1 MANVF
6 STATLGLGVDTSKFI
21 KGMSGAVNVTKTG
34 LNQMRLGAEAFES
47 QWNEMTDGIKDTRRI
62 ISGILISQGFYSLMN
77 GLTFGASE
85 ALTFAQNME
94 TAAVSM
100 EYFVDGA
107 DKAAKSLAFLREMN
121 EFAAR
126 TPFSTEQALEMSKY
140 IQAVGISMNTSKAF
154 LEVVTDA
161 AAATGA
167 TEENLQ
173 RVIFALGQMQTKGR
187 VANEEI
193 RQLANANIPIY
204 QILQEELN
212 LTGDQISN
220 IGKYWIDADKAI
232 VAILRGLEKRYDGAA
247 DRISDTMSGMIDT
260 IADNSKIIAQAAGQ
274 GAYDGLKNVMTG
286 VRDMLDEYRD
296 TVTEF
301 GSAGLFNQILI
312 DIDPTGEVGTQ
323 VLTLIGDFR
332 QLGAAAIDLYHAAQP
347 LVGLF
352 GKSLYAGVGSLT
364 VGMTGLAQVAE
375 GVVGVLNELGIT
387 SGTTAEVLAQLYIT
401 YKVSRWM
408 ISLGQGAL
416 FAMQGMYNAAS
427 GVWAIVPAT
436 VTASSGV
443 MRLVGTLGILAA
455 VGTAAFALFN
465 NLDKFAGLEV
475 DTGGM
480 FPEDYNNAMDE
491 YLAAMEEYNAA
502 IEKYQQ
508 QFNAPYETID
518 DGADKAITDIE
529 DVEDAS
535 KKAAKAVQKDWVAA
549 FDEVYQVPDQKDT
562 SGGSGVELPEMPD
575 LGAFLKDLAFK
586 FPSVGETELTMP
598 EFPWEDVFSGGLL
611 DDTALSQDFWKSW
624 LPGIIS
630 MSLLSAAAMAA
641 KKRKSRMDIN
651 ADGSLTAKPTTDM
664 DPKKAQ
670 AKVQEALD
678 SQDKLLKKI
687 HSNTKEITKNLNY
700 AKNTSY
706 GIEGRP
712 TTGLSGTVEQ
722 QRLLISEYKKL
733 NDTAAKYG
741 AIVGSKVDTLA
752 AIAEDE
758 RTLRSA
764 QLLINKQRLAAIE
777 RELKASGLTQGQ
789 MADLLTEQKKLLKE
803 NTKLVQ
809 VAQGTDI
816 SGFTAAELK
825 QLMLEQSSGIVT
837 GLNDVLAKTLPRRG
851 GTGNILTSDDVKKLF
866 SAIDDFTAVGD
877 DLSKML
883 PSWASSNAT
892 QAERL
897 YNYISSQSKELASIR
912 KALLSGNVPAI
923 EALERFTAAVTD
935 IDTSS
940 ITGVN
945 VRPQYEALVEPVQD
959 AVNRLKS
966 INGYIS
972 RLTDE
977 AIALNKQNAA
987 ETAARKAASEAAA
1000 AAAAEQQR
1008 IAKETAAAA
1017 KRLAARE
1024 AAANISYYP
1033 TGRQLAGMLDGLGI
1047 RRPTEAIAL
1056 SDIIALDSRGV
1067 ISQAVSEIKAG
1078 IKSIEAS
1085 SLSDTASIKAT
1096 LRAIDA
1102 NMQLIRDNGG
1112 ELRKSLDTHVR
1123 ALARQFG
1130 VELSDATAAVVP
1142 KLNTLNA
1149 LVAGFQDILPS
1160 SGLAST
1166 AGQAVAGGNLPP
1178 SLTKLFGSIEN
1189 ATQVLLSGT
1198 TLGKATLGIGA
1209 FDGSDVDLIV
1219 KAFGD
1224 AFPGLKRLTKRDA
1237 SFAVEIAKVMGNYLE
1252 PLVAFAAQQQWQTAG
1267 GEVMRGG
1274 YKAIAD
1280 GVAQIDTTVKYN
1292 GKLLS
1297 NDIKTVSGSAAEAYK
1312 QSSKELLGAVRS
1324 LDADMLKLVRPEHFY
1339 QLGMQAAAFDDTRL
1353 GMTIFNRD
1361 FDIRDAAD
1369 ELYNV
1374 FIQKMQTFVPDGRIF
1389 SVDAVSRYDAIN
1401 AGRFGS
1407 VEELVDSYVREV
1419 LLPTLG
1425 IPADAFDA
1433 ALSGSV
1439 EELQAFADTM
1449 RKARL
1454 DVIGAATT
1462 PYMVSYS
1469 DAQIRALDVAG
1480 TSKAV
1485 KQLNELI
1492 AAVAHNDALPQF
1504 LHSYIIFNEQAG
1516 ELAGTVAAIDLNS
1529 TLRQYRRMSESAT
1542 KWAQNIL
1549 KTSEK
1554 FDAGA
1559 ISRKLMGAVDTLVN
1573 NYIYDVARLGSADA
1587 TALTQ
1592 KTAEQLRALAAEA
1605 RQHVNGA
1612 ASELFAGT
1620 SATADNMSLFA
1631 RSLETLADNL
1641 SDTGR
1646 TASLLRTVTDKI
1658 AGINAAI
1665 DAHAK
1670 VLPSMQQTFT
1680 GLGRNLEELF
1690 TLLGMSSNEAAIGVM
1705 RQIEQY
1711 TAIAKQLSGTQ
1722 YFDELF
1728 GKIELPFHVASVKE
1742 SAQYT
1747 AKVLSDAVN
1756 DGLLT
1761 VADGLTKQF
1770 TADVSALVPDA
1781 SGITIKF
1788 VGDLASEPLKIPASL
1803 FFDFETTDLITQTPG
1818 GAIMPEITQ
1827 FSLLNEKTGEI
1838 YNWLIDHGE
1847 RNAEILARM
1856 QSIDGVG
1863 EAWRAYSVLDLANGV
1878 SLNQAVQQIKG
1889 LVDSLD
1895 GTLTGYNAV
1904 NLIHAGGGFDAQLL
1918 KSLGIDLADR
1928 FSKDVMTQ
1936 ASQIMA
1942 RYTGSYTSMDLSSLY
1957 AIATG
1962 TQASG
1967 AHNAATDVQMTAA
1980 IQQAITSGRFEQ
1992 VVKNAAAEGFAGGI
2006 KNSLLAASNA
2016 ITPLTTSPDITEA
2029 VVEQFAKQS
2038 LLALPEKSL
2047 LTLAEE
2053 AARAAQEAAD
2063 AAKNVQAAADTTG
2076 EAFKTASEIGADDAA
2091 RRAAAGGADF
2101 WGFLKGLF
2109 NDIRSN
2115 GILGDLSS
2123 EVKANFNTF
2132 WQRIANAADSWSDA
2146 AKGVE
2151 GIQSI
2156 FDAWDVLVK
2165 YNVGDA
2171 SNPANLV
2178 EGMSKLR
2185 ARKAAAEWAVEMGAV
2200 TPDTDWVKQAFKAY
2214 DDALNE
2220 YSKVSKSFYKAVTEN
2235 IAGGLQGFENNRLII
2250 QAIDEL
2256 SDNAQYLAFTL
2267 DPKTGAMK
2275 LISDNLLSSKT
2286 EINRAFKQYAASFL
2300 EQADIP
2306 VGSIDDFY
2314 RELLRAAASGN
2325 LDDLSDGAKALNNAF
2340 NTFGQTAV
2348 IYDVSDDLTDAA
2360 ARIKYAGTGAADAI
2374 NSSADVVAG
2383 SFKNIGSKLINGIG
2397 GFGIL
2402 DIAAVGIE
2410 GAFQHFSDVN
2420 AGKQL
2425 QAYLSGSDSTS
2436 KIANTLA
2443 ANGFNI
2449 GEEIGD
2455 NVYNAVGQAVG
2466 QGLVV
2471 GIVGSLVASTAGAK
2485 LGSTIGGAIG
2495 SAIAPGVG
2503 TAVGVAIGAAVGTIA
2518 SFATDA
2524 VIRATGGKTATN
2536 LYLDDYIA
2544 QLNTGSVLTADM
2556 LSEAEAAL
2564 GRALTAEEKTALEE
2578 QSRQLLTFQT
2588 MAGAK
2593 GGFWE
2598 NDDINKVLYGKTS
2611 KTNDVELALRLA
2623 TALEA
2628 FDTSKI
2634 GTFTQYDDYSDTTS
2648 KYVTVSD
2655 PDVVEQLEELL
2666 GVELELKDLTGSTN
2680 KVLYDATNNRYLEGT
2695 NANLEALG
2703 EAVKLLY
2710 TQGNS
2715 SSKITSELQRIIDS
2729 NEALSD
2735 AVIESV
2741 GASTVMA
2748 AEALADYLPIY
2759 NKVSGSHL
2767 TMAEVDETA
2776 GLGAAIIEQMTQM
2789 YDAITADYLAQAEA
2803 RKTDTWN
2810 RDIAAGDTSTT
2821 IWGANLAGVTQET
2834 LDELATFGI
2843 KLSEASTTIES
2854 ELTGAIEQTYVT
2866 LQTSAD
2872 TIKENLAGW
2881 QIDASNYAK
2890 LDFSQLTVTAED
2902 AEILASAGIQIN
2914 GDGTVT
2920 FMKAENAGNTGA
2932 TRDLMLDAT
2941 SFSDSVIA
2949 ALQSQSIALDFEAKS
2964 LNFDTESLQENLTGA
2979 MFKLP
2984 DNFSAYA
2991 SEQVKEALENIG
3003 DIMDSGYFMITDQAV
3018 LNGNKT
3024 IQGYLDGMIG
3034 AENVNSKV
3042 ATALGNIDALIH
3054 QEGATVAANIA
3065 EWADGIVMPSPIP
3078 EEEMTAE
3085 IEAAFAEIGV
3095 SFEEYAGQYMMIVNQ
3110 AGEHLYDGIT
3120 YVDKEKWMSLDASLR
3135 TALEDLGVTVTEV
3148 GNQVMVDLGGTFNNG
3163 INDVVNLFIAQPD
3176 VWNQIPESVRAYLEQ
3191 AGIVSEEGWLVL
3203 KNIGEGK
3210 LTEIQGAWI
3219 TLWDGISEDTLNTQ
3233 IETIDGTKT
3242 NLATLESAVDDGLL
3256 KIAGVVDS
3264 SEIPELTENQIAV
3277 PFKNLPPEI
3286 QEALQG
3292 QEGLKGKLEGS
3303 NIILENATKTAFAG
3317 MLEELSNAADGAG
3330 GTANE
3335 MAKTI
3340 EDAVVKAMQ
3349 KIQQLAALSSE
3360 LGHTGWG
3367 FWAKDNYLGSGQEV
3381 GEVTYYPEINSKGE
3395 VVKYWYFDDNGA
3407 RRSTTT
3413 LPTAAKGGY
3422 AEGLTLTGE
3431 LGREMAVLPDGS
3443 IKMLGANGRGE
3454 LVNLPKGTRV
3464 LNNEDTEAV
3473 LKYAGPVS
3481 SISKLAE
3488 GNADLT
3494 IAKPEDAGNSTE
3506 ATLVGFVRQLLE
3518 AYQAYLVDDS
3528 GEKGAESQRDAAGVV
3543 ATAIRGAVAAITE
3556 FDEKQWTECFDALD
3570 EHFDDVLTTVEEASD
3585 NVTEAIGDLGS
3596 SISSLGSRLQS
3607 SMLSRPDQISG
3618 AGSSGTVSSGT
3629 KYPDSW
3635 YTSDGSIEFA
3645 TVVKDTGSVANAF
3658 KELGYVKN
3666 ENGAWTKPKGS
3677 AKGSLIT
3684 KDALYRA
3691 GELGL
3696 NEAIIPLEQPDVLD
3710 KVGSAIGG
3718 YVTTDTAVTKEDVDA
3733 ATQLLIEAW
3742 AVAVRGAV
3750 AAITENQANY
3760 TNELGGKIE
3769 GIIDVVDENL
3779 GKLEALEALATAVDT
3794 LSSYIQQIS
3803 SEVQQNTETTATG
3816 FAELPVGL
3824 TAEFG
3829 QWFVDSLAAAREA
3842 YGSATTEADRAAAHQ
3857 MAEDVR
3863 SLLGYSG
3870 GPDGSQYIPLNSSD
3884 DSDALTGITEQLSTK
3899 LDANAASIIAQLASI
3914 EKTGSTFYDQ
3924 LLKSDTETYNKWSA
3938 TYAAAQSNLQSI
3950 INAAAITV
3958 ANAVGSYVNWSQNTI
3973 SALQAEVAS
3982 LRAALSSTSTRS
3994 TIKGS
3999 AKGSLVTKDALYRA
4013 GELGLNEAIIPLEQ
4027 PSVMQQVGATI
4038 ASYLPT
4044 SYSSASS
4051 TSYSELFTKFDE
4063 QTEALAVAIRGAV
4076 AAVTE
4081 NQSNYTT
4088 ELFTKVEGIIDVVDE
4103 NLGELESLDELTQAV
4118 TGLGNI
4124 SEVLNSTTD
4133 KIIGTISEKLT
4144 EIDTTVT
4151 NIPGTLSAEVVT
4163 ALTAQIA
4170 QAGIDYQNASSDD
4183 ERMLAHNTAEEA
4195 RKVLG
4200 YSGGPDGSQYIP
4212 LQDSFNTNNS
4222 EALTELLTTQHTVI
4236 VECFSTLTE
4245 AVSTETKEL
4254 QTQFK
4259 SLDAS
4264 LQQLN
4269 EKTATRIGGAASDI
4283 VAAVQSGSLTVAN
4296 AVGSYVN
4303 WSQNTIASL
4312 QRQVAALQAA
4322 LAAASS
4328 KKGSAS
4334 GSLITK
4340 DALYRAGEFGLN
4352 EAIIPL
4358 ERPDVLKQVG
4368 SAIASFIPAERMQL
4382 RAVSGMVNAGVAA
4395 PRSTI
4400 QTQQDQMLAAD
4411 SLAQRILEIVLPQIA
4426 YASAPQDEEQ
4436 RRPLYVG
4443 NLIADEQGLKV
4454 LERKLYDIRRLESTR
4469 R

>member
-1 MANVF
+1 MVSKALPRY
-6 STATLGLGVDTSKFI
+6 SGTAD
-21 KGMSGAVNVTKTG
+21 
-34 LNQMRLGAEAFES
+34 
-47 QWNEMTDGIKDTRRI
+47 
-62 ISGILISQGFYSLMN
+62 
-77 GLTFGASE
+77 
-85 ALTFAQNME
+85 ALT
-94 TAAVSM
+94 S
-100 EYFVDGA
+100 A
-107 DKAAKSLAFLREMN
+107 D
-121 EFAAR
+121 
-126 TPFSTEQALEMSKY
+126 
-140 IQAVGISMNTSKAF
+140 
-154 LEVVTDA
+154 
-161 AAATGA
+161 
-167 TEENLQ
+167 
-173 RVIFALGQMQTKGR
+173 
-187 VANEEI
+187 
-193 RQLANANIPIY
+193 
-204 QILQEELN
+204 
-212 LTGDQISN
+212 
-220 IGKYWIDADKAI
+220 
-232 VAILRGLEKRYDGAA
+232 
-247 DRISDTMSGMIDT
+247 
-260 IADNSKIIAQAAGQ
+260 
-274 GAYDGLKNVMTG
+274 
-286 VRDMLDEYRD
+286 VR
-296 TVTEF
+296 
-301 GSAGLFNQILI
+301 N
-312 DIDPTGEVGTQ
+312 
-323 VLTLIGDFR
+323 
-332 QLGAAAIDLYHAAQP
+332 
-347 LVGLF
+347 
-352 GKSLYAGVGSLT
+352 
-364 VGMTGLAQVAE
+364 
-375 GVVGVLNELGIT
+375 
-387 SGTTAEVLAQLYIT
+387 
-401 YKVSRWM
+401 
-408 ISLGQGAL
+408 
-416 FAMQGMYNAAS
+416 
-427 GVWAIVPAT
+427 
-436 VTASSGV
+436 
-443 MRLVGTLGILAA
+443 
-455 VGTAAFALFN
+455 
-465 NLDKFAGLEV
+465 
-475 DTGGM
+475 
-480 FPEDYNNAMDE
+480 
-491 YLAAMEEYNAA
+491 
-502 IEKYQQ
+502 
-508 QFNAPYETID
+508 
-518 DGADKAITDIE
+518 
-529 DVEDAS
+529 
-535 KKAAKAVQKDWVAA
+535 
-549 FDEVYQVPDQKDT
+549 
-562 SGGSGVELPEMPD
+562 
-575 LGAFLKDLAFK
+575 
-586 FPSVGETELTMP
+586 
-598 EFPWEDVFSGGLL
+598 
-611 DDTALSQDFWKSW
+611 
-624 LPGIIS
+624 
-630 MSLLSAAAMAA
+630 
-641 KKRKSRMDIN
+641 
-651 ADGSLTAKPTTDM
+651 
-664 DPKKAQ
+664 
-670 AKVQEALD
+670 
-678 SQDKLLKKI
+678 
-687 HSNTKEITKNLNY
+687 
-700 AKNTSY
+700 
-706 GIEGRP
+706 
-712 TTGLSGTVEQ
+712 
-722 QRLLISEYKKL
+722 
-733 NDTAAKYG
+733 
-741 AIVGSKVDTLA
+741 
-752 AIAEDE
+752 
-758 RTLRSA
+758 
-764 QLLINKQRLAAIE
+764 
-777 RELKASGLTQGQ
+777 
-789 MADLLTEQKKLLKE
+789 
-803 NTKLVQ
+803 
-809 VAQGTDI
+809 
-816 SGFTAAELK
+816 
-825 QLMLEQSSGIVT
+825 
-837 GLNDVLAKTLPRRG
+837 
-851 GTGNILTSDDVKKLF
+851 LF
-866 SAIDDFTAVGD
+866 SAIDEFTAVGD
-877 DLSKML
+877 DLRVML
-883 PSWASSNAT
+883 PAWADSNAT
-892 QAERL
+892 QAQRL
-897 YNYISSQSKELASIR
+897 YNYLTAQSKELGSIR
-912 KALLSGNVPAI
+912 KLLLSGDMPAI
-923 EALERFTAAVTD
+923 EALERFVASIRD
-935 IDTSS
+935 IDTGAL
-940 ITGVN
+940 TGVN

-959 AVNRLKS
+959 AVKRLS
-966 INGYIS
+966 NINYYVAQ
-972 RLTDE
+972 LTDE
-977 AIALNKQNAA
+977 AITANKDRKAA
-987 ETAARKAASEAAA
+987 EAARRAASEAAA
-1000 AAAAEQQR
+1000 ANAAEQL
-1008 IAKETAAAA
+1008 
-1017 KRLAARE
+1017 RLARE
-1024 AAANISYYP
+1024 AAIEAKKATARAAAANLSYYP
-1033 TGRQLAGMLDGLGI
+1033 TGKQLAGMLDGLGI
-1047 RRPTEAIAL
+1047 KRPTEAIAL
-1056 SDIIALDSRGV
+1056 SDIVALDSRGV

-1085 SLSDTASIKAT
+1085 SLSDTAAIKST

-1112 ELRKSLDTHVR
+1112 ELRKNLDTHVR

-1160 SGLAST
+1160 SGLAAT
-1166 AGQAVAGGNLPP
+1166 AGQAVAGGKLPP
-1178 SLTKLFGSIEN
+1178 SLAKLFGSIEN
-1189 ATQVLLSGT
+1189 ATQALLSGT

-1224 AFPGLKRLTKRDA
+1224 TFPGLKQLTKRDA

-1297 NDIKTVSGSAAEAYK
+1297 NDIKTVSGSAAEQYK
-1312 QSSKELLGAVRS
+1312 QNSKELLGAVRS

-1374 FIQKMQTFVPDGRIF
+1374 FIQKMQTYVPDGRIF

-1401 AGRFGS
+1401 AGRFGN

-1462 PYMVSYS
+1462 PYMVNYT
-1469 DAQIRALDVAG
+1469 DAQIRALDIAG

-1504 LHSYIIFNEQAG
+1504 LHSYIVFNEQAG

-1646 TASLLRTVTDKI
+1646 TASLLRTVTDRI

-1690 TLLGMSSNEAAIGVM
+1690 TLLGMSTNEAAIGVM

-1742 SAQYT
+1742 SARYT

-1942 RYTGSYTSMDLSSLY
+1942 RYTGSYTAMDLSSLY

-1962 TQASG
+1962 AQASG

-2016 ITPLTTSPDITEA
+2016 ITPLNVSTDVTEA

-2063 AAKNVQAAADTTG
+2063 AAKNAQAAADTTG
-2076 EAFKTASEIGADDAA
+2076 EAFRTASEIGADDAA
-2091 RRAAAGGADF
+2091 KRAAAGGADF
-2101 WGFLKGLF
+2101 WGVLKGMFRDATSGGLF
-2109 NDIRSN
+2109 
-2115 GILGDLSS
+2115 GTLSE
-2123 EVKANFNTF
+2123 EVKANFKTF
-2132 WQRIANAADSWSDA
+2132 WQRMTNAADSWAEA
-2146 AKGVE
+2146 AKGTK
-2151 GIQSI
+2151 GIQDI
-2156 FDAWDVLVK
+2156 FDSWDTLVK
-2165 YNVGDA
+2165 YNLGSDT
-2171 SNPANLV
+2171 NPEKLI

-2185 ARKAAAEWAVEMGAV
+2185 ARKVAAEWAVEMGAA
-2200 TPDTDWVKQAFKAY
+2200 TANTDWVKQALKDY
-2214 DDALNE
+2214 DDALTE
-2220 YSKVSKSFYKAVTEN
+2220 YSKVSKAFYKAVTEN
-2235 IAGGLQGFENNRLII
+2235 IAGGLQGFENDKVII
-2250 QAIDEL
+2250 QAINDL
-2256 SDNAQYLAFTL
+2256 SDNAKYLAFTL
-2267 DPKTGAMK
+2267 DPETGAMK
-2275 LISDNLLSSKT
+2275 LISDNLLSSKD
-2286 EINRAFKQYAASFL
+2286 EIGTAFRQYAASFL
-2300 EQADIP
+2300 EQSKIP
-2306 VGSIDDFY
+2306 VESIDDFY
-2314 RELLRAAASGN
+2314 EELLRAVASGN
-2325 LDDLSDGAKALNNAF
+2325 LDDLSDGAKVLNNAF
-2340 NTFGQTAV
+2340 NAFGQTAV
-2348 IYDVSDDLTDAA
+2348 IYDISDDLTDAA

-2374 NSSADVVAG
+2374 NASADVVAG
-2383 SFKNIGSKLINGIG
+2383 SFKSIGSKLINGVG
-2397 GFGIL
+2397 GFGII
-2402 DIAAVGIE
+2402 DVAAAGLE
-2410 GAFQHFSDVN
+2410 GVFQHFSDVN

-2425 QAYLSGSDSTS
+2425 QAYLGSSDSTG
-2436 KIANTLA
+2436 KLVEALA
-2443 ANGFNI
+2443 ANGYNI
-2449 GEEIGD
+2449 GEQIGD

-2471 GIVGSLVASTAGAK
+2471 GITGSLAATAAGAK
-2485 LGSTIGGAIG
+2485 IGAAIG
-2495 SAIAPGVG
+2495 SAVAPAVG
-2503 TAVGVAIGAAVGTIA
+2503 TAIGAVAGAVIGTVV
-2518 SFATDA
+2518 SFATDT
-2524 VIRATGGKTATN
+2524 VIKATGGKTATN
-2536 LYLDDYIA
+2536 LYLDDYIK

-2556 LSEAEAAL
+2556 LAEAEEAL
-2564 GRALTAEEKTALEE
+2564 GRALTEKEKADLEE
-2578 QSRQLLTFQT
+2578 QSRQMLTFQT

-2598 NDDINKVLYGKTS
+2598 NGDINKVLYGS
-2611 KTNDVELALRLA
+2611 SNKTNDVELALRLA

-2634 GTFTQYDDYSDTTS
+2634 GTFTGYNEYSGTSS

-2655 PDVVEQLEELL
+2655 PDVLEQLEELL
-2666 GVELELKDLTGSTN
+2666 GVELELKELSGSSN
-2680 KVLYDATNNRYLEGT
+2680 KVLYDATHNRYLEGST
-2695 NANLEALG
+2695 DNLEALG

-2715 SSKITSELQRIIDS
+2715 SSKITSEIQRLVDG
-2729 NEALSD
+2729 NEALSE
-2735 AVIESV
+2735 AVIASV
-2741 GASTVMA
+2741 GESTVMA

-2759 NKVSGSHL
+2759 NEMTGSQL
-2767 TMAEVDETA
+2767 TMDYVDETM
-2776 GLGAAIIEQMTQM
+2776 GLGAALIEQMTQM

-2941 SFSDSVIA
+2941 SFSDSVVA

-2964 LNFDTESLQENLTGA
+2964 LNFDTASLQENLTGA

-3034 AENVNSKV
+3034 AENVNTKV

-3095 SFEEYAGQYMMIVNQ
+3095 SFTEYAGQYMMVVNQ

-3148 GNQVMVDLGGTFNNG
+3148 GNQVMVDLSGTFNNG

-3219 TLWDGISEDTLNTQ
+3219 TLWDGISTETLNTQ

-3303 NIILENATKTAFAG
+3303 NIILENATKSAFAG
-3317 MLEELSNAADGAG
+3317 MLDELSAAATSAE

-3335 MAKTI
+3335 MGTTI
-3340 EDAVVKAMQ
+3340 ETAVVNAMSR
-3349 KIQQLAALSSE
+3349 IQQLATLSSQ
-3360 LGHTGWG
+3360 LGSTGALW
-3367 FWAKDNYLGSGQEV
+3367 WKEDNYLGSGQTV
-3381 GEVTYYPEINSKGE
+3381 NGVVYYPEINSKGE
-3395 VVKYWYFDDNGA
+3395 IVKYWYFTPEGV
-3407 RRSTTT
+3407 RKSTTS
-3413 LPTAAKGGY
+3413 LPKAAKGGE

-3431 LGREMAVLPDGS
+3431 LGREMAILPDGS
-3443 IKMLGANGRGE
+3443 IKMLGAKGRGE

-3473 LKYAGPVS
+3473 LKYAGPIK
-3481 SISKLAE
+3481 SIDKLAD
-3488 GNADLT
+3488 GNTTIKESSLAAGIAGVASAGVTTGILPAD
-3494 IAKPEDAGNSTE
+3494 
-3506 ATLVGFVRQLLE
+3506 
-3518 AYQAYLVDDS
+3518 
-3528 GEKGAESQRDAAGVV
+3528 ESQAVDLSKQATGSFDAIISSQLTAHKEAVEV
-3543 ATAIRGAVAAITE
+3543 AIRGAVGALSEMQSSETQDLVDNIE
-3556 FDEKQWTECFDALD
+3556 ELD
-3570 EHFDDVLTTVEEASD
+3570 EGLEEYLETQTDELT
-3585 NVTEAIGDLGS
+3585 G
-3596 SISSLGSRLQS
+3596 SISSVASQVVSGLSSAIRSSAADTTAQIIAAIDAASNTIAAAVSSAVKSAAASNLPMLG
-3607 SMLSRPDQISG
+3607 SG
-3618 AGSSGTVSSGT
+3618 AGSGGGSGSGSGSDNR
-3629 KYPDSW
+3629 YPANW
-3635 YTSDGSIEFA
+3635 YTDDGVTVDFA
-3645 TVVKDTGSVANAF
+3645 EVVKDTGSVSNAFKELGYTKNENGSWTKARGSARGSLVTKDALYRAGEQGLNEAIIPLERPDVLSKVGTAIGSEMTPVTKSYFTLSDEGINQLTALVNVQMTIHKEAMEVAIRGAVGAFSEAQVDSSNKITDQLSALMTSTEDIGQELIDALDQQTSTITSAINSAASEISSAVGSIDFGFGSNLPTLGSTGGAGTGTGASDNRYPSNWYTDDGVTVDFAEVVKDTGSVSNAF

-3666 ENGAWTKPKGS
+3666 ENGSWTKPKGS
-3677 AKGSLIT
+3677 
-3684 KDALYRA
+3684 
-3691 GELGL
+3691 
-3696 NEAIIPLEQPDVLD
+3696 
-3710 KVGSAIGG
+3710 
-3718 YVTTDTAVTKEDVDA
+3718 
-3733 ATQLLIEAW
+3733 
-3742 AVAVRGAV
+3742 
-3750 AAITENQANY
+3750 
-3760 TNELGGKIE
+3760 
-3769 GIIDVVDENL
+3769 
-3779 GKLEALEALATAVDT
+3779 
-3794 LSSYIQQIS
+3794 
-3803 SEVQQNTETTATG
+3803 
-3816 FAELPVGL
+3816 
-3824 TAEFG
+3824 
-3829 QWFVDSLAAAREA
+3829 
-3842 YGSATTEADRAAAHQ
+3842 
-3857 MAEDVR
+3857 
-3863 SLLGYSG
+3863 
-3870 GPDGSQYIPLNSSD
+3870 
-3884 DSDALTGITEQLSTK
+3884 
-3899 LDANAASIIAQLASI
+3899 
-3914 EKTGSTFYDQ
+3914 
-3924 LLKSDTETYNKWSA
+3924 
-3938 TYAAAQSNLQSI
+3938 
-3950 INAAAITV
+3950 
-3958 ANAVGSYVNWSQNTI
+3958 
-3973 SALQAEVAS
+3973 
-3982 LRAALSSTSTRS
+3982 TR
-3994 TIKGS
+3994 
-3999 AKGSLVTKDALYRA
+3999 GSLV
-4013 GELGLNEAIIPLEQ
+4013 
-4027 PSVMQQVGATI
+4027 
-4038 ASYLPT
+4038 
-4044 SYSSASS
+4044 
-4051 TSYSELFTKFDE
+4051 
-4063 QTEALAVAIRGAV
+4063 
-4076 AAVTE
+4076 
-4081 NQSNYTT
+4081 
-4088 ELFTKVEGIIDVVDE
+4088 
-4103 NLGELESLDELTQAV
+4103 
-4118 TGLGNI
+4118 
-4124 SEVLNSTTD
+4124 
-4133 KIIGTISEKLT
+4133 
-4144 EIDTTVT
+4144 
-4151 NIPGTLSAEVVT
+4151 
-4163 ALTAQIA
+4163 
-4170 QAGIDYQNASSDD
+4170 
-4183 ERMLAHNTAEEA
+4183 
-4195 RKVLG
+4195 
-4200 YSGGPDGSQYIP
+4200 
-4212 LQDSFNTNNS
+4212 
-4222 EALTELLTTQHTVI
+4222 
-4236 VECFSTLTE
+4236 
-4245 AVSTETKEL
+4245 
-4254 QTQFK
+4254 
-4259 SLDAS
+4259 
-4264 LQQLN
+4264 
-4269 EKTATRIGGAASDI
+4269 
-4283 VAAVQSGSLTVAN
+4283 
-4296 AVGSYVN
+4296 
-4303 WSQNTIASL
+4303 
-4312 QRQVAALQAA
+4312 
-4322 LAAASS
+4322 
-4328 KKGSAS
+4328 
-4334 GSLITK
+4334 TK

-4358 ERPDVLKQVG
+4358 ERPDVLQEVGSAIGSEMTPVSFTYTALSDEGISQFTTLLNSQITIHKEAMEVAIRGAIGALSEVQNTGSNKVIAQLTALQDNTEEALEDMSTLMADNTDDIISAINSAASEISSAVSSIDFGFSSNLPGGGSGSGGSSGGKPGGVIGNIGSIIGGPIGGVIGGPIGGIIGGTIGGIVSGVVGGLTGKKSKSKTKGSASGSLITEDALYRAGELGLNEAIIPLERPDVLRQVG
-4368 SAIASFIPAERMQL
+4368 SAIAAFMPSDTVKLGAVRGMRNAGIG
-4382 RAVSGMVNAGVAA
+4382 AVSAPAMPAHQDATFAA
-4395 PRSTI
+4395 ESF
-4400 QTQQDQMLAAD
+4400 
-4411 SLAQRILEIVLPQIA
+4411 AQRILETVLPQIA
-4426 YASAPQDEEQ
+4426 AAQSYEEDK
-4436 RRPLYVG
+4436 RPVYVG
-4443 NLIADEQGLKV
+4443 TLIADEQGLRT
-4454 LERKLYDIRRLESTR
+4454 LERKLYEIRISESSR

>member
-47 QWNEMTDGIKDTRRI
+47 QWNDMTDGIKDTRRI

-121 EFAAR
+121 KFAAR

-140 IQAVGISMNTSKAF
+140 IQAVGISMNTSKSF

-274 GAYDGLKNVMTG
+274 GIYDGLKNVMTG

-352 GKSLYAGVGSLT
+352 GKSLYAGIGSLT

-480 FPEDYNNAMDE
+480 FPEDYNSAMDE

-508 QFNAPYETID
+508 QFNAPYESID

-529 DVEDAS
+529 DVEEAS
-535 KKAAKAVQKDWVAA
+535 KKAAKAVQHDWVAA

-562 SGGSGVELPEMPD
+562 SGGSGLELPEMPD
-575 LGAFLKDLAFK
+575 LGALLKDLAFR

-630 MSLLSAAAMAA
+630 AAIIGAAATAA
-641 KKRKSRMDIN
+641 KNRKSRMDIN
-651 ADGSLTAKPTTDM
+651 ADGAKGAKPDVDM

-670 AKVQEALD
+670 AELTKLQQQQE
-678 SQDKLLKKI
+678 KLLKRI
-687 HSNTKEITKNLNY
+687 QDNTAEITKKLGY
-700 AKNTSY
+700 ASNTSY
-706 GIEGRP
+706 GVEGRP
-712 TTGLSGTVEQ
+712 TTGLAGTVEQ
-722 QRLLISEYKKL
+722 QRLLVKEFKSL
-733 NDTAAKYG
+733 NSTAGKYG
-741 AIVGSKVDTLA
+741 AIIGSKVDNLA
-752 AIAEDE
+752 AIADDE
-758 RTLRSA
+758 RALRSA
-764 QLLINKQRLAAIE
+764 QLLLNKQRLAAIE
-777 RELKASGLTQGQ
+777 KELKAAGITQGQ
-789 MADLLTEQKKLLKE
+789 VADLLAEQKALLKE
-803 NTKLVQ
+803 NAKLVQ
-809 VAQGTDI
+809 VAQGSDI
-816 SGFTAAELK
+816 SSLTADGLK
-825 QLMLEQSSGIVT
+825 QLIEQQAKGIVD
-837 GLNDVLAKTLPRRG
+837 GLDTVVSKALPRYS
-851 GTGNILTSDDVKKLF
+851 GTADALTSADVRNLF
-866 SAIDDFTAVGD
+866 SALDEFTAVGD
-877 DLSKML
+877 DLRVML
-883 PSWASSNAT
+883 PAWADSNAT
-892 QAERL
+892 QAQRL
-897 YNYISSQSKELASIR
+897 YNYLTAQSKELGSIR
-912 KALLSGNVPAI
+912 KLLLSGDMPAI
-923 EALERFTAAVTD
+923 EALERFVASVRGV
-935 IDTSS
+935 DTSAL
-940 ITGVN
+940 TGVN
-945 VRPQYEALVEPVQD
+945 VRSQYEALVEPVQD
-959 AVNRLKS
+959 AVKRLS
-966 INGYIS
+966 NINDYVVQ
-972 RLTDE
+972 LTDE
-977 AIALNKQNAA
+977 AITANKDRKAA
-987 ETAARKAASEAAA
+987 AAARKAASEAAA
-1000 AAAAEQQR
+1000 ANAAEQQR
-1008 IAKETAAAA
+1008 
-1017 KRLAARE
+1017 LARE
-1024 AAANISYYP
+1024 AALEAKKAAARAAAANLSYYP
-1033 TGRQLAGMLDGLGI
+1033 TGKQLAGMLDGLGI
-1047 RRPTEAIAL
+1047 KRPTEALAL

-1067 ISQAVSEIKAG
+1067 ISQAVSEIKDG

-1085 SLSDTASIKAT
+1085 SLSDTAAIKST

-1112 ELRKSLDTHVR
+1112 ELRKNLDTHVR

-1130 VELSDATAAVVP
+1130 VELSDATATVVP
-1142 KLNTLNA
+1142 KLNMLNA
-1149 LVAGFQDILPS
+1149 LVAGFQDVLPG
-1160 SGLAST
+1160 SGLAAT
-1166 AGQAVAGGNLPP
+1166 AGQAVAGGKLPP
-1178 SLTKLFGSIEN
+1178 SLAKLFGNIEN
-1189 ATQVLLSGT
+1189 ATKALLSGT
-1198 TLGKATLGIGA
+1198 TLSKATLGIGA

-1224 AFPGLKRLTKRDA
+1224 TFPGLKQLTKRDA

-1252 PLVAFAAQQQWQTAG
+1252 PLVAFAAQRQWQTAG

-1280 GVAQIDTTVKYN
+1280 GVTQIDTTVKYN

-1297 NDIKTVSGSAAEAYK
+1297 NDIKTVSGSAAEQYK
-1312 QSSKELLGAVRS
+1312 QNSKELLGAVRR

-1361 FDIRDAAD
+1361 FDIRDAAG

-1401 AGRFGS
+1401 AGRFGN

-1433 ALSGSV
+1433 ALSGGV

-1462 PYMVSYS
+1462 PYMVNYT
-1469 DAQIRALDVAG
+1469 DAQIRALDIAG

-1504 LHSYIIFNEQAG
+1504 LHSYIVFNEQAG

-1690 TLLGMSSNEAAIGVM
+1690 TLLGMSTNEAAISVM

-1711 TAIAKQLSGTQ
+1711 TAITKQLSGTQ

-1728 GKIELPFHVASVKE
+1728 GKIELPFHIASVKE
-1742 SAQYT
+1742 SARYT

-1863 EAWRAYSVLDLANGV
+1863 EAWKAYSIADLANGV
-1878 SLNQAVQQIKG
+1878 SLNQAVQQIKS
-1889 LVDSLD
+1889 LVDNLD

-1942 RYTGSYTSMDLSSLY
+1942 RYTGSYTAMDLSSLY

-2016 ITPLTTSPDITEA
+2016 ITPLNVSTDVTEA
-2029 VVEQFAKQS
+2029 VVEQFAKQP

-2063 AAKNVQAAADTTG
+2063 AAKNAQAAADTTG
-2076 EAFKTASEIGADDAA
+2076 EAFRTASEIGADDAA
-2091 RRAAAGGADF
+2091 KRAAAGGADF
-2101 WGFLKGLF
+2101 WGVLKGMFRDATSGGLF
-2109 NDIRSN
+2109 
-2115 GILGDLSS
+2115 GTLSE
-2123 EVKANFNTF
+2123 EVKANFKTF
-2132 WQRIANAADSWSDA
+2132 WQRMTNAADSWAEA
-2146 AKGVE
+2146 AKGTK
-2151 GIQSI
+2151 GIQDI
-2156 FDAWDVLVK
+2156 FDSWDTLVK
-2165 YNVGDA
+2165 YNLGSDT
-2171 SNPANLV
+2171 NPEKLI

-2185 ARKAAAEWAVEMGAV
+2185 ARKVAAEWAVEMGAA
-2200 TPDTDWVKQAFKAY
+2200 TANTDWVKQALKEY
-2214 DDALNE
+2214 DDALTE
-2220 YSKVSKSFYKAVTEN
+2220 YSKVSKAFYKAVTEN
-2235 IAGGLQGFENNRLII
+2235 IAGGLQGFENDKVII
-2250 QAIDEL
+2250 QAINDL
-2256 SDNAQYLAFTL
+2256 SDNAKYLAFTL
-2267 DPKTGAMK
+2267 DPETGAMK
-2275 LISDNLLSSKT
+2275 LISDNLLSSKD
-2286 EINRAFKQYAASFL
+2286 EIGTAFRQYAASFL
-2300 EQADIP
+2300 EQSKIP
-2306 VGSIDDFY
+2306 VESIDDFY
-2314 RELLRAAASGN
+2314 EELLRAVASGN
-2325 LDDLSDGAKALNNAF
+2325 LDDLSDGAKVLNNAF

-2383 SFKNIGSKLINGIG
+2383 SFKNIGSRLINGIG
-2397 GFGIL
+2397 GFGII
-2402 DIAAVGIE
+2402 DVAAAGLE
-2410 GAFQHFSDVN
+2410 GVFQHFSDVN

-2425 QAYLSGSDSTS
+2425 QAYLGSSDSTS
-2436 KIANTLA
+2436 KIVEELA
-2443 ANGFNI
+2443 ANGVNI
-2449 GEEIGD
+2449 GEQIGD

-2471 GIVGSLVASTAGAK
+2471 GITGSLAATAGAK
-2485 LGSTIGGAIG
+2485 IGAAIG
-2495 SAIAPGVG
+2495 SAIAPAVG
-2503 TAVGVAIGAAVGTIA
+2503 TAIGAVAGAVIGTVV
-2518 SFATDA
+2518 SFAADTA
-2524 VIRATGGKTATN
+2524 IKATGGKTATN
-2536 LYLDDYIA
+2536 LYLDDYIK

-2556 LSEAEAAL
+2556 LAEAEEAL
-2564 GRALTAEEKTALEE
+2564 GRALTEKEKADLEE
-2578 QSRQLLTFQT
+2578 QARQMLTFQT

-2598 NDDINKVLYGKTS
+2598 NDDINKVLYGSFS

-2634 GTFTQYDDYSDTTS
+2634 GTFTQYDEYSDTSS

-2655 PDVVEQLEELL
+2655 PDVLDQLEELL
-2666 GVELELKDLTGSTN
+2666 GVELELKELSGSAN

-2695 NANLEALG
+2695 NDNLEALG

-2715 SSKITSELQRIIDS
+2715 SSKITSEIQRIVDG
-2729 NEALSD
+2729 NEALSE
-2735 AVIESV
+2735 AVIASIGE
-2741 GASTVMA
+2741 STVMA

-2759 NKVSGSHL
+2759 NEMTGSQL
-2767 TMAEVDETA
+2767 TMDYVDETM
-2776 GLGAAIIEQMTQM
+2776 GLGAALIEQMTQM
-2789 YDAITADYLAQAEA
+2789 YDAIIADYLAQAEA

-2843 KLSEASTTIES
+2843 KLSEASSTIES

-2941 SFSDSVIA
+2941 SFSDSVVA

-2964 LNFDTESLQENLTGA
+2964 LNFDTASLQKNLTGA

-3018 LNGNKT
+3018 LNGNRT

-3148 GNQVMVDLGGTFNNG
+3148 GNQVMVDLSGTFNNG

-3176 VWNQIPESVRAYLEQ
+3176 VWNQIPETVRAYLEQ

-3219 TLWDGISEDTLNTQ
+3219 TLWDGISTETLNTQ
-3233 IETIDGTKT
+3233 IKTIDGTTT
-3242 NLATLESAVDDGLL
+3242 NLATLEAAVDDGLL

-3303 NIILENATKTAFAG
+3303 NVILENATKSAFAG
-3317 MLEELSNAADGAG
+3317 MLEELGAAATSAE

-3335 MAKTI
+3335 MATTI
-3340 EDAVVKAMQ
+3340 ETAVVNAMTR
-3349 KIQQLAALSSE
+3349 IQQLSSLNSQLGSTGALWWKE
-3360 LGHTGWG
+3360 
-3367 FWAKDNYLGSGQEV
+3367 DNYLGSGQTV
-3381 GEVTYYPEINSKGE
+3381 SGVTYYPEINSKGE
-3395 VVKYWYFDDNGA
+3395 IVKYWYFTPEGA
-3407 RRSTTT
+3407 RKSTTT
-3413 LPTAAKGGY
+3413 LPKKAEGGY

-3431 LGREMAVLPDGS
+3431 LGREMAILPDGS

-3473 LKYAGPVS
+3473 LKYAGPIK
-3481 SISKLAE
+3481 SIDKLAD
-3488 GNADLT
+3488 GNTT
-3494 IAKPEDAGNSTE
+3494 IK
-3506 ATLVGFVRQLLE
+3506 
-3518 AYQAYLVDDS
+3518 
-3528 GEKGAESQRDAAGVV
+3528 ESSLAAGIASAGVTTGILPADKSRAV
-3543 ATAIRGAVAAITE
+3543 DLSKQATGSFDAIISSQLTAHKEAVEVAIRGAVGALSEMQRSETQELVDSLEELDKGFEEYLETQTEELDKGFEEYLETQTDELTGSISSAASQVVSSLSSAIRSNAADTTAQLIAAI
-3556 FDEKQWTECFDALD
+3556 DA
-3570 EHFDDVLTTVEEASD
+3570 AS
-3585 NVTEAIGDLGS
+3585 NTIAAAVSSAVKSAAAASKLPMLGS
-3596 SISSLGSRLQS
+3596 STGSGGGS
-3607 SMLSRPDQISG
+3607 
-3618 AGSSGTVSSGT
+3618 GSSGDSAGT
-3629 KYPDSW
+3629 GTTGTAGPN
-3635 YTSDGSIEFA
+3635 
-3645 TVVKDTGSVANAF
+3645 TGSVVGGLIGPVIGGIPGLIGSTIGAVIDR
-3658 KELGYVKN
+3658 LISGSKN
-3666 ENGAWTKPKGS
+3666 TARVRGS
-3677 AKGSLIT
+3677 AS
-3684 KDALYRA
+3684 
-3691 GELGL
+3691 
-3696 NEAIIPLEQPDVLD
+3696 
-3710 KVGSAIGG
+3710 
-3718 YVTTDTAVTKEDVDA
+3718 
-3733 ATQLLIEAW
+3733 
-3742 AVAVRGAV
+3742 
-3750 AAITENQANY
+3750 
-3760 TNELGGKIE
+3760 
-3769 GIIDVVDENL
+3769 
-3779 GKLEALEALATAVDT
+3779 
-3794 LSSYIQQIS
+3794 
-3803 SEVQQNTETTATG
+3803 
-3816 FAELPVGL
+3816 
-3824 TAEFG
+3824 
-3829 QWFVDSLAAAREA
+3829 
-3842 YGSATTEADRAAAHQ
+3842 
-3857 MAEDVR
+3857 
-3863 SLLGYSG
+3863 
-3870 GPDGSQYIPLNSSD
+3870 
-3884 DSDALTGITEQLSTK
+3884 
-3899 LDANAASIIAQLASI
+3899 
-3914 EKTGSTFYDQ
+3914 
-3924 LLKSDTETYNKWSA
+3924 
-3938 TYAAAQSNLQSI
+3938 
-3950 INAAAITV
+3950 
-3958 ANAVGSYVNWSQNTI
+3958 
-3973 SALQAEVAS
+3973 
-3982 LRAALSSTSTRS
+3982 
-3994 TIKGS
+3994 
-3999 AKGSLVTKDALYRA
+3999 GSLVTKDALYRA
-4013 GELGLNEAIIPLEQ
+4013 GELGLNEAIIPLER
-4027 PSVMQQVGATI
+4027 PDVLSKVGKAI
-4038 ASYLPT
+4038 GEEVPT
-4044 SYSSASS
+4044 AKQGNKPIRTYV
-4051 TSYSELFTKFDE
+4051 LFTDDSLRQLGGVLDTYTTVHK
-4063 QTEALAVAIRGAV
+4063 EAMEVAIRGAV
-4076 AAVTE
+4076 GALLEYQT
-4081 NQSNYTT
+4081 NDSTRIW
-4088 ELFTKVEGIIDVVDE
+4088 ELIS
-4103 NLGELESLDELTQAV
+4103 ESTNTIADELSSQTETISDTADSLSDNITKAV
-4118 TGLGNI
+4118 DSLSGDITNAA
-4124 SEVLNSTTD
+4124 NSTGSSITSA
-4133 KIIGTISEKLT
+4133 IERMS
-4144 EIDTTVT
+4144 
-4151 NIPGTLSAEVVT
+4151 GTLSSAISAAAADIT
-4163 ALTAQIA
+4163 AAVNSIEINTGFGPNLPGGI
-4170 QAGIDYQNASSDD
+4170 GIDDSSDD
-4183 ERMLAHNTAEEA
+4183 SAGTSTTGTAGPNTGSVVGGLIGPVIGGIPGLIGSTIGAVIDRLISGSKNTA
-4195 RKVLG
+4195 RV
-4200 YSGGPDGSQYIP
+4200 
-4212 LQDSFNTNNS
+4212 
-4222 EALTELLTTQHTVI
+4222 
-4236 VECFSTLTE
+4236 
-4245 AVSTETKEL
+4245 
-4254 QTQFK
+4254 
-4259 SLDAS
+4259 
-4264 LQQLN
+4264 
-4269 EKTATRIGGAASDI
+4269 R
-4283 VAAVQSGSLTVAN
+4283 
-4296 AVGSYVN
+4296 
-4303 WSQNTIASL
+4303 
-4312 QRQVAALQAA
+4312 
-4322 LAAASS
+4322 
-4328 KKGSAS
+4328 GSAS
-4334 GSLITK
+4334 GSLVTK
-4340 DALYRAGEFGLN
+4340 DALYRAGELGLN

-4358 ERPDVLKQVG
+4358 ERPDVLSKVGKAIGEEVPTAKQGNKPIRTYVLFTDDSLRQLGGVLDTYTTVHKEAMEVAIRGAVGALLEYQTNDSTRIWELISESTNTIADELSSQTETISDTADSLSGDITNAANSTGSSITSAIGRMSGTLSSAVERMSGTLSSAVERMSGTLSSAISAAAADITAAVNSIEINTGFGPNINVSAGGIGIDDSSGDSAGTSGTGTAGPNTGSVVGGLIGPVIGSIPGLIGGTIGGIISGVVGGLTGKKNKKSKIKGSAGGSLVTEDALYRAGELGLNEAIIPLERPDVLRQVG
-4368 SAIASFIPAERMQL
+4368 SAIASFMPPEREQL
-4382 RAVSGMVNAGVAA
+4382 VAVAGMRNAGVNVQPPAA
-4395 PRSTI
+4395 PV
-4400 QTQQDQMLAAD
+4400 QDPRFTAD
-4411 SLAQRILEIVLPQIA
+4411 ALAQRVLETVLPQIA
-4426 YASAPQDEEQ
+4426 FAAASNGDEENK
-4436 RRPLYVG
+4436 RPLYVG
-4443 NLIADEQGLKV
+4443 TLIADEQGLKT
-4454 LERKLYDIRRLESTR
+4454 LERRLYDIRQFEATR

>member
-34 LNQMRLGAEAFES
+34 LNQMRLGAAAFES
-47 QWNEMTDGIKDTRRI
+47 QWNDMTDGIKDTRRI

-85 ALTFAQNME
+85 ALTFARNME

-140 IQAVGISMNTSKAF
+140 IQAVGISMNTSKSF

-187 VANEEI
+187 IANEEI

-220 IGKYWIDADKAI
+220 IGNYWIDADKAI

-518 DGADKAITDIE
+518 DGADKAVTDIE
-529 DVEDAS
+529 DVEEAS
-535 KKAAKAVQKDWVAA
+535 KKAAKAVQNDWVAA

-562 SGGSGVELPEMPD
+562 SGGSGLELPEMPD
-575 LGAFLKDLAFK
+575 LGALLKDLAFK

-630 MSLLSAAAMAA
+630 TAIIGAAATAA
-641 KKRKSRMDIN
+641 KNRKARMDIN
-651 ADGSLTAKPTTDM
+651 ADGAKGAKPDVDM

-670 AKVQEALD
+670 AELTKLQQQQE
-678 SQDKLLKKI
+678 KLLKRI
-687 HSNTKEITKNLNY
+687 QDNTAEITKKLGY
-700 AKNTSY
+700 ASNTSY
-706 GIEGRP
+706 GVEGRP
-712 TTGLSGTVEQ
+712 TTGLAGTVEQ
-722 QRLLISEYKKL
+722 QRLLVKEFKSL
-733 NDTAAKYG
+733 NSTAGKYG
-741 AIVGSKVDTLA
+741 AIIGSKVDNLA
-752 AIAEDE
+752 AIADDE
-758 RTLRSA
+758 RALRSA
-764 QLLINKQRLAAIE
+764 QLLLNKQRLAAIE
-777 RELKASGLTQGQ
+777 KELKAAGITQGQ
-789 MADLLTEQKKLLKE
+789 VADLLAEQKALLKE
-803 NTKLVQ
+803 NAKLAR
-809 VAQGTDI
+809 VAQGSDV
-816 SGFTAAELK
+816 SSLTADGLK
-825 QLMLEQSSGIVT
+825 QLIEQQAKGIVD
-837 GLNDVLAKTLPRRG
+837 GLDTVVSKALPRYS
-851 GTGNILTSDDVKKLF
+851 GTADALTSADVRNLF
-866 SAIDDFTAVGD
+866 SAIDEFTAVGD
-877 DLSKML
+877 DLRVML
-883 PSWASSNAT
+883 PTWADSNAT
-892 QAERL
+892 QAQRL
-897 YNYISSQSKELASIR
+897 YNYLTAQSKELGSIR
-912 KALLSGNVPAI
+912 KLLLSGDMPAI
-923 EALERFTAAVTD
+923 EALERFVASVRD
-935 IDTSS
+935 IDASTL
-940 ITGVN
+940 TGVN
-945 VRPQYEALVEPVQD
+945 VRPQYEALAEPVQD
-959 AVNRLKS
+959 AVKRLS
-966 INGYIS
+966 NINDYVVQ
-972 RLTDE
+972 LTDE
-977 AIALNKQNAA
+977 AITANKDRKAA
-987 ETAARKAASEAAA
+987 AAARKAASEAAA
-1000 AAAAEQQR
+1000 ANAAEQL
-1008 IAKETAAAA
+1008 
-1017 KRLAARE
+1017 RLARE
-1024 AAANISYYP
+1024 AALEAKKAAARAAAANLSYYP
-1033 TGRQLAGMLDGLGI
+1033 TGKQLAGMLDGLGI
-1047 RRPTEAIAL
+1047 KRPTEAIAL
-1056 SDIIALDSRGV
+1056 SDIVALDSRGV

-1085 SLSDTASIKAT
+1085 SLSDTAAIKST

-1112 ELRKSLDTHVR
+1112 ELRKNLDTHVR

-1130 VELSDATAAVVP
+1130 VELSDATATVVP

-1160 SGLAST
+1160 SGLAAT
-1166 AGQAVAGGNLPP
+1166 AGQAVAGGKLPP
-1178 SLTKLFGSIEN
+1178 SLAKLFGSIEN
-1189 ATQVLLSGT
+1189 ATQALLSGT

-1224 AFPGLKRLTKRDA
+1224 TFPGLKQLTKRDA

-1297 NDIKTVSGSAAEAYK
+1297 NDIKTVSGSAAEQYK
-1312 QSSKELLGAVRS
+1312 QNSKELLGAVRS

-1401 AGRFGS
+1401 AGRFGN

-1462 PYMVSYS
+1462 PYMVNYT
-1469 DAQIRALDVAG
+1469 DAQIRALDIAG

-1504 LHSYIIFNEQAG
+1504 LHSYIVFNEQAG

-1559 ISRKLMGAVDTLVN
+1559 ISRKLMGTVDTLVN

-1587 TALTQ
+1587 TVLTQ

-1620 SATADNMSLFA
+1620 SATADNMRLFA

-1658 AGINAAI
+1658 AGVNAAI

-1670 VLPSMQQTFT
+1670 VLPSVQQTFT

-1742 SAQYT
+1742 SARYT

-1863 EAWRAYSVLDLANGV
+1863 EAWRAYSVMDLANGV

-1942 RYTGSYTSMDLSSLY
+1942 RYTGSYTAMDLSSLY

-1962 TQASG
+1962 AQASG

-2016 ITPLTTSPDITEA
+2016 LTPLNVSTDVTEA

-2063 AAKNVQAAADTTG
+2063 AAKNAQAAADTTG
-2076 EAFKTASEIGADDAA
+2076 EAFRTASEIGADDAA
-2091 RRAAAGGADF
+2091 KRAAAGGADF
-2101 WGFLKGLF
+2101 WGVLKGMF
-2109 NDIRSN
+2109 RDATSN
-2115 GILGDLSS
+2115 GLFGTLSD
-2123 EVKANFNTF
+2123 EVKANFKTF
-2132 WQRIANAADSWSDA
+2132 WQRMTNAADSWAEA
-2146 AKGVE
+2146 AKGTK
-2151 GIQSI
+2151 GIQDI
-2156 FDAWDVLVK
+2156 FDSWDTLVK
-2165 YNVGDA
+2165 YNLGSDT
-2171 SNPANLV
+2171 NPEKLI

-2185 ARKAAAEWAVEMGAV
+2185 ARKVAAEWAVEMGAA
-2200 TPDTDWVKQAFKAY
+2200 TANTDWVKQALKDY
-2214 DDALNE
+2214 DDALTE
-2220 YSKVSKSFYKAVTEN
+2220 YSKVSKAFYKAVTEN
-2235 IAGGLQGFENNRLII
+2235 IAGGLQGFENDKVII
-2250 QAIDEL
+2250 QAINDL
-2256 SDNAQYLAFTL
+2256 SDNAKYLAFTL
-2267 DPKTGAMK
+2267 DPETGAMK
-2275 LISDNLLSSKT
+2275 LISDNLLSSKD
-2286 EINRAFKQYAASFL
+2286 EIGTAFRQYAASFL
-2300 EQADIP
+2300 EQSKIP
-2306 VGSIDDFY
+2306 VDSIDDFY
-2314 RELLRAAASGN
+2314 EELLRAVASGN
-2325 LDDLSDGAKALNNAF
+2325 LDDLSDGAKVLNNAF
-2340 NTFGQTAV
+2340 NAFGQTAV
-2348 IYDVSDDLTDAA
+2348 IYDISDDLTDAA

-2374 NSSADVVAG
+2374 NASADVVAG
-2383 SFKNIGSKLINGIG
+2383 SFKSIGSKLINGIG
-2397 GFGIL
+2397 GFGII
-2402 DIAAVGIE
+2402 DVAAAGLE
-2410 GAFQHFSDVN
+2410 GVFQHFSDVN

-2425 QAYLSGSDSTS
+2425 QAYLGSSDSTG
-2436 KIANTLA
+2436 KLVEALA
-2443 ANGFNI
+2443 ANGYNI
-2449 GEEIGD
+2449 GEQIGD

-2471 GIVGSLVASTAGAK
+2471 GITGSLAATAAGAK
-2485 LGSTIGGAIG
+2485 IGAAIG
-2495 SAIAPGVG
+2495 SAVAPAVG
-2503 TAVGVAIGAAVGTIA
+2503 TAIGAVAGAVIGTVV
-2518 SFATDA
+2518 SFATDT
-2524 VIRATGGKTATN
+2524 VIKATGGKTATN
-2536 LYLDDYIA
+2536 LYLDDYIK

-2556 LSEAEAAL
+2556 IAEAEETL
-2564 GRALTAEEKTALEE
+2564 GRALTEKEKADLEE
-2578 QSRQLLTFQT
+2578 QSRQMLTFQT

-2598 NDDINKVLYGKTS
+2598 NGDINKVLYGS
-2611 KTNDVELALRLA
+2611 SNKTNDVELALRLA

-2634 GTFTQYDDYSDTTS
+2634 GTFTGYNEYSGTSS

-2655 PDVVEQLEELL
+2655 PDVLEQLEELL
-2666 GVELELKDLTGSTN
+2666 GVELELKELSGTSN

-2715 SSKITSELQRIIDS
+2715 SSKITSEIQRLVDG
-2729 NEALSD
+2729 NEALSE
-2735 AVIESV
+2735 AVIASV
-2741 GASTVMA
+2741 GESTVMA

-2759 NKVSGSHL
+2759 NEMTGSQL
-2767 TMAEVDETA
+2767 TMDYVDETM
-2776 GLGAAIIEQMTQM
+2776 GLGAALIEQMTQM

-2949 ALQSQSIALDFEAKS
+2949 ALQSRSIALDFEAKS
-2964 LNFDTESLQENLTGA
+2964 LNFDTAALQENLTGA
-2979 MFKLP
+2979 AFKLP

-3018 LNGNKT
+3018 LNGNRT

-3034 AENVNSKV
+3034 AENVNAKV

-3065 EWADGIVMPSPIP
+3065 EWADSIVMPSPIP
-3078 EEEMTAE
+3078 KEQMTEE
-3085 IEAAFAEIGV
+3085 IEKAFAEVNTHFI
-3095 SFEEYAGQYMMIVNQ
+3095 EYAGQYMMVVENT
-3110 AGEHLYDGIT
+3110 GEHLYDGIT
-3120 YVDKEKWMSLDASLR
+3120 KIDKEKWMSLDASLR
-3135 TALEDLGVTVTEV
+3135 TALEDFGVTVTDV
-3148 GNQVMVDLGGTFNNG
+3148 GNQVMVDLSGTFNNG
-3163 INDVVNLFIAQPD
+3163 INDIVNLFIAQPD
-3176 VWNQIPESVRAYLEQ
+3176 VWNQLPEAVRAYLEQ
-3191 AGIVSEEGWLVL
+3191 SCIVSEEGWLVL
-3203 KNIGEGK
+3203 KNVGEGK

-3219 TLWDGISEDTLNTQ
+3219 TLWDSISADTLNTQ

-3242 NLATLESAVDDGLL
+3242 NLATLEAAVDDGLL

-3292 QEGLKGKLEGS
+3292 QEGLKGKLEDAD
-3303 NIILENATKTAFAG
+3303 IILENATKTAFAG
-3317 MLEELSNAADGAG
+3317 MLDELSAAATNAE

-3335 MAKTI
+3335 MATTI
-3340 EDAVVKAMQ
+3340 ETAVVNAMTR
-3349 KIQQLAALSSE
+3349 IQQLSS
-3360 LGHTGWG
+3360 LQSQVGHTGFLW
-3367 FWAKDNYLGSGQEV
+3367 WQEDNYIGYG
-3381 GEVTYYPEINSKGE
+3381 GAKTIGNVTYYPEFNAKGE
-3395 VVKYWYFDDNGA
+3395 VVKYWYFTPDGA
-3407 RRSTTT
+3407 RKSTTT
-3413 LPTAAKGGY
+3413 LPKKAEGGY

-3431 LGREMAVLPDGS
+3431 LGREMAILPDGS
-3443 IKMLGANGRGE
+3443 IKMLGAKGRGE
-3454 LVNLPKGTRV
+3454 LVNLPAGTRV

-3473 LKYAGPVS
+3473 LKYAGPLK
-3481 SISKLAE
+3481 SIDKLAT
-3488 GNADLT
+3488 GNTT
-3494 IAKPEDAGNSTE
+3494 IKETELANTGTAATVTTAPAEESVELSDTTTGNLDSIIAAQMLVHKDAMEVAMRGST
-3506 ATLVGFVRQLLE
+3506 
-3518 AYQAYLVDDS
+3518 
-3528 GEKGAESQRDAAGVV
+3528 
-3543 ATAIRGAVAAITE
+3543 AAITE
-3556 FDEKQWTECFDALD
+3556 YLATLSADEQQWRTDSVKQL
-3570 EHFDDVLTTVEEASD
+3570 LTGIESVSGTLQETAADITGEIRSA
-3585 NVTEAIGDLGS
+3585 AS
-3596 SISSLGSRLQS
+3596 SISSAVSSAVRAGSNLAGIGSQIGS
-3607 SMLSRPDQISG
+3607 SSSSG
-3618 AGSSGTVSSGT
+3618 SGSSGG
-3629 KYPDSW
+3629 KRYPGHW
-3635 YTSDGSIEFA
+3635 YTEDGETVDFA

-3658 KELGYVKN
+3658 KELGYEKN
-3666 ENGAWTKPKGS
+3666 ENGHWTKPKGS
-3677 AKGSLIT
+3677 ARGSLIT
-3684 KDALYRA
+3684 QDALYRA

-3696 NEAIIPLEQPDVLD
+3696 NEAIIPLERPDVLS
-3710 KVGSAIGG
+3710 KVGAAIGAEVSGIGSQDAGSSVTYILFTDEAVAQLDSLLAARLLNNKDAMEIAIRGAVSAI
-3718 YVTTDTAVTKEDVDA
+3718 TEALHTMSDSANSKQDDMLAKITALSKEHIEAAAKNASEIVSAVDA
-3733 ATQLLIEAW
+3733 AADSISS
-3742 AVAVRGAV
+3742 AVGS
-3750 AAITENQANY
+3750 IK
-3760 TNELGGKIE
+3760 LGS
-3769 GIIDVVDENL
+3769 NL
-3779 GKLEALEALATAVDT
+3779 G
-3794 LSSYIQQIS
+3794 
-3803 SEVQQNTETTATG
+3803 
-3816 FAELPVGL
+3816 
-3824 TAEFG
+3824 FG
-3829 QWFVDSLAAAREA
+3829 GAGI
-3842 YGSATTEADRAAAHQ
+3842 GSA
-3857 MAEDVR
+3857 
-3863 SLLGYSG
+3863 SG
-3870 GPDGSQYIPLNSSD
+3870 GGSSGGTRYPDHWY
-3884 DSDALTGITEQLSTK
+3884 TEDGETVDFATVVK
-3899 LDANAASIIAQLASI
+3899 D
-3914 EKTGSTFYDQ
+3914 TGS
-3924 LLKSDTETYNKWSA
+3924 
-3938 TYAAAQSNLQSI
+3938 
-3950 INAAAITV
+3950 V
-3958 ANAVGSYVNWSQNTI
+3958 ANAFKELGYEKNENGHWTKP
-3973 SALQAEVAS
+3973 
-3982 LRAALSSTSTRS
+3982 
-3994 TIKGS
+3994 KGS
-3999 AKGSLVTKDALYRA
+3999 ARGSLVTKDALYRA
-4013 GELGLNEAIIPLEQ
+4013 GELGLNEAIIPLERPDILAKVGSAIGSSV
-4027 PSVMQQVGATI
+4027 PSPEAEEQ
-4038 ASYLPT
+4038 
-4044 SYSSASS
+4044 SSA
-4051 TSYSELFTKFDE
+4051 TYVLFTE
-4063 QTEALAVAIRGAV
+4063 ETLAQLSSAFNPMLLTNKDAMEIAIRGATS
-4076 AAVTE
+4076 AITE
-4081 NQSNYTT
+4081 ALSQTEHAQEQSFSNMVNV
-4088 ELFTKVEGIIDVVDE
+4088 FEGSTQEIIE
-4103 NLGELESLDELTQAV
+4103 QLGD
-4118 TGLGNI
+4118 
-4124 SEVLNSTTD
+4124 
-4133 KIIGTISEKLT
+4133 
-4144 EIDTTVT
+4144 
-4151 NIPGTLSAEVVT
+4151 
-4163 ALTAQIA
+4163 
-4170 QAGIDYQNASSDD
+4170 NAS
-4183 ERMLAHNTAEEA
+4183 A
-4195 RKVLG
+4195 
-4200 YSGGPDGSQYIP
+4200 IC
-4212 LQDSFNTNNS
+4212 DS
-4222 EALTELLTTQHTVI
+4222 
-4236 VECFSTLTE
+4236 
-4245 AVSTETKEL
+4245 
-4254 QTQFK
+4254 
-4259 SLDAS
+4259 
-4264 LQQLN
+4264 
-4269 EKTATRIGGAASDI
+4269 IGD
-4283 VAAVQSGSLTVAN
+4283 
-4296 AVGSYVN
+4296 
-4303 WSQNTIASL
+4303 
-4312 QRQVAALQAA
+4312 
-4322 LAAASS
+4322 AASS
-4328 KKGSAS
+4328 ITSAIGKINISAGSNLPGGIGGGSSGGSGGKPGGKPGGIIGNIGSIIGGPIGGVIGGPIGSIVGGTIGGIVSSVVGGLTGKKNKKSNTKGSAD
-4334 GSLITK
+4334 GSLVTE
-4340 DALYRAGEFGLN
+4340 DALYRAGELGLN

-4358 ERPDVLKQVG
+4358 ERPDVLRKVG
-4368 SAIASFIPAERMQL
+4368 SSIAAFMPADSSKLQ
-4382 RAVSGMVNAGVAA
+4382 AVRGMRNAGVYA
-4395 PRSTI
+4395 PTVQSPVS
-4400 QTQQDQMLAAD
+4400 QQQDAMLLAD
-4411 SLAQRILEIVLPQIA
+4411 SLAQRVLETVLPQMA
-4426 YASAPQDEEQ
+4426 ATQYTEED
-4436 RRPLYVG
+4436 RRPVYVG
-4443 NLIADEQGLKV
+4443 TLIADEQGLRA
-4454 LERKLYDIRRLESTR
+4454 LERRLYEIRMTESSR

>member
-47 QWNEMTDGIKDTRRI
+47 QWNDMTDGIKDTRRI

-508 QFNAPYETID
+508 QFNAPYESID

-529 DVEDAS
+529 DVEEAS
-535 KKAAKAVQKDWVAA
+535 KKAAKAVQNDWVAA

-562 SGGSGVELPEMPD
+562 SGGSGTELPEMPD

-630 MSLLSAAAMAA
+630 AAIIGAAATAA
-641 KKRKSRMDIN
+641 KNRKSRMDIN
-651 ADGSLTAKPTTDM
+651 ADGAKGAKPDVDM

-670 AKVQEALD
+670 AELTKLQQQQE
-678 SQDKLLKKI
+678 KLLKRI
-687 HSNTKEITKNLNY
+687 QDNTTEITKKLGY
-700 AKNTSY
+700 ANNTSY
-706 GIEGRP
+706 GVEGRP
-712 TTGLSGTVEQ
+712 TTGLAGTVEQ
-722 QRLLISEYKKL
+722 QRLLVKEFKSL
-733 NDTAAKYG
+733 NSTAGKYG
-741 AIVGSKVDTLA
+741 AVIGSKVDNLA
-752 AIAEDE
+752 AIADDE
-758 RTLRSA
+758 RALRSA
-764 QLLINKQRLAAIE
+764 QLLLNKQRLTAIE
-777 RELKASGLTQGQ
+777 KELKAAGITQGQ
-789 MADLLTEQKKLLKE
+789 VADLLAEQKALLKE
-803 NTKLVQ
+803 NAKLAR
-809 VAQGTDI
+809 VAQGSDV
-816 SGFTAAELK
+816 SGLTADGLK
-825 QLMLEQSSGIVT
+825 QLIEQQAKGIVD
-837 GLNDVLAKTLPRRG
+837 GLDTVVSKALPRYS
-851 GTGNILTSDDVKKLF
+851 GTADALTSADVRNLF
-866 SAIDDFTAVGD
+866 SALDEFTAVGD
-877 DLSKML
+877 DLRVML
-883 PSWASSNAT
+883 PAWADSNAT
-892 QAERL
+892 QAQRL
-897 YNYISSQSKELASIR
+897 YNYLTAQSKELGSIR
-912 KALLSGNVPAI
+912 KLLLSGDMPAI
-923 EALERFTAAVTD
+923 EALERFVASVRD
-935 IDTSS
+935 VDTSAL
-940 ITGVN
+940 TGVN

-959 AVNRLKS
+959 AVKRLSS
-966 INGYIS
+966 INDYVVQ
-972 RLTDE
+972 LTDE
-977 AIALNKQNAA
+977 AITANKDRKAA
-987 ETAARKAASEAAA
+987 EAARRAASEAAA
-1000 AAAAEQQR
+1000 ANAAEQLR
-1008 IAKETAAAA
+1008 I
-1017 KRLAARE
+1017 ARE
-1024 AAANISYYP
+1024 AAIEAKKAAARAAAANLSYYP
-1033 TGRQLAGMLDGLGI
+1033 TGKQLAGMLDGLGI
-1047 RRPTEAIAL
+1047 KRPTEAIAL
-1056 SDIIALDSRGV
+1056 SDIVALDSRGV

-1085 SLSDTASIKAT
+1085 SLSDTAAIKST

-1112 ELRKSLDTHVR
+1112 ELRKNLDTHVR

-1130 VELSDATAAVVP
+1130 VELSDATATVVP

-1160 SGLAST
+1160 SGLAAT
-1166 AGQAVAGGNLPP
+1166 AGQAVAGGKLPP
-1178 SLTKLFGSIEN
+1178 SLAKLFGSIEN
-1189 ATQVLLSGT
+1189 ATKVLLSGT
-1198 TLGKATLGIGA
+1198 TLSKATLGIGA

-1224 AFPGLKRLTKRDA
+1224 TFPGLKQLTKRDA

-1312 QSSKELLGAVRS
+1312 QGSKELLGAVRS

-1389 SVDAVSRYDAIN
+1389 SIDAVSRYDAIN
-1401 AGRFGS
+1401 AGRFGN

-1462 PYMVSYS
+1462 PYMVNYT
-1469 DAQIRALDVAG
+1469 DAQIRALDIAG

-1504 LHSYIIFNEQAG
+1504 LHSYIVFNEQAG

-1559 ISRKLMGAVDTLVN
+1559 ISHKLMGTVDTLVN

-1646 TASLLRTVTDKI
+1646 TASLLRTVTDRI

-1742 SAQYT
+1742 SARYT

-1788 VGDLASEPLKIPASL
+1788 VGDLASEPLKVPASL
-1803 FFDFETTDLITQTPG
+1803 FFDFEATDLITHTPG

-1827 FSLLNEKTGEI
+1827 FSLLDETTGKI

-1863 EAWRAYSVLDLANGV
+1863 EAWRAYSVMDLANGV
-1878 SLNQAVQQIKG
+1878 SLNQAVQQIRS

-1942 RYTGSYTSMDLSSLY
+1942 RYTGSYTTMDLSSLY

-1962 TQASG
+1962 AQASG

-2016 ITPLTTSPDITEA
+2016 ITPLNVSTDVTEA

-2063 AAKNVQAAADTTG
+2063 AAKNAQAAADTTG
-2076 EAFKTASEIGADDAA
+2076 EAFRTASEIGADDAA

-2101 WGFLKGLF
+2101 WGVLKGMFRDATSGGLF
-2109 NDIRSN
+2109 
-2115 GILGDLSS
+2115 GTLSE
-2123 EVKANFNTF
+2123 EVKANFKTF
-2132 WQRIANAADSWSDA
+2132 WQRMTNAADSWAEA
-2146 AKGVE
+2146 AKGTK
-2151 GIQSI
+2151 GIQDI
-2156 FDAWDVLVK
+2156 FDSWDTLVK
-2165 YNVGDA
+2165 YNLGSDT
-2171 SNPANLV
+2171 NPEKLI

-2185 ARKAAAEWAVEMGAV
+2185 ARKVAAEWAVEMGAA
-2200 TPDTDWVKQAFKAY
+2200 TANTDWVKQALKDY
-2214 DDALNE
+2214 DDALTE
-2220 YSKVSKSFYKAVTEN
+2220 YSKVSKAFYKAVTEN
-2235 IAGGLQGFENNRLII
+2235 IAGGLQGFENDKVII
-2250 QAIDEL
+2250 QAINDL
-2256 SDNAQYLAFTL
+2256 SDNAKYLAFTL
-2267 DPKTGAMK
+2267 DPETGAMK
-2275 LISDNLLSSKT
+2275 LISDNLLSSKD
-2286 EINRAFKQYAASFL
+2286 EIGTAFRQYAASFL
-2300 EQADIP
+2300 EQSKIP
-2306 VGSIDDFY
+2306 VESIDDFY
-2314 RELLRAAASGN
+2314 EELLRAVASGN
-2325 LDDLSDGAKALNNAF
+2325 LDDLSDGAKVLNNAF
-2340 NTFGQTAV
+2340 NAFGQTAV

-2383 SFKNIGSKLINGIG
+2383 SFKSLGSKLINGVG
-2397 GFGIL
+2397 GFGII
-2402 DIAAVGIE
+2402 DVAAAGLE
-2410 GAFQHFSDVN
+2410 GVFQHFSDVN

-2425 QAYLSGSDSTS
+2425 QAYLGSSDSTS
-2436 KIANTLA
+2436 KVVEALA
-2443 ANGFNI
+2443 ANGYNI
-2449 GEEIGD
+2449 GEQIGD

-2471 GIVGSLVASTAGAK
+2471 GITGSLAATAAGAK
-2485 LGSTIGGAIG
+2485 IGAAIG
-2495 SAIAPGVG
+2495 SAVAPAVG
-2503 TAVGVAIGAAVGTIA
+2503 TAIGAVAGAVIGTVV
-2518 SFATDA
+2518 SFATDT
-2524 VIRATGGKTATN
+2524 VIKATGGKTATN
-2536 LYLDDYIA
+2536 LYLDDYIK

-2556 LSEAEAAL
+2556 LAEAEEAL
-2564 GRALTAEEKTALEE
+2564 GRALTEKEKADLEE
-2578 QSRQLLTFQT
+2578 QSRQMLTFQT

-2598 NDDINKVLYGKTS
+2598 NGDINKVLYGSSNKS
-2611 KTNDVELALRLA
+2611 NDVELSLRLA

-2634 GTFTQYDDYSDTTS
+2634 GTFTHYNEYSGTSS

-2655 PDVVEQLEELL
+2655 PDVLEQLEELL
-2666 GVELELKDLTGSTN
+2666 GVELELKELSGSSN
-2680 KVLYDATNNRYLEGT
+2680 KVLYDATHNRYLEGST
-2695 NANLEALG
+2695 DNLEALG

-2715 SSKITSELQRIIDS
+2715 SSKITSEIQRLVDG
-2729 NEALSD
+2729 NEALSE
-2735 AVIESV
+2735 AVIASV
-2741 GASTVMA
+2741 GESTVMA

-2759 NKVSGSHL
+2759 NEMTGSQL
-2767 TMAEVDETA
+2767 TMDYVDETM
-2776 GLGAAIIEQMTQM
+2776 GLGAALIEQMTQM

-2941 SFSDSVIA
+2941 SFSDSVVA

-2964 LNFDTESLQENLTGA
+2964 LNFDTASLQENLTGA

-3034 AENVNSKV
+3034 AENVNTKV

-3095 SFEEYAGQYMMIVNQ
+3095 SFTEYAGQYMMVVNQ

-3148 GNQVMVDLGGTFNNG
+3148 GNQVMVDLSGTFNNG

-3219 TLWDGISEDTLNTQ
+3219 TLWDGISTETLNTQ

-3303 NIILENATKTAFAG
+3303 NVILENATKSAFAG
-3317 MLEELSNAADGAG
+3317 MLEELGAAATNAE

-3335 MAKTI
+3335 MATTI
-3340 EDAVVKAMQ
+3340 ETAVVNAMSR
-3349 KIQQLAALSSE
+3349 IQQLATLSSQ
-3360 LGHTGWG
+3360 LGSTGALW
-3367 FWAKDNYLGSGQEV
+3367 WKEDNYLGSGQTV
-3381 GEVTYYPEINSKGE
+3381 NGVVYYPEINSKGE
-3395 VVKYWYFDDNGA
+3395 IVKYWYFTPEGA
-3407 RRSTTT
+3407 RKSTTS
-3413 LPTAAKGGY
+3413 LPKAAKGGE

-3431 LGREMAVLPDGS
+3431 LGREMAILPDGS

-3473 LKYAGPVS
+3473 LKYAGPLK
-3481 SISKLAE
+3481 SIDKLAD
-3488 GNADLT
+3488 GNTTIKESSLAAGIAGVASTGVTTGILPAD
-3494 IAKPEDAGNSTE
+3494 
-3506 ATLVGFVRQLLE
+3506 
-3518 AYQAYLVDDS
+3518 
-3528 GEKGAESQRDAAGVV
+3528 ESQAVDLSKQATGSFDAIISSQLTAHKEAVEV
-3543 ATAIRGAVAAITE
+3543 AIRGAVGALSEMQSSETQDLVDNIEELDEGLEEYLETQTDELTGSISSAASQVVSSLSSAIRSSAADTTAQIIAAI
-3556 FDEKQWTECFDALD
+3556 DA
-3570 EHFDDVLTTVEEASD
+3570 AS
-3585 NVTEAIGDLGS
+3585 NTIAAAVSSAVKSAAASNLPMLGS
-3596 SISSLGSRLQS
+3596 STCSGGGSG
-3607 SMLSRPDQISG
+3607 SG
-3618 AGSSGTVSSGT
+3618 SGSDNR
-3629 KYPDSW
+3629 YPANW
-3635 YTSDGSIEFA
+3635 YTDDGVTVDFA
-3645 TVVKDTGSVANAF
+3645 EVVKDTGSVSNAFKELGYTKNENGSWTKARGSARGSLVTKDALYRAGEQGLNEAIIPLERPDVLSKVGTAIGSEMTPVTKSYFTLSDEGINQLTALVNVQMTIHKEAMEVAIRGAVGAFSEAQVDSSNKITDQLSALMTSTEDIGQKLIDTLDQQTSTITSAINSAASEISSAVGSIDFGFGSNLPTLGSAGGSGAGTGTGASDNRYPSNWYTDDGVTVDFAEVVKDTGSVSNAF

-3666 ENGAWTKPKGS
+3666 ENGSWTEPKGS
-3677 AKGSLIT
+3677 
-3684 KDALYRA
+3684 
-3691 GELGL
+3691 
-3696 NEAIIPLEQPDVLD
+3696 
-3710 KVGSAIGG
+3710 
-3718 YVTTDTAVTKEDVDA
+3718 
-3733 ATQLLIEAW
+3733 
-3742 AVAVRGAV
+3742 
-3750 AAITENQANY
+3750 
-3760 TNELGGKIE
+3760 
-3769 GIIDVVDENL
+3769 
-3779 GKLEALEALATAVDT
+3779 
-3794 LSSYIQQIS
+3794 
-3803 SEVQQNTETTATG
+3803 
-3816 FAELPVGL
+3816 
-3824 TAEFG
+3824 
-3829 QWFVDSLAAAREA
+3829 
-3842 YGSATTEADRAAAHQ
+3842 
-3857 MAEDVR
+3857 
-3863 SLLGYSG
+3863 
-3870 GPDGSQYIPLNSSD
+3870 
-3884 DSDALTGITEQLSTK
+3884 
-3899 LDANAASIIAQLASI
+3899 
-3914 EKTGSTFYDQ
+3914 
-3924 LLKSDTETYNKWSA
+3924 
-3938 TYAAAQSNLQSI
+3938 
-3950 INAAAITV
+3950 
-3958 ANAVGSYVNWSQNTI
+3958 
-3973 SALQAEVAS
+3973 
-3982 LRAALSSTSTRS
+3982 TR
-3994 TIKGS
+3994 
-3999 AKGSLVTKDALYRA
+3999 GSLV
-4013 GELGLNEAIIPLEQ
+4013 
-4027 PSVMQQVGATI
+4027 
-4038 ASYLPT
+4038 
-4044 SYSSASS
+4044 
-4051 TSYSELFTKFDE
+4051 
-4063 QTEALAVAIRGAV
+4063 
-4076 AAVTE
+4076 
-4081 NQSNYTT
+4081 
-4088 ELFTKVEGIIDVVDE
+4088 
-4103 NLGELESLDELTQAV
+4103 
-4118 TGLGNI
+4118 
-4124 SEVLNSTTD
+4124 
-4133 KIIGTISEKLT
+4133 
-4144 EIDTTVT
+4144 
-4151 NIPGTLSAEVVT
+4151 
-4163 ALTAQIA
+4163 
-4170 QAGIDYQNASSDD
+4170 
-4183 ERMLAHNTAEEA
+4183 
-4195 RKVLG
+4195 
-4200 YSGGPDGSQYIP
+4200 
-4212 LQDSFNTNNS
+4212 
-4222 EALTELLTTQHTVI
+4222 
-4236 VECFSTLTE
+4236 
-4245 AVSTETKEL
+4245 
-4254 QTQFK
+4254 
-4259 SLDAS
+4259 
-4264 LQQLN
+4264 
-4269 EKTATRIGGAASDI
+4269 
-4283 VAAVQSGSLTVAN
+4283 
-4296 AVGSYVN
+4296 
-4303 WSQNTIASL
+4303 
-4312 QRQVAALQAA
+4312 
-4322 LAAASS
+4322 
-4328 KKGSAS
+4328 
-4334 GSLITK
+4334 TK

-4358 ERPDVLKQVG
+4358 ERPDVLQEVGSAIGSEMTPVSFTYTALSDEGISQFTTLLNSQITIHKEAMEVAIRGAIGALSEVQNTGSNKVIAQLTALQDNTEDALEDMSTLMADNADDIISAINSAASEISSAVSSIDFGFSSNLPGGGSGSGGSSGGKPGGVIGNIGNIIGGPIGGVIGGPIGGIVGGTIGGIISGVVGGLTGKKSKSKTKGSASGSLITEDALYRAGELGLNEVIIPLERPDVLRQVG
-4368 SAIASFIPAERMQL
+4368 SAIAAFMPSDTVKLGAVRGMRNAGIG
-4382 RAVSGMVNAGVAA
+4382 AVSA
-4395 PRSTI
+4395 PAMPA
-4400 QTQQDQMLAAD
+4400 QQDATFAAE
-4411 SLAQRILEIVLPQIA
+4411 SFAQRILETVLPQIA
-4426 YASAPQDEEQ
+4426 AAQSYEEDK
-4436 RRPLYVG
+4436 RPVYVG
-4443 NLIADEQGLKV
+4443 TLIADEQGLRT
-4454 LERKLYDIRRLESTR
+4454 LERKLYEIRISESSR

>member
-47 QWNEMTDGIKDTRRI
+47 QWNDMTDGIKDTRRI

-167 TEENLQ
+167 TGENLQ

-260 IADNSKIIAQAAGQ
+260 IADDSKIIAQAAGQ

-475 DTGGM
+475 NTGGM

-508 QFNAPYETID
+508 QFNVPYESID

-529 DVEDAS
+529 DVEEAS
-535 KKAAKAVQKDWVAA
+535 KKAAKAVQNDWVAA
-549 FDEVYQVPDQKDT
+549 FDEVYQVPDQNDT
-562 SGGSGVELPEMPD
+562 SGSGSGVELPEMPD
-575 LGAFLKDLAFK
+575 LGALLKDLAFK

-630 MSLLSAAAMAA
+630 AAIIGAAATAA
-641 KKRKSRMDIN
+641 KNRKSRMDIN
-651 ADGSLTAKPTTDM
+651 ADGARGTKPDVDM

-670 AKVQEALD
+670 AELTELQQQQE
-678 SQDKLLKKI
+678 KLLKRI
-687 HSNTKEITKNLNY
+687 QDNTAEITKKLGY
-700 AKNTSY
+700 ASSTSY
-706 GIEGRP
+706 GVEGRP
-712 TTGLSGTVEQ
+712 TTGLAGTVEQ
-722 QRLLISEYKKL
+722 QQLLVKEFKSL
-733 NDTAAKYG
+733 NSTAGKYG
-741 AIVGSKVDTLA
+741 AIIGSKVDDLA
-752 AIAEDE
+752 AIADDE
-758 RTLRSA
+758 RALRSA
-764 QLLINKQRLAAIE
+764 QLLLNKQRLTVIE
-777 RELKASGLTQGQ
+777 KELKASGITQGQ
-789 MADLLTEQKKLLKE
+789 VADLLAEQKALLKE
-803 NTKLVQ
+803 NAKLAQ
-809 VAQGTDI
+809 VAQGSDI
-816 SGFTAAELK
+816 SGLTADGLK
-825 QLMLEQSSGIVT
+825 QLIEQQAKGIVD
-837 GLNDVLAKTLPRRG
+837 GLDTVVSKALPRYS
-851 GTGNILTSDDVKKLF
+851 GTADALTSADVRSLF
-866 SAIDDFTAVGD
+866 SALDEFTAVGD
-877 DLSKML
+877 DLRVML
-883 PSWASSNAT
+883 PAWADSNAT
-892 QAERL
+892 QAQRL
-897 YNYISSQSKELASIR
+897 YNYLTAQSKELGSIR
-912 KALLSGNVPAI
+912 KLLLSGDMPAI
-923 EALERFTAAVTD
+923 EALERFVASVRD
-935 IDTSS
+935 VDTSAL
-940 ITGVN
+940 TGVN

-959 AVNRLKS
+959 AVKRLS
-966 INGYIS
+966 NINDYVVQ
-972 RLTDE
+972 LTDE
-977 AIALNKQNAA
+977 AITANKDRKAA
-987 ETAARKAASEAAA
+987 EAARRAASEAAA
-1000 AAAAEQQR
+1000 ANAAEQL
-1008 IAKETAAAA
+1008 
-1017 KRLAARE
+1017 RLARE
-1024 AAANISYYP
+1024 AAIEAKKAAARAAAANLSYYP
-1033 TGRQLAGMLDGLGI
+1033 TGKQLAGMLDGLGI
-1047 RRPTEAIAL
+1047 KRPTEAIAL
-1056 SDIIALDSRGV
+1056 SDIVALDSRGV

-1085 SLSDTASIKAT
+1085 SLSDTAAIKST

-1149 LVAGFQDILPS
+1149 LVAGFQDVLPS
-1160 SGLAST
+1160 SGLALT
-1166 AGQAVAGGNLPP
+1166 AGQAVAGGKLPP

-1189 ATQVLLSGT
+1189 ATKALLSGT

-1224 AFPGLKRLTKRDA
+1224 AFPGLKQLTKRDA
-1237 SFAVEIAKVMGNYLE
+1237 SFAVEISKVMGNYLE

-1297 NDIKTVSGSAAEAYK
+1297 NDIKTVSGSAAEQYK
-1312 QSSKELLGAVRS
+1312 QGSKELLGTVRS
-1324 LDADMLKLVRPEHFY
+1324 LDASMLKLVRPEHFY

-1389 SVDAVSRYDAIN
+1389 STDAVSRYDAIN
-1401 AGRFGS
+1401 AGRFGN

-1454 DVIGAATT
+1454 DVIGAATA
-1462 PYMVSYS
+1462 PYMVNYT
-1469 DAQIRALDVAG
+1469 DAQIKALDIAG

-1504 LHSYIIFNEQAG
+1504 LHSYIVFNEQAG

-1549 KTSEK
+1549 KTSES

-1559 ISRKLMGAVDTLVN
+1559 ISHKLMGAVDTLVN

-1711 TAIAKQLSGTQ
+1711 TALAKQLSGTQ

-1742 SAQYT
+1742 SARYT

-1788 VGDLASEPLKIPASL
+1788 VGDLASEPLKVPASL

-1942 RYTGSYTSMDLSSLY
+1942 RYTGSYTAMDLSSLY

-1962 TQASG
+1962 AQASG

-1992 VVKNAAAEGFAGGI
+1992 VVKSAAAEGFAGGI

-2016 ITPLTTSPDITEA
+2016 ITPLTTSTDVTEA

-2063 AAKNVQAAADTTG
+2063 AAKNAQAAADTTG
-2076 EAFKTASEIGADDAA
+2076 EAFRTASEIGADDAA
-2091 RRAAAGGADF
+2091 KRAAAGGADF
-2101 WGFLKGLF
+2101 WGMLKGMF
-2109 NDIRSN
+2109 RDATSN
-2115 GILGDLSS
+2115 GVFGTLSD
-2123 EVKANFNTF
+2123 EVKANFKTF
-2132 WQRIANAADSWSDA
+2132 WQRMTNVADSWAEA
-2146 AKGVE
+2146 AKGSK
-2151 GIQSI
+2151 GIQDI
-2156 FDAWDVLVK
+2156 FDSWDTLVK
-2165 YNVGDA
+2165 YNIGSDT
-2171 SNPANLV
+2171 NPEKLI

-2185 ARKAAAEWAVEMGAV
+2185 ARKVAAEWAVEMGAA
-2200 TPDTDWVKQAFKAY
+2200 TTNTDWVKQALKDY
-2214 DDALNE
+2214 DDALTE
-2220 YSKVSKSFYKAVTEN
+2220 YSKVSKDFYKAVTEN
-2235 IAGGLQGFENNRLII
+2235 IAGGLQGFENDKVII
-2250 QAIDEL
+2250 QAINDL
-2256 SDNAQYLAFTL
+2256 SDNAKYLAFTL
-2267 DPKTGAMK
+2267 DPETGAMK
-2275 LISDNLLSSKT
+2275 LISDNLLSSKD
-2286 EINRAFKQYAASFL
+2286 EISTAFRQYAASFL
-2300 EQADIP
+2300 EQSKIP
-2306 VGSIDDFY
+2306 VDSIDDFY
-2314 RELLRAAASGN
+2314 EELLRAVASGN
-2325 LDDLSDGAKALNNAF
+2325 LDDLSEGAKVLNNAF

-2383 SFKNIGSKLINGIG
+2383 SFKNIGSRLINGIG
-2397 GFGIL
+2397 GFGII
-2402 DIAAVGIE
+2402 DVAAAGLE
-2410 GAFQHFSDVN
+2410 GVFQHFSDVN

-2425 QAYLSGSDSTS
+2425 QAYLGSSDATS
-2436 KIANTLA
+2436 KIVEELA
-2443 ANGFNI
+2443 ANGVNI
-2449 GEEIGD
+2449 GEQIGD

-2466 QGLVV
+2466 QGVVV
-2471 GIVGSLVASTAGAK
+2471 GVVGSLAATAGAK
-2485 LGSTIGGAIG
+2485 IGAAIG
-2495 SAIAPGVG
+2495 TAIAPTIG
-2503 TAVGVAIGAAVGTIA
+2503 TAIGAVAGAVVGTIG
-2518 SFATDA
+2518 SFATDTF
-2524 VIRATGGKTATN
+2524 IKATGGKTATN

-2556 LSEAEAAL
+2556 LAEAEEAL
-2564 GRALTAEEKTALEE
+2564 GRALTEKEKADLEE
-2578 QSRQLLTFQT
+2578 QSRQMLTFQT

-2598 NDDINKVLYGKTS
+2598 NDDINKVLYGSSS

-2634 GTFTQYDDYSDTTS
+2634 GTFTQYDEYSDTSS

-2655 PDVVEQLEELL
+2655 PDVLDQLEELL
-2666 GVELELKDLTGSTN
+2666 GVELELKELSGSAN

-2715 SSKITSELQRIIDS
+2715 SSKITSEIQRIVDG
-2729 NEALSD
+2729 NEALSE
-2735 AVIESV
+2735 AVIASV
-2741 GASTVMA
+2741 GESTVMA

-2759 NKVSGSHL
+2759 NEMTGSQL
-2767 TMAEVDETA
+2767 TMDYVDETM
-2776 GLGAAIIEQMTQM
+2776 GLGAALIEQMTQM

-2964 LNFDTESLQENLTGA
+2964 LNFDTASLQENLTGA

-3148 GNQVMVDLGGTFNNG
+3148 GNQVMVDLSGTFNNG

-3219 TLWDGISEDTLNTQ
+3219 TLWDGISDDTLNTQ

-3242 NLATLESAVDDGLL
+3242 NLATLEAAVDDGLL

-3303 NIILENATKTAFAG
+3303 NVILENATKSAFAG
-3317 MLEELSNAADGAG
+3317 MLDELSAAATSAE

-3335 MAKTI
+3335 MATTI
-3340 EDAVVKAMQ
+3340 ENAVLNAMSR
-3349 KIQQLAALSSE
+3349 IQQLEALQGQ

-3367 FWAKDNYLGSGQEV
+3367 PWAKDNYLGSGQTV
-3381 GEVTYYPEINSKGE
+3381 GGVTYYPEINSKGE
-3395 VVKYWYFDDNGA
+3395 IVKYWYFTEDGT
-3407 RRSTTT
+3407 RKSTSS
-3413 LPTAAKGGY
+3413 LPKKAEGGY

-3443 IKMLGANGRGE
+3443 IKMLGAKGRGE

-3473 LKYAGPVS
+3473 LKYAGPIK
-3481 SISKLAE
+3481 SIDKLAD
-3488 GNADLT
+3488 GNTT
-3494 IAKPEDAGNSTE
+3494 IKESSLAAGI
-3506 ATLVGFVRQLLE
+3506 AG
-3518 AYQAYLVDDS
+3518 
-3528 GEKGAESQRDAAGVV
+3528 AAGVTTGILPADESQAV
-3543 ATAIRGAVAAITE
+3543 DLSKQATGSFDAIISSQLTAHKEALEVAIRGAVGAISEMQSSETQDLVDNIEELDEGLEEYLETQTDELTGSISSAASQVVSSLSSAIKNSAADTVAQIIAAIDT
-3556 FDEKQWTECFDALD
+3556 
-3570 EHFDDVLTTVEEASD
+3570 AS
-3585 NVTEAIGDLGS
+3585 NTIAAAVSSAAKSAAASNLPTLGS
-3596 SISSLGSRLQS
+3596 S
-3607 SMLSRPDQISG
+3607 
-3618 AGSSGTVSSGT
+3618 AGSSGSSGSGSDNR
-3629 KYPDSW
+3629 YPANW
-3635 YTSDGSIEFA
+3635 YTDDGVTVDFA
-3645 TVVKDTGSVANAF
+3645 EVVKDTGSVSNAF
-3658 KELGYVKN
+3658 KELGYTKN
-3666 ENGAWTKPKGS
+3666 ENGSWTKAKGS
-3677 AKGSLIT
+3677 A
-3684 KDALYRA
+3684 R
-3691 GELGL
+3691 
-3696 NEAIIPLEQPDVLD
+3696 
-3710 KVGSAIGG
+3710 
-3718 YVTTDTAVTKEDVDA
+3718 
-3733 ATQLLIEAW
+3733 
-3742 AVAVRGAV
+3742 
-3750 AAITENQANY
+3750 
-3760 TNELGGKIE
+3760 
-3769 GIIDVVDENL
+3769 
-3779 GKLEALEALATAVDT
+3779 
-3794 LSSYIQQIS
+3794 
-3803 SEVQQNTETTATG
+3803 
-3816 FAELPVGL
+3816 
-3824 TAEFG
+3824 
-3829 QWFVDSLAAAREA
+3829 
-3842 YGSATTEADRAAAHQ
+3842 
-3857 MAEDVR
+3857 
-3863 SLLGYSG
+3863 
-3870 GPDGSQYIPLNSSD
+3870 
-3884 DSDALTGITEQLSTK
+3884 
-3899 LDANAASIIAQLASI
+3899 
-3914 EKTGSTFYDQ
+3914 
-3924 LLKSDTETYNKWSA
+3924 
-3938 TYAAAQSNLQSI
+3938 
-3950 INAAAITV
+3950 
-3958 ANAVGSYVNWSQNTI
+3958 
-3973 SALQAEVAS
+3973 
-3982 LRAALSSTSTRS
+3982 
-3994 TIKGS
+3994 
-3999 AKGSLVTKDALYRA
+3999 GSLV
-4013 GELGLNEAIIPLEQ
+4013 
-4027 PSVMQQVGATI
+4027 
-4038 ASYLPT
+4038 
-4044 SYSSASS
+4044 
-4051 TSYSELFTKFDE
+4051 
-4063 QTEALAVAIRGAV
+4063 
-4076 AAVTE
+4076 
-4081 NQSNYTT
+4081 
-4088 ELFTKVEGIIDVVDE
+4088 
-4103 NLGELESLDELTQAV
+4103 
-4118 TGLGNI
+4118 
-4124 SEVLNSTTD
+4124 
-4133 KIIGTISEKLT
+4133 
-4144 EIDTTVT
+4144 
-4151 NIPGTLSAEVVT
+4151 
-4163 ALTAQIA
+4163 
-4170 QAGIDYQNASSDD
+4170 
-4183 ERMLAHNTAEEA
+4183 
-4195 RKVLG
+4195 
-4200 YSGGPDGSQYIP
+4200 
-4212 LQDSFNTNNS
+4212 
-4222 EALTELLTTQHTVI
+4222 
-4236 VECFSTLTE
+4236 
-4245 AVSTETKEL
+4245 
-4254 QTQFK
+4254 
-4259 SLDAS
+4259 
-4264 LQQLN
+4264 
-4269 EKTATRIGGAASDI
+4269 
-4283 VAAVQSGSLTVAN
+4283 
-4296 AVGSYVN
+4296 
-4303 WSQNTIASL
+4303 
-4312 QRQVAALQAA
+4312 
-4322 LAAASS
+4322 
-4328 KKGSAS
+4328 
-4334 GSLITK
+4334 TK

-4358 ERPDVLKQVG
+4358 ERPDVLQEVGSAIGSEMTPVSFTYTALSDEGISQFTTLLNSQITIHKEAMEVAIRGAIGALSEVQNTGSNKVIAQLTALQDNTEEALEDMSTLMSDNTDSIISAIHSAADTIASAVSSIDFGFGSNLPAGIGGSGSGGSSGSGSGSGTRYPDNWYTDDGATVDFAEVVKDTGSVSNAFKELGYVKNENGSWTKPKGSARGSLITEDALYRAGELGLNEAIIPLERPDVLRQVG
-4368 SAIASFIPAERMQL
+4368 SAIAAFMPSDTGKLSAVRGMRNAGIG
-4382 RAVSGMVNAGVAA
+4382 AVSAPAMPAHQDATFAA
-4395 PRSTI
+4395 ESF
-4400 QTQQDQMLAAD
+4400 
-4411 SLAQRILEIVLPQIA
+4411 AQRILETVLPQIA
-4426 YASAPQDEEQ
+4426 ATQSYEEDK
-4436 RRPLYVG
+4436 RPVYVG
-4443 NLIADEQGLKV
+4443 TLIADEQGLRT
-4454 LERKLYDIRRLESTR
+4454 LERKLYEIRISESSR

>member
-47 QWNEMTDGIKDTRRI
+47 QWNDMTDGIKDTRRI

-140 IQAVGISMNTSKAF
+140 IQAVGISMNTSKSF

-332 QLGAAAIDLYHAAQP
+332 QLGAAAVDLYHAAQP

-518 DGADKAITDIE
+518 DGADKAVTDIE
-529 DVEDAS
+529 DVEEAS
-535 KKAAKAVQKDWVAA
+535 KKAAKAVQNDWVAA

-562 SGGSGVELPEMPD
+562 SGGSGLELPEMPD
-575 LGAFLKDLAFK
+575 LGALLKDLAFK

-630 MSLLSAAAMAA
+630 AAIIGAAATAA
-641 KKRKSRMDIN
+641 KNRKSRMDIN
-651 ADGSLTAKPTTDM
+651 ADGAKGAKPDVDM

-670 AKVQEALD
+670 AELTKLQQQQE
-678 SQDKLLKKI
+678 KLLKRI
-687 HSNTKEITKNLNY
+687 QDNTAEITKKLGY
-700 AKNTSY
+700 ASNTSY
-706 GIEGRP
+706 GVEGRP
-712 TTGLSGTVEQ
+712 TTGLAGTVEQ
-722 QRLLISEYKKL
+722 QRLLVKEFKSL
-733 NDTAAKYG
+733 NSTAGKYG
-741 AIVGSKVDTLA
+741 AIIGSKVDNLA
-752 AIAEDE
+752 AIADDE
-758 RTLRSA
+758 RALRSA
-764 QLLINKQRLAAIE
+764 QLLLNKQRLTAIE
-777 RELKASGLTQGQ
+777 KELKAAGITQGQ
-789 MADLLTEQKKLLKE
+789 VADLLAEQKALLKE
-803 NTKLVQ
+803 NAKLAR
-809 VAQGTDI
+809 VAQGSDV
-816 SGFTAAELK
+816 SGLTADGLK
-825 QLMLEQSSGIVT
+825 QLIEQQAKGIVD
-837 GLNDVLAKTLPRRG
+837 GLDTVVSKALPRYS
-851 GTGNILTSDDVKKLF
+851 GTADALTSADVRNLF
-866 SAIDDFTAVGD
+866 SALDEFTAVGD
-877 DLSKML
+877 DLRVML
-883 PSWASSNAT
+883 PAWADSNAT
-892 QAERL
+892 QAQRL
-897 YNYISSQSKELASIR
+897 YNYLTAQSKELGSIR
-912 KALLSGNVPAI
+912 KLLLSGDMPAI
-923 EALERFTAAVTD
+923 EALERFVASVRD
-935 IDTSS
+935 VDTSAL
-940 ITGVN
+940 TGVN

-959 AVNRLKS
+959 AVKRLS
-966 INGYIS
+966 NINDYVVQ
-972 RLTDE
+972 LTDE
-977 AIALNKQNAA
+977 AITANKDRKAA
-987 ETAARKAASEAAA
+987 EAARRAASEAAA
-1000 AAAAEQQR
+1000 ANAAEQL
-1008 IAKETAAAA
+1008 
-1017 KRLAARE
+1017 RLARE
-1024 AAANISYYP
+1024 AAIEAKKAAARAAAANLSYYP
-1033 TGRQLAGMLDGLGI
+1033 TGKQLAGMLDGLGI
-1047 RRPTEAIAL
+1047 KRPTEAIAL
-1056 SDIIALDSRGV
+1056 SDIVALDSRGV

-1085 SLSDTASIKAT
+1085 SLSDTAAIKST

-1112 ELRKSLDTHVR
+1112 ELRKNLDTHVR

-1130 VELSDATAAVVP
+1130 VELSDATATVVP

-1160 SGLAST
+1160 SGLAAT
-1166 AGQAVAGGNLPP
+1166 AGQAVAGGKLPP
-1178 SLTKLFGSIEN
+1178 SLAKLFGSIEN
-1189 ATQVLLSGT
+1189 ATQALLSGT

-1224 AFPGLKRLTKRDA
+1224 TFPGLKQLTKRDA

-1312 QSSKELLGAVRS
+1312 QGSKELLGAVRS

-1374 FIQKMQTFVPDGRIF
+1374 FIQKMQTYVPDGRIF

-1401 AGRFGS
+1401 AGRFGN

-1462 PYMVSYS
+1462 PYMVNYT
-1469 DAQIRALDVAG
+1469 DAQIRALDIAG

-1504 LHSYIIFNEQAG
+1504 LHSYIVFNEQAG

-1559 ISRKLMGAVDTLVN
+1559 ISRKLMGTVDTLVN

-1646 TASLLRTVTDKI
+1646 TASLLRTVTDRI

-1742 SAQYT
+1742 SARYT

-1942 RYTGSYTSMDLSSLY
+1942 RYTGSYTAMDLSSLY

-1962 TQASG
+1962 AQASG

-2016 ITPLTTSPDITEA
+2016 ITPLNVSTDVTEA

-2063 AAKNVQAAADTTG
+2063 AAKNAQAAADTTG
-2076 EAFKTASEIGADDAA
+2076 EAFRTASEIGADDAA

-2101 WGFLKGLF
+2101 WGALKGMFRDATSGGLF
-2109 NDIRSN
+2109 
-2115 GILGDLSS
+2115 GTLSE
-2123 EVKANFNTF
+2123 EVKANFKTF
-2132 WQRIANAADSWSDA
+2132 WQRMTNAADSWAEA
-2146 AKGVE
+2146 AKGTK
-2151 GIQSI
+2151 GIQDI
-2156 FDAWDVLVK
+2156 FDSWDTLVK
-2165 YNVGDA
+2165 YNLGSDT
-2171 SNPANLV
+2171 NPEKLI

-2185 ARKAAAEWAVEMGAV
+2185 ARKVAAEWAVEMGAA
-2200 TPDTDWVKQAFKAY
+2200 TANTDWVKQALKDY
-2214 DDALNE
+2214 DDALTE
-2220 YSKVSKSFYKAVTEN
+2220 YSKVSKAFYKAVTEN
-2235 IAGGLQGFENNRLII
+2235 IAGGLQGFENDKVII
-2250 QAIDEL
+2250 QAINDL
-2256 SDNAQYLAFTL
+2256 SDNAKYLAFTL
-2267 DPKTGAMK
+2267 DPETGAMK
-2275 LISDNLLSSKT
+2275 LISDNLLSSKD
-2286 EINRAFKQYAASFL
+2286 EIDTAFRQYAASFL
-2300 EQADIP
+2300 EQSKIP
-2306 VGSIDDFY
+2306 VESIDDFY
-2314 RELLRAAASGN
+2314 EELLRAVASGN
-2325 LDDLSDGAKALNNAF
+2325 LDDLSDGAKVLNNAF
-2340 NTFGQTAV
+2340 NAFGQTAV

-2383 SFKNIGSKLINGIG
+2383 SFKSLGSKLINGVG
-2397 GFGIL
+2397 GFGII
-2402 DIAAVGIE
+2402 DVAAAGLE
-2410 GAFQHFSDVN
+2410 GVFQHFSDVN

-2425 QAYLSGSDSTS
+2425 QAYLGSSDSTS
-2436 KIANTLA
+2436 KVVEALA
-2443 ANGFNI
+2443 ANGYNI
-2449 GEEIGD
+2449 GEQIGD

-2471 GIVGSLVASTAGAK
+2471 GITGSLAATAAGAK
-2485 LGSTIGGAIG
+2485 IGAAIG
-2495 SAIAPGVG
+2495 SAVAPAVG
-2503 TAVGVAIGAAVGTIA
+2503 TAIGAVAGAVIGTVV
-2518 SFATDA
+2518 SFATDT
-2524 VIRATGGKTATN
+2524 VIKATGGKTATN
-2536 LYLDDYIA
+2536 LYLDDYIK

-2556 LSEAEAAL
+2556 LAEAEEAL
-2564 GRALTAEEKTALEE
+2564 GRALTEKEKADLEE
-2578 QSRQLLTFQT
+2578 QSRQMLTFQT

-2598 NDDINKVLYGKTS
+2598 NGDINKVLYGSSNKS
-2611 KTNDVELALRLA
+2611 NDVELSLRLA
-2623 TALEA
+2623 AALEA

-2634 GTFTQYDDYSDTTS
+2634 GTFTHYNEYSGTSS

-2655 PDVVEQLEELL
+2655 PDVLEQLEELL
-2666 GVELELKDLTGSTN
+2666 GVELELKELSGSSN
-2680 KVLYDATNNRYLEGT
+2680 KVLYDATHNRYLEGST
-2695 NANLEALG
+2695 DNLEALG

-2715 SSKITSELQRIIDS
+2715 SSKITSEIQRLVDG
-2729 NEALSD
+2729 NEALSE
-2735 AVIESV
+2735 AVIASV
-2741 GASTVMA
+2741 GESTVMA

-2759 NKVSGSHL
+2759 NEMTGSQL
-2767 TMAEVDETA
+2767 TMDYVDETM
-2776 GLGAAIIEQMTQM
+2776 GLGAALIEQMTQM

-2941 SFSDSVIA
+2941 SFSDSVVA

-2964 LNFDTESLQENLTGA
+2964 LNFDTASLQENLTGA

-3034 AENVNSKV
+3034 AENVNTKV

-3095 SFEEYAGQYMMIVNQ
+3095 SFTEYAGQYMMVVNQ

-3148 GNQVMVDLGGTFNNG
+3148 GNQVMVDLSGTFNNG

-3219 TLWDGISEDTLNTQ
+3219 TLWDGISTETLNTQ

-3303 NIILENATKTAFAG
+3303 NVILENATKSAFAG
-3317 MLEELSNAADGAG
+3317 MLEELGAAATNAE

-3335 MAKTI
+3335 MATTI
-3340 EDAVVKAMQ
+3340 ETAVVNAMSR
-3349 KIQQLAALSSE
+3349 IQQLATLSSQ
-3360 LGHTGWG
+3360 LGSTGALW
-3367 FWAKDNYLGSGQEV
+3367 WKEDNYLGSGQTV
-3381 GEVTYYPEINSKGE
+3381 NGVVYYPEINSKGE
-3395 VVKYWYFDDNGA
+3395 IVKYWYFTPEGA
-3407 RRSTTT
+3407 RKSTTS
-3413 LPTAAKGGY
+3413 LPKAAKGGE

-3431 LGREMAVLPDGS
+3431 LGREMAILPDGS

-3473 LKYAGPVS
+3473 LKYAGPLK
-3481 SISKLAE
+3481 SIDKLAD
-3488 GNADLT
+3488 GNTTIKESSLAAGIAGVASTGVTTGILPAD
-3494 IAKPEDAGNSTE
+3494 
-3506 ATLVGFVRQLLE
+3506 
-3518 AYQAYLVDDS
+3518 
-3528 GEKGAESQRDAAGVV
+3528 ESQAVDLSKQATGSFDAIISSQLTAHKEAVEV
-3543 ATAIRGAVAAITE
+3543 AIRGAVGALSEMQSSETQDLVDNIEELDEGLEEYLETQTDELTGSISSAASQVVSSLSSAIRSSAADTTAQIIAAIDT
-3556 FDEKQWTECFDALD
+3556 
-3570 EHFDDVLTTVEEASD
+3570 AS
-3585 NVTEAIGDLGS
+3585 NTIAAAVGSAIKSAAASNLPMLGS
-3596 SISSLGSRLQS
+3596 S
-3607 SMLSRPDQISG
+3607 
-3618 AGSSGTVSSGT
+3618 AGSGGGSGSGSGSDNR
-3629 KYPDSW
+3629 YPANW
-3635 YTSDGSIEFA
+3635 YTDDGVTVDFA
-3645 TVVKDTGSVANAF
+3645 EVVKDTGSVSNAFKELGYTKNENGSWTKARGSARGSLVTKDALYRAGEHGLNEAIIPLERPDVLSKVGTAIGSEMTPVTKSYFTLSDEGINQLTALVNVQMTIHKEAMEVAIRGAVGAFSEAQVDSSNKITDQLSALMTSTEDIRQELIDTLDQQTSTITSAINSAASEISSAVGSIDLGFGSNLPTLGSAGGSGADTGTGASDNRYPSNWYTDDGVTVDFAEVVKDTGSVSNAF

-3666 ENGAWTKPKGS
+3666 ENGSWIKPKGS
-3677 AKGSLIT
+3677 
-3684 KDALYRA
+3684 
-3691 GELGL
+3691 
-3696 NEAIIPLEQPDVLD
+3696 
-3710 KVGSAIGG
+3710 
-3718 YVTTDTAVTKEDVDA
+3718 
-3733 ATQLLIEAW
+3733 
-3742 AVAVRGAV
+3742 
-3750 AAITENQANY
+3750 
-3760 TNELGGKIE
+3760 
-3769 GIIDVVDENL
+3769 
-3779 GKLEALEALATAVDT
+3779 
-3794 LSSYIQQIS
+3794 
-3803 SEVQQNTETTATG
+3803 
-3816 FAELPVGL
+3816 
-3824 TAEFG
+3824 
-3829 QWFVDSLAAAREA
+3829 
-3842 YGSATTEADRAAAHQ
+3842 
-3857 MAEDVR
+3857 
-3863 SLLGYSG
+3863 
-3870 GPDGSQYIPLNSSD
+3870 
-3884 DSDALTGITEQLSTK
+3884 
-3899 LDANAASIIAQLASI
+3899 
-3914 EKTGSTFYDQ
+3914 
-3924 LLKSDTETYNKWSA
+3924 
-3938 TYAAAQSNLQSI
+3938 
-3950 INAAAITV
+3950 
-3958 ANAVGSYVNWSQNTI
+3958 
-3973 SALQAEVAS
+3973 
-3982 LRAALSSTSTRS
+3982 TR
-3994 TIKGS
+3994 
-3999 AKGSLVTKDALYRA
+3999 GSLV
-4013 GELGLNEAIIPLEQ
+4013 
-4027 PSVMQQVGATI
+4027 
-4038 ASYLPT
+4038 
-4044 SYSSASS
+4044 
-4051 TSYSELFTKFDE
+4051 
-4063 QTEALAVAIRGAV
+4063 
-4076 AAVTE
+4076 
-4081 NQSNYTT
+4081 
-4088 ELFTKVEGIIDVVDE
+4088 
-4103 NLGELESLDELTQAV
+4103 
-4118 TGLGNI
+4118 
-4124 SEVLNSTTD
+4124 
-4133 KIIGTISEKLT
+4133 
-4144 EIDTTVT
+4144 
-4151 NIPGTLSAEVVT
+4151 
-4163 ALTAQIA
+4163 
-4170 QAGIDYQNASSDD
+4170 
-4183 ERMLAHNTAEEA
+4183 
-4195 RKVLG
+4195 
-4200 YSGGPDGSQYIP
+4200 
-4212 LQDSFNTNNS
+4212 
-4222 EALTELLTTQHTVI
+4222 
-4236 VECFSTLTE
+4236 
-4245 AVSTETKEL
+4245 
-4254 QTQFK
+4254 
-4259 SLDAS
+4259 
-4264 LQQLN
+4264 
-4269 EKTATRIGGAASDI
+4269 
-4283 VAAVQSGSLTVAN
+4283 
-4296 AVGSYVN
+4296 
-4303 WSQNTIASL
+4303 
-4312 QRQVAALQAA
+4312 
-4322 LAAASS
+4322 
-4328 KKGSAS
+4328 
-4334 GSLITK
+4334 TK

-4358 ERPDVLKQVG
+4358 ERPDVLQEVGSAIGSEMTPVSFTYTALSDEGLSQFTTLLNSQITIHKEAMEVAIRGAIGALSEVQNTGSNKVIAQLTALQDNTEDALEDMSTLMADNADDIISAINSAASEISSAVSSIDFGFSSNLPGGGSGSGGSSGGKPGGVIGNIGNIIGGPIGGVIGGPIGGIVGGTIGGIISGVVGGLTGKKSKSKTRGSASGSLITEDALYRAGELGLNEAIIPLERPDVLRQVG
-4368 SAIASFIPAERMQL
+4368 SAIAAFMPSDTVKL
-4382 RAVSGMVNAGVAA
+4382 GAVRGMRNAGIGTVSTPAMPAHQDATFAA
-4395 PRSTI
+4395 ESF
-4400 QTQQDQMLAAD
+4400 
-4411 SLAQRILEIVLPQIA
+4411 AQRILETVLPQIA
-4426 YASAPQDEEQ
+4426 AAQSYEEDK
-4436 RRPLYVG
+4436 RPVYVG
-4443 NLIADEQGLKV
+4443 TLIADEQGLRT
-4454 LERKLYDIRRLESTR
+4454 LERKLYEIRISESSR

>member
-47 QWNEMTDGIKDTRRI
+47 QWNDMTDGIKDTRRI

-140 IQAVGISMNTSKAF
+140 IQAVGISMNTSKSF

-187 VANEEI
+187 IANEEI

-220 IGKYWIDADKAI
+220 IGNYWIDADKAI

-274 GAYDGLKNVMTG
+274 GAYDGLKNAMTG

-332 QLGAAAIDLYHAAQP
+332 QLGAAAVDLYHAAQP

-518 DGADKAITDIE
+518 DGADKAVTDIE
-529 DVEDAS
+529 DVEEAS
-535 KKAAKAVQKDWVAA
+535 KKAAKAVQNDWVAA

-562 SGGSGVELPEMPD
+562 SGGSGLELPEMPD

-630 MSLLSAAAMAA
+630 TAIIGAAATAA
-641 KKRKSRMDIN
+641 KNRKSRMDIN
-651 ADGSLTAKPTTDM
+651 ADGAKGAKPDVDM

-670 AKVQEALD
+670 AELTKLQQQQE
-678 SQDKLLKKI
+678 KLLKRI
-687 HSNTKEITKNLNY
+687 QDNTAEITKKLGY
-700 AKNTSY
+700 ASNTSY
-706 GIEGRP
+706 GVEGRP
-712 TTGLSGTVEQ
+712 TTGLAGTVEQ
-722 QRLLISEYKKL
+722 QRLLVKEFKSL
-733 NDTAAKYG
+733 NSTAGKYG
-741 AIVGSKVDTLA
+741 AVIGSKVDNLA
-752 AIAEDE
+752 AIADDE

-764 QLLINKQRLAAIE
+764 QLLLNKQRLTAIE
-777 RELKASGLTQGQ
+777 KELKAAGVTQGQ
-789 MADLLTEQKKLLKE
+789 VAALLAEQKALLKE
-803 NTKLVQ
+803 NAKLAQ
-809 VAQGTDI
+809 IAQGSDI
-816 SGFTAAELK
+816 SGLTAEGLK
-825 QLMLEQSSGIVT
+825 QLIEQQAKGIVDGFDT
-837 GLNDVLAKTLPRRG
+837 VVSKTVPKYTTTRNPLTAADVRE
-851 GTGNILTSDDVKKLF
+851 LF
-866 SAIDDFTAVGD
+866 TAIDEFTAVGD
-877 DLSKML
+877 NLRVML
-883 PSWASSNAT
+883 PAWADGNAT
-892 QAERL
+892 QAQRL
-897 YNYISSQSKELASIR
+897 YSYLTAQSKELGSIR
-912 KALLSGNVPAI
+912 KLLLSGDMPAI
-923 EALERFTAAVTD
+923 EALERFVASVQN
-935 IDTSS
+935 IDTGAL
-940 ITGVN
+940 TGVN
-945 VRPQYEALVEPVQD
+945 VRPQYEALAEPVQD
-959 AVNRLKS
+959 AVKRLSS
-966 INGYIS
+966 INDYVVQ
-972 RLTDE
+972 LTDE
-977 AIALNKQNAA
+977 AITANKDRKAA
-987 ETAARKAASEAAA
+987 AAARKAASEAAA
-1000 AAAAEQQR
+1000 ANAAEQL
-1008 IAKETAAAA
+1008 
-1017 KRLAARE
+1017 RLARE
-1024 AAANISYYP
+1024 AAIEAKRAAARAAAANLSYYP
-1033 TGRQLAGMLDGLGI
+1033 TGKQLAGMLDGLGI
-1047 RRPTEAIAL
+1047 KRPTEAIAL
-1056 SDIIALDSRGV
+1056 SDITALDSRGV
-1067 ISQAVSEIKAG
+1067 ISQAVSEIKTG

-1085 SLSDTASIKAT
+1085 SLSDTAAIKST

-1112 ELRKSLDTHVR
+1112 ELRKNLDTHVR

-1130 VELSDATAAVVP
+1130 VELSDATATVVP

-1149 LVAGFQDILPS
+1149 LVAGFQDVLPS
-1160 SGLAST
+1160 SGLTAT
-1166 AGQAVAGGNLPP
+1166 AGQAVAGGRLPP
-1178 SLTKLFGSIEN
+1178 SLAKLFGSIEN
-1189 ATQVLLSGT
+1189 ATQALLSGT

-1224 AFPGLKRLTKRDA
+1224 TFPGLKQLTKRDA

-1297 NDIKTVSGSAAEAYK
+1297 NDIKTVSGSAAEQYK
-1312 QSSKELLGAVRS
+1312 QNSKELLGAVRS

-1374 FIQKMQTFVPDGRIF
+1374 FIQKMQTYVPDGRIF
-1389 SVDAVSRYDAIN
+1389 SVDAVSRYDASN
-1401 AGRFGS
+1401 AGRFGN

-1462 PYMVSYS
+1462 PYMVNYT
-1469 DAQIRALDVAG
+1469 DAQIRALDIAG

-1504 LHSYIIFNEQAG
+1504 LHSYIVFNEQAG

-1529 TLRQYRRMSESAT
+1529 TLRQYSRMSESAT

-1559 ISRKLMGAVDTLVN
+1559 ISHKLMGAVDTLVN

-1592 KTAEQLRALAAEA
+1592 KTAERLRALAAEA

-1646 TASLLRTVTDKI
+1646 TASLLRTVTDRI

-1742 SAQYT
+1742 SARYT

-1788 VGDLASEPLKIPASL
+1788 VGDLASEPLKVPASL
-1803 FFDFETTDLITQTPG
+1803 FFDFETTDLITHTPG

-1827 FSLLNEKTGEI
+1827 FSLLDETTGKI

-1863 EAWRAYSVLDLANGV
+1863 EAWRAYSVMDLANGV
-1878 SLNQAVQQIKG
+1878 SLNQAVQQIRS

-1942 RYTGSYTSMDLSSLY
+1942 RYTGSYTAMDLSSLY

-1962 TQASG
+1962 AQASG

-2016 ITPLTTSPDITEA
+2016 ITPLNMSTDVTEA

-2063 AAKNVQAAADTTG
+2063 AAKNAQAAADTTG
-2076 EAFKTASEIGADDAA
+2076 EAFRTASEIGADDAA
-2091 RRAAAGGADF
+2091 KRAAAGGADF
-2101 WGFLKGLF
+2101 WGVLKGMF
-2109 NDIRSN
+2109 RDATSN
-2115 GILGDLSS
+2115 GLFGTLSD
-2123 EVKANFNTF
+2123 EVKANFKTF
-2132 WQRIANAADSWSDA
+2132 WQRMTNVADSWAEA
-2146 AKGVE
+2146 AKGTK
-2151 GIQSI
+2151 GIQDI
-2156 FDAWDVLVK
+2156 FDSWDTLVK
-2165 YNVGDA
+2165 YNLGSDT
-2171 SNPANLV
+2171 NPEKLI

-2185 ARKAAAEWAVEMGAV
+2185 ARKVAAEWAVEMGAA
-2200 TPDTDWVKQAFKAY
+2200 TANTDWVKQALKDY
-2214 DDALNE
+2214 DDALTE
-2220 YSKVSKSFYKAVTEN
+2220 YSKVSKAFYKAVTEN
-2235 IAGGLQGFENNRLII
+2235 IAGGLQGFENDKVII
-2250 QAIDEL
+2250 QAINDL
-2256 SDNAQYLAFTL
+2256 SDNAKYLAFTL
-2267 DPKTGAMK
+2267 DPETGAMK
-2275 LISDNLLSSKT
+2275 LISDNLLSSKD
-2286 EINRAFKQYAASFL
+2286 EIGTAFRQYAASFL
-2300 EQADIP
+2300 EQSKIP
-2306 VGSIDDFY
+2306 VDSIDDFY
-2314 RELLRAAASGN
+2314 EELLRAVASGN
-2325 LDDLSDGAKALNNAF
+2325 LDDLSDGAKVLNNAF
-2340 NTFGQTAV
+2340 NAFGQTAV

-2383 SFKNIGSKLINGIG
+2383 SFKSLGSKLINGVG
-2397 GFGIL
+2397 GFGII
-2402 DIAAVGIE
+2402 DVAAAGLE
-2410 GAFQHFSDVN
+2410 GVFQHFSDVN

-2425 QAYLSGSDSTS
+2425 QAYLGSSDSTG
-2436 KIANTLA
+2436 KLVEALA
-2443 ANGFNI
+2443 ASGYNI
-2449 GEEIGD
+2449 GEHIGN

-2471 GIVGSLVASTAGAK
+2471 GVAGSLAATAAGAK
-2485 LGSTIGGAIG
+2485 IGAALGSVIAPAIGTALGAIGGAI
-2495 SAIAPGVG
+2495 VG
-2503 TAVGVAIGAAVGTIA
+2503 TVVSI
-2518 SFATDA
+2518 ATDTA
-2524 VIRATGGKTATN
+2524 IKATGGKTATN
-2536 LYLDDYIA
+2536 LYLDDYIK

-2556 LSEAEAAL
+2556 IAEAEETL
-2564 GRALTAEEKTALEE
+2564 GRALTEKEKTDLEE
-2578 QSRQLLTFQT
+2578 QSRQMLTFQT

-2598 NDDINKVLYGKTS
+2598 NDDINKVLYGSSS
-2611 KTNDVELALRLA
+2611 KSNDVELALRLA

-2634 GTFTQYDDYSDTTS
+2634 GSFMHYDEYSGESS

-2655 PDVVEQLEELL
+2655 PDVLEQLEELL
-2666 GVELELKDLTGSTN
+2666 GVELELKELSGASN

-2715 SSKITSELQRIIDS
+2715 SSEITSEIQRIVDG
-2729 NEALSD
+2729 NEALSE
-2735 AVIESV
+2735 AVIASV
-2741 GASTVMA
+2741 GESTVMA

-2759 NKVSGSHL
+2759 NEMTGSQL
-2767 TMAEVDETA
+2767 TMDYVDETM
-2776 GLGAAIIEQMTQM
+2776 GLGAALIEQMTQM

-2810 RDIAAGDTSTT
+2810 RNVAAGDTSTT

-2964 LNFDTESLQENLTGA
+2964 LNFDTASLQENLTGA

-3018 LNGNKT
+3018 LNGNRT

-3148 GNQVMVDLGGTFNNG
+3148 GNQVMVDLSGTFNNG

-3176 VWNQIPESVRAYLEQ
+3176 VWNQIPETVRAYLEQ

-3219 TLWDGISEDTLNTQ
+3219 TLWDGISAETLNTQ
-3233 IETIDGTKT
+3233 IETVDGTKT
-3242 NLATLESAVDDGLL
+3242 NLATLEAAVDDGLL

-3292 QEGLKGKLEGS
+3292 QEGLKGKLEDAD
-3303 NIILENATKTAFAG
+3303 IILENATKTAFAG
-3317 MLEELSNAADGAG
+3317 MLDELSAAATNAE

-3335 MAKTI
+3335 MATTI
-3340 EDAVVKAMQ
+3340 ETAVVNAMTR
-3349 KIQQLAALSSE
+3349 IQQLSS
-3360 LGHTGWG
+3360 LQSQVGHTGFLW
-3367 FWAKDNYLGSGQEV
+3367 WQEDNYIGYG
-3381 GEVTYYPEINSKGE
+3381 GAKTIGNVTYYPEFNAKGE
-3395 VVKYWYFDDNGA
+3395 VVKYWYFAPDGA
-3407 RRSTTT
+3407 RKSTTT
-3413 LPTAAKGGY
+3413 LPKKAEGGY

-3431 LGREMAVLPDGS
+3431 LGREMAILPDGS

-3454 LVNLPKGTRV
+3454 LVNLPAGTRV

-3473 LKYAGPVS
+3473 LKYAGPIT
-3481 SISKLAE
+3481 SIDKLAD
-3488 GNADLT
+3488 GNTTIKETSLAASIAGTAGVTTGILPAD
-3494 IAKPEDAGNSTE
+3494 
-3506 ATLVGFVRQLLE
+3506 
-3518 AYQAYLVDDS
+3518 
-3528 GEKGAESQRDAAGVV
+3528 ESQAVDLSKQATGSFDAIISSQLTAHKEALEV
-3543 ATAIRGAVAAITE
+3543 AIRGAVGAISEMQSSETQDLVNNIEELDKGLEEYLETQTDEITGSLSSAADQVVSSLSSAIQSSAASAATQISAAI
-3556 FDEKQWTECFDALD
+3556 DA
-3570 EHFDDVLTTVEEASD
+3570 AS
-3585 NVTEAIGDLGS
+3585 NTIAAAVSSAVRSAAASNLPMLGS
-3596 SISSLGSRLQS
+3596 SAGSGGS
-3607 SMLSRPDQISG
+3607 SG
-3618 AGSSGTVSSGT
+3618 AGSGSDNR
-3629 KYPDSW
+3629 YPANW
-3635 YTSDGSIEFA
+3635 YTNDGVTVDFA
-3645 TVVKDTGSVANAF
+3645 EVVKDTGSVSNAF

-3666 ENGAWTKPKGS
+3666 EKGHWTKPKGS
-3677 AKGSLIT
+3677 
-3684 KDALYRA
+3684 
-3691 GELGL
+3691 
-3696 NEAIIPLEQPDVLD
+3696 
-3710 KVGSAIGG
+3710 
-3718 YVTTDTAVTKEDVDA
+3718 
-3733 ATQLLIEAW
+3733 
-3742 AVAVRGAV
+3742 
-3750 AAITENQANY
+3750 
-3760 TNELGGKIE
+3760 
-3769 GIIDVVDENL
+3769 
-3779 GKLEALEALATAVDT
+3779 
-3794 LSSYIQQIS
+3794 
-3803 SEVQQNTETTATG
+3803 
-3816 FAELPVGL
+3816 
-3824 TAEFG
+3824 
-3829 QWFVDSLAAAREA
+3829 
-3842 YGSATTEADRAAAHQ
+3842 
-3857 MAEDVR
+3857 
-3863 SLLGYSG
+3863 
-3870 GPDGSQYIPLNSSD
+3870 
-3884 DSDALTGITEQLSTK
+3884 
-3899 LDANAASIIAQLASI
+3899 
-3914 EKTGSTFYDQ
+3914 
-3924 LLKSDTETYNKWSA
+3924 
-3938 TYAAAQSNLQSI
+3938 
-3950 INAAAITV
+3950 
-3958 ANAVGSYVNWSQNTI
+3958 
-3973 SALQAEVAS
+3973 
-3982 LRAALSSTSTRS
+3982 TR
-3994 TIKGS
+3994 
-3999 AKGSLVTKDALYRA
+3999 GSLV
-4013 GELGLNEAIIPLEQ
+4013 
-4027 PSVMQQVGATI
+4027 
-4038 ASYLPT
+4038 
-4044 SYSSASS
+4044 
-4051 TSYSELFTKFDE
+4051 
-4063 QTEALAVAIRGAV
+4063 
-4076 AAVTE
+4076 
-4081 NQSNYTT
+4081 
-4088 ELFTKVEGIIDVVDE
+4088 
-4103 NLGELESLDELTQAV
+4103 
-4118 TGLGNI
+4118 
-4124 SEVLNSTTD
+4124 
-4133 KIIGTISEKLT
+4133 
-4144 EIDTTVT
+4144 
-4151 NIPGTLSAEVVT
+4151 
-4163 ALTAQIA
+4163 
-4170 QAGIDYQNASSDD
+4170 
-4183 ERMLAHNTAEEA
+4183 
-4195 RKVLG
+4195 
-4200 YSGGPDGSQYIP
+4200 
-4212 LQDSFNTNNS
+4212 
-4222 EALTELLTTQHTVI
+4222 
-4236 VECFSTLTE
+4236 
-4245 AVSTETKEL
+4245 
-4254 QTQFK
+4254 
-4259 SLDAS
+4259 
-4264 LQQLN
+4264 
-4269 EKTATRIGGAASDI
+4269 
-4283 VAAVQSGSLTVAN
+4283 
-4296 AVGSYVN
+4296 
-4303 WSQNTIASL
+4303 
-4312 QRQVAALQAA
+4312 
-4322 LAAASS
+4322 
-4328 KKGSAS
+4328 
-4334 GSLITK
+4334 TK

-4358 ERPDVLKQVG
+4358 ERPDVLQEVG
-4368 SAIASFIPAERMQL
+4368 SAIGSEMTPASFAYITLSDEGISQFTALLNSQITIHKEAMEVAIRGAVGALSEAQNTDSNKIIAQLTALQDNTEKALEDMRTLMADNTDSIISAIDSAADTVASAVSSIDLGLGSNLPAGIGSAGLGGGSGSGSSTGNRYPGNWYADDGVTVDFAEVVKDTGSVSNAFKELGYVKNENGHWTKPKGSARGSLVTEDALYRAGELGLNEAIIPLERPDVLSKVGEAIGEEVPAAKQDNKPISTYVLFTDDALSQLGGVLNTYTTVHKEAMEVAIRGAVGALSENQTNDSTRIRELISESTNNITDELSKQTETIGDASDSLSDDITNAVDSTGSSITSAIERMSGTL
-4382 RAVSGMVNAGVAA
+4382 SSAISTAAADITSAVNSIEINTGFGSNLPSGIGGSSGGSSSKPGGVIGNIGSIIGGPIGGVIGGPVGSIIGGAIGGIVSGVVGGLSGKKNKKSKTKGSAEGSLVTEDALYRAGELGLNEAIIPLERPDVLRKVGSSIAAFMPADSSRLQAVRGMRNAGVYAPAA
-4395 PRSTI
+4395 QSPVS
-4400 QTQQDQMLAAD
+4400 QQQDAVLLAD
-4411 SLAQRILEIVLPQIA
+4411 SLAQRVLETVLPQMA
-4426 YASAPQDEEQ
+4426 AMQSDEDT
-4436 RRPLYVG
+4436 RRPVYVG
-4443 NLIADEQGLKV
+4443 TLIADEQGLRT
-4454 LERKLYDIRRLESTR
+4454 LERRLYEIRLSESSR

>member
-47 QWNEMTDGIKDTRRI
+47 QWNDMTDGIKDTRRI

-140 IQAVGISMNTSKAF
+140 IQAVGISMNTSKSF

-187 VANEEI
+187 IANEEI

-220 IGKYWIDADKAI
+220 IGNYWIDADKAI

-518 DGADKAITDIE
+518 DGADKAVTDIE
-529 DVEDAS
+529 DVEEAS
-535 KKAAKAVQKDWVAA
+535 KKAAKAVQNDWVAA

-562 SGGSGVELPEMPD
+562 SGGSGLELPEMPD
-575 LGAFLKDLAFK
+575 LGALLKDLAFK

-630 MSLLSAAAMAA
+630 TAIIGAAATAA
-641 KKRKSRMDIN
+641 KNRKARMDIN
-651 ADGSLTAKPTTDM
+651 ADGAKGAKPDVDM

-670 AKVQEALD
+670 AELTKLQQQQE
-678 SQDKLLKKI
+678 KLLKRI
-687 HSNTKEITKNLNY
+687 QDNTAEITKKLGY
-700 AKNTSY
+700 ASNTSY
-706 GIEGRP
+706 GVEGRP
-712 TTGLSGTVEQ
+712 TTGLAGTVEQ
-722 QRLLISEYKKL
+722 QRLLVKEFKSL
-733 NDTAAKYG
+733 NSTAGKYG
-741 AIVGSKVDTLA
+741 AIIGSKVDNLA
-752 AIAEDE
+752 AIADDE
-758 RTLRSA
+758 RALRSA
-764 QLLINKQRLAAIE
+764 QLLLNKQRLAAIE
-777 RELKASGLTQGQ
+777 KELKAAGITQGQ
-789 MADLLTEQKKLLKE
+789 VAALLAEQKALLKE
-803 NTKLVQ
+803 NAKLAQ
-809 VAQGTDI
+809 VAQGSDI
-816 SGFTAAELK
+816 SGLTAEGLK
-825 QLMLEQSSGIVT
+825 QLIEQQAKGIVD
-837 GLNDVLAKTLPRRG
+837 GLDTVVSKTVPKYTATRNPLTAADVRE
-851 GTGNILTSDDVKKLF
+851 LF
-866 SAIDDFTAVGD
+866 TAIDEFTAVGD
-877 DLSKML
+877 NLATML
-883 PSWASSNAT
+883 PSWATSSDT
-892 QAERL
+892 QAQRL
-897 YNYISSQSKELASIR
+897 YNYLTAQSKELSSIR
-912 KALLSGNVPAI
+912 KLLLSGDMPAI
-923 EALERFTAAVTD
+923 EALERFVASVQG
-935 IDTSS
+935 IDTGVL
-940 ITGVN
+940 TGVN
-945 VRPQYEALVEPVQD
+945 VRPQYEALAEPVQD
-959 AVNRLKS
+959 AVKRLGN
-966 INGYIS
+966 INDYVVQ
-972 RLTDE
+972 LTDE
-977 AIALNKQNAA
+977 AITANKDRKAA
-987 ETAARKAASEAAA
+987 AAARKAASEAAA
-1000 AAAAEQQR
+1000 ANAAEQL
-1008 IAKETAAAA
+1008 
-1017 KRLAARE
+1017 RLARE
-1024 AAANISYYP
+1024 AAIEAKKAAARAAAANLSYYP
-1033 TGRQLAGMLDGLGI
+1033 TGKQLAGMLDGLGI
-1047 RRPTEAIAL
+1047 KRPTEAIAL
-1056 SDIIALDSRGV
+1056 SDIVALDSRGV

-1085 SLSDTASIKAT
+1085 SLSDTAAIKST

-1112 ELRKSLDTHVR
+1112 ELRKNLDTHVR

-1130 VELSDATAAVVP
+1130 VELSDATATVVP

-1160 SGLAST
+1160 GGLAAT
-1166 AGQAVAGGNLPP
+1166 AGQAVAGGKLPP
-1178 SLTKLFGSIEN
+1178 SLAKLFGSIEN
-1189 ATQVLLSGT
+1189 ATQALLSGT

-1224 AFPGLKRLTKRDA
+1224 TFPGLKQLTKRDA

-1297 NDIKTVSGSAAEAYK
+1297 NDIKTVSGSAAEQYK
-1312 QSSKELLGAVRS
+1312 QNSKELLGAVRS

-1389 SVDAVSRYDAIN
+1389 SVDAVSRYDTIN
-1401 AGRFGS
+1401 AGRFGN

-1462 PYMVSYS
+1462 PYMVNYT
-1469 DAQIRALDVAG
+1469 DAQIRALDIAG

-1504 LHSYIIFNEQAG
+1504 LHSYIVFNEQAG

-1559 ISRKLMGAVDTLVN
+1559 ISHKLMGAVDTLVN

-1742 SAQYT
+1742 SARYT

-1788 VGDLASEPLKIPASL
+1788 VGDLASEPLKVPASL
-1803 FFDFETTDLITQTPG
+1803 FFDFETTDLITHTPG

-1827 FSLLNEKTGEI
+1827 FSLLDETTGKI

-1863 EAWRAYSVLDLANGV
+1863 EAWRAYSVMDLANGV
-1878 SLNQAVQQIKG
+1878 SLNQAVQQIRG

-1942 RYTGSYTSMDLSSLY
+1942 RYTGSYTAMDLSSLY

-1962 TQASG
+1962 AQASG

-2016 ITPLTTSPDITEA
+2016 ITPLSVSTDTTEA

-2063 AAKNVQAAADTTG
+2063 VAKNAQAAADTTG
-2076 EAFKTASEIGADDAA
+2076 EAFRTASEIGADDAA

-2101 WGFLKGLF
+2101 WGVLKGIFRDATSGGLF
-2109 NDIRSN
+2109 
-2115 GILGDLSS
+2115 GTLSE
-2123 EVKANFNTF
+2123 EVKANFKTF
-2132 WQRIANAADSWSDA
+2132 WQRMTNAADSWAEA
-2146 AKGVE
+2146 AKGTK
-2151 GIQSI
+2151 GIQDI
-2156 FDAWDVLVK
+2156 FDSWDTLVK
-2165 YNVGDA
+2165 YNLGSDT
-2171 SNPANLV
+2171 NPEKLI

-2185 ARKAAAEWAVEMGAV
+2185 ARKVAAEWAVEMGAA
-2200 TPDTDWVKQAFKAY
+2200 TANTDWVKQALKDY
-2214 DDALNE
+2214 DDALTE
-2220 YSKVSKSFYKAVTEN
+2220 YSKVSKAFYKAVTEN
-2235 IAGGLQGFENNRLII
+2235 IAGGLQGFENDKVII
-2250 QAIDEL
+2250 QAINDL
-2256 SDNAQYLAFTL
+2256 SDNAKYLAFTL
-2267 DPKTGAMK
+2267 DPETGAMK
-2275 LISDNLLSSKT
+2275 LISDNLLSSKD
-2286 EINRAFKQYAASFL
+2286 EIGTAFRQYAASFL
-2300 EQADIP
+2300 EQSKIP
-2306 VGSIDDFY
+2306 VDSIDDFY
-2314 RELLRAAASGN
+2314 EELLHAVASGN
-2325 LDDLSDGAKALNNAF
+2325 LDDLSDGAKVLNNAF
-2340 NTFGQTAV
+2340 NAFGQTAV

-2383 SFKNIGSKLINGIG
+2383 SFKNIGSRLINGIG
-2397 GFGIL
+2397 GFGII
-2402 DIAAVGIE
+2402 DVAAAGLE
-2410 GAFQHFSDVN
+2410 GVFQHFSDVN

-2425 QAYLSGSDSTS
+2425 QAYLGSSDGTS
-2436 KIANTLA
+2436 KIVEELA
-2443 ANGFNI
+2443 ANGVNI
-2449 GEEIGD
+2449 GEQIGD
-2455 NVYNAVGQAVG
+2455 NVYNAVGQAIG
-2466 QGLVV
+2466 QGVVV
-2471 GIVGSLVASTAGAK
+2471 GVVGSLAATAGAK
-2485 LGSTIGGAIG
+2485 IGAAIG
-2495 SAIAPGVG
+2495 TAIAPAIG
-2503 TAVGVAIGAAVGTIA
+2503 TAIGAVAGAVVGTVG
-2518 SFATDA
+2518 SFATDT
-2524 VIRATGGKTATN
+2524 VIKATGGKTATN
-2536 LYLDDYIA
+2536 LYLDDYIR

-2556 LSEAEAAL
+2556 LAEAEEAL
-2564 GRALTAEEKTALEE
+2564 GRALTEKEKADLEE
-2578 QSRQLLTFQT
+2578 QSRQMLTFQT

-2598 NDDINKVLYGKTS
+2598 NDDINKVLYGSAS

-2634 GTFTQYDDYSDTTS
+2634 GTLTQYDEYNGASS

-2655 PDVVEQLEELL
+2655 PDVLDQLEELL
-2666 GVELELKDLTGSTN
+2666 GVELELKELSGSAN
-2680 KVLYDATNNRYLEGT
+2680 RVLYDATNNRYLEGT

-2715 SSKITSELQRIIDS
+2715 SSEITSEIQRIVDG
-2729 NEALSD
+2729 NEALSE
-2735 AVIESV
+2735 AVIASV
-2741 GASTVMA
+2741 GESTVMA

-2759 NKVSGSHL
+2759 NEMTGSQL
-2767 TMAEVDETA
+2767 TMDYVDETM
-2776 GLGAAIIEQMTQM
+2776 GLGAALIEQMTQM

-2964 LNFDTESLQENLTGA
+2964 LNFDTASLQENLTGA

-3018 LNGNKT
+3018 LNGNRT

-3148 GNQVMVDLGGTFNNG
+3148 GNQVMVDLSGTFNNG

-3176 VWNQIPESVRAYLEQ
+3176 VWNQIPETVRAYLEQ

-3219 TLWDGISEDTLNTQ
+3219 TLWDGISAETLNTQ
-3233 IETIDGTKT
+3233 IETVDGTKT
-3242 NLATLESAVDDGLL
+3242 NLATLEAAVDDGLL

-3292 QEGLKGKLEGS
+3292 QEGLKGKLEDAD
-3303 NIILENATKTAFAG
+3303 IILENATKTAFAG
-3317 MLEELSNAADGAG
+3317 MLDELSAAATNAE

-3335 MAKTI
+3335 MATTI
-3340 EDAVVKAMQ
+3340 ETAVVNAMTR
-3349 KIQQLAALSSE
+3349 IQQLSS
-3360 LGHTGWG
+3360 LQSQVGHTGFLW
-3367 FWAKDNYLGSGQEV
+3367 WQEDNYIGYG
-3381 GEVTYYPEINSKGE
+3381 GAKTIGNVTYYPEFNAKGE
-3395 VVKYWYFDDNGA
+3395 VVKYWYFTPEGA
-3407 RRSTTT
+3407 RKSTTT
-3413 LPTAAKGGY
+3413 LPKKAEGGY

-3431 LGREMAVLPDGS
+3431 LGREMAILPDGS

-3454 LVNLPKGTRV
+3454 LVNLPAGTRV

-3473 LKYAGPVS
+3473 LKYAGPLKSIDKLATGNTTIKETELANTGTAATVTTAPAEESVELSDTTTGNLDSIIAAQMLVHKDAMEVAMRGSTAAITEYLATQSADEQQWLADSVKQLLTGIESVSSTLQKTTDDITGEIRSAAS
-3481 SISKLAE
+3481 SISSAVSSAVRAGSNLAGIGSQIGGASSSGGSGSSGGKRYPGHWYTE
-3488 GNADLT
+3488 DGETVDFATVVKDTGSVANAFKELGYEKNENGHWT
-3494 IAKPEDAGNSTE
+3494 KPKGSARGSLITQDALYRAGELGLNEAIIPLERPDVLSKVGAAIGAEVSGIGSQDAGYSVAYVLFTDE
-3506 ATLVGFVRQLLE
+3506 AVAQLDGIIAMHL
-3518 AYQAYLVDDS
+3518 LTN
-3528 GEKGAESQRDAAGVV
+3528 KDAMEL
-3543 ATAIRGAVAAITE
+3543 AIRGAVSAITE
-3556 FDEKQWTECFDALD
+3556 TMNAAR
-3570 EHFDDVLTTVEEASD
+3570 EASD
-3585 NVTEAIGDLGS
+3585 SKQEELLSKITALSKEHIEAAAKNASEIVSAVDAAAD
-3596 SISSLGSRLQS
+3596 SISSAVGRISFGSNLGFGGAGIS
-3607 SMLSRPDQISG
+3607 SASG
-3618 AGSSGTVSSGT
+3618 GGSSGGT
-3629 KYPDSW
+3629 RYPNHW
-3635 YTSDGSIEFA
+3635 YTEDGETVDFA

-3666 ENGAWTKPKGS
+3666 ENGHWTKPKGS
-3677 AKGSLIT
+3677 A
-3684 KDALYRA
+3684 R
-3691 GELGL
+3691 
-3696 NEAIIPLEQPDVLD
+3696 
-3710 KVGSAIGG
+3710 
-3718 YVTTDTAVTKEDVDA
+3718 
-3733 ATQLLIEAW
+3733 
-3742 AVAVRGAV
+3742 
-3750 AAITENQANY
+3750 
-3760 TNELGGKIE
+3760 
-3769 GIIDVVDENL
+3769 
-3779 GKLEALEALATAVDT
+3779 
-3794 LSSYIQQIS
+3794 
-3803 SEVQQNTETTATG
+3803 
-3816 FAELPVGL
+3816 
-3824 TAEFG
+3824 
-3829 QWFVDSLAAAREA
+3829 
-3842 YGSATTEADRAAAHQ
+3842 
-3857 MAEDVR
+3857 
-3863 SLLGYSG
+3863 
-3870 GPDGSQYIPLNSSD
+3870 
-3884 DSDALTGITEQLSTK
+3884 
-3899 LDANAASIIAQLASI
+3899 
-3914 EKTGSTFYDQ
+3914 
-3924 LLKSDTETYNKWSA
+3924 
-3938 TYAAAQSNLQSI
+3938 
-3950 INAAAITV
+3950 
-3958 ANAVGSYVNWSQNTI
+3958 
-3973 SALQAEVAS
+3973 
-3982 LRAALSSTSTRS
+3982 
-3994 TIKGS
+3994 
-3999 AKGSLVTKDALYRA
+3999 GSLVTKDALYRA
-4013 GELGLNEAIIPLEQ
+4013 GELGLNEAIIPLERPDILAKVGSAIGSSV
-4027 PSVMQQVGATI
+4027 PSPEAEEQSAATYVLFTEETL
-4038 ASYLPT
+4038 AQL
-4044 SYSSASS
+4044 SSAFNPMLL
-4051 TSYSELFTKFDE
+4051 TNKDAMEI
-4063 QTEALAVAIRGAV
+4063 AIRGAT
-4076 AAVTE
+4076 AAITE
-4081 NQSNYTT
+4081 ALSQTEHAQEQSFSNMVNV
-4088 ELFTKVEGIIDVVDE
+4088 FEGSTQEIIE
-4103 NLGELESLDELTQAV
+4103 QLGD
-4118 TGLGNI
+4118 
-4124 SEVLNSTTD
+4124 
-4133 KIIGTISEKLT
+4133 
-4144 EIDTTVT
+4144 
-4151 NIPGTLSAEVVT
+4151 
-4163 ALTAQIA
+4163 
-4170 QAGIDYQNASSDD
+4170 NAS
-4183 ERMLAHNTAEEA
+4183 A
-4195 RKVLG
+4195 
-4200 YSGGPDGSQYIP
+4200 IC
-4212 LQDSFNTNNS
+4212 DS
-4222 EALTELLTTQHTVI
+4222 
-4236 VECFSTLTE
+4236 
-4245 AVSTETKEL
+4245 
-4254 QTQFK
+4254 
-4259 SLDAS
+4259 
-4264 LQQLN
+4264 
-4269 EKTATRIGGAASDI
+4269 IGD
-4283 VAAVQSGSLTVAN
+4283 
-4296 AVGSYVN
+4296 
-4303 WSQNTIASL
+4303 
-4312 QRQVAALQAA
+4312 
-4322 LAAASS
+4322 AASS
-4328 KKGSAS
+4328 ITSAISKINISAGSNLPGGTGGGSSGGSGGSGGKPGGIIGNIGSIIGGPIGGVIGGPIGSIVGGTIGGIVSSVVGGLTGKKNKKSNTKGSAD
-4334 GSLITK
+4334 GSLVTE
-4340 DALYRAGEFGLN
+4340 DALYRAGELGLN

-4358 ERPDVLKQVG
+4358 ERPDVLRKVG
-4368 SAIASFIPAERMQL
+4368 SSIAAFMPADSSKLQ
-4382 RAVSGMVNAGVAA
+4382 AVRGMRNAGVYA
-4395 PRSTI
+4395 PTVQSPVS
-4400 QTQQDQMLAAD
+4400 QQQDAMLLAD
-4411 SLAQRILEIVLPQIA
+4411 SLAQRVLETVLPQMA
-4426 YASAPQDEEQ
+4426 ATQYTEED
-4436 RRPLYVG
+4436 RRPVYVG
-4443 NLIADEQGLKV
+4443 TLIADEQGLRA
-4454 LERKLYDIRRLESTR
+4454 LERRLYEIRMTESSR

>member
-34 LNQMRLGAEAFES
+34 LDQMRLGAASFEK
-47 QWNEMTDGIKDTRRI
+47 QWKDMTDGIKDTRRI

-77 GLTFGASE
+77 GLTFSATE

-94 TAAVSM
+94 AAAVSM

-312 DIDPTGEVGTQ
+312 DIDPTGEIGTQ

-375 GVVGVLNELGIT
+375 GVVGILNELGIT

-408 ISLGQGAL
+408 ISLGQGAM
-416 FAMQGMYNAAS
+416 FAAHGMLNAAS
-427 GVWAIVPAT
+427 GVWSIVPAT

-465 NLDKFAGLEV
+465 NLDKFAGLEI

-480 FPEDYNNAMDE
+480 FPEDYSNAMDE

-518 DGADKAITDIE
+518 DGADKAVTDIE
-529 DVEDAS
+529 DVEEAS
-535 KKAAKAVQKDWVAA
+535 KKAAKAVKNDWVAA
-549 FDEVYQVPDQKDT
+549 FDEVYQVPDQNDT
-562 SGGSGVELPEMPD
+562 GSGTGLELPEMPD

-586 FPSVGETELTMP
+586 FPSIGETELTMP

-630 MSLLSAAAMAA
+630 ASIIGAAAAAA
-641 KKRKSRMDIN
+641 KKRNSRVDLDAKGTKSV
-651 ADGSLTAKPTTDM
+651 KPEADM

-670 AKVQEALD
+670 AELTKLQQQQE
-678 SQDKLLKKI
+678 KLLKRI
-687 HSNTKEITKNLNY
+687 QENTAEITKKLGYTEN
-700 AKNTSY
+700 KTY

-712 TTGLSGTVEQ
+712 TTGLAGTVEQ
-722 QRLLISEYKKL
+722 QRLLVKEFKAL
-733 NDTAAKYG
+733 NSTAGKYG
-741 AIVGSKVDTLA
+741 AIIGSKVDALA
-752 AIAEDE
+752 AIADDE
-758 RTLRSA
+758 RALRSA
-764 QLLINKQRLAAIE
+764 QLLLNKQRLTAIE
-777 RELKASGLTQGQ
+777 KELTAAGITQGQ
-789 MADLLTEQKKLLKE
+789 VADLLAEQKALLKE
-803 NTKLVQ
+803 NAKLAH
-809 VAQGTDI
+809 VAQGSDISSLTADGLKQLIEQQSKGII
-816 SGFTAAELK
+816 SGFDTVVSKA
-825 QLMLEQSSGIVT
+825 
-837 GLNDVLAKTLPRRG
+837 LPTR
-851 GTGNILTSDDVKKLF
+851 TGNIADALSAADVRNLF
-866 SAIDDFTAVGD
+866 AAIDEFTAVGD
-877 DLSKML
+877 DLKVML
-883 PSWASSNAT
+883 PTWANENAT
-892 QAERL
+892 QAQRL
-897 YNYISSQSKELASIR
+897 YNYLTAQTKELGSIR
-912 KALLSGNVPAI
+912 KLLLSGDMPAI
-923 EALERFTAAVTD
+923 EALERFIASIRD
-935 IDTSS
+935 IDTEAL
-940 ITGVN
+940 TGVN

-959 AVNRLKS
+959 AVKRLS
-966 INGYIS
+966 NINDYVVQ
-972 RLTDE
+972 LTDE
-977 AIALNKQNAA
+977 AITANKDRKAA
-987 ETAARKAASEAAA
+987 EAARKAASDAAA
-1000 AAAAEQQR
+1000 ASTAEQL
-1008 IAKETAAAA
+1008 
-1017 KRLAARE
+1017 RLARE
-1024 AAANISYYP
+1024 AAIEAKKAAARAAASNLSYYP

-1047 RRPTEAIAL
+1047 KRPTEAIAL
-1056 SDIIALDSRGV
+1056 SDIVALDSRGA

-1085 SLSDTASIKAT
+1085 SLNDVEAIRAT
-1096 LRAIDA
+1096 LQAIDA

-1112 ELRKSLDTHVR
+1112 ELRKNLDTHVR
-1123 ALARQFG
+1123 SLAKQFG
-1130 VELSDATAAVVP
+1130 VELSDATATVLP

-1149 LVAGFQDILPS
+1149 LVAGFQEVLPN
-1160 SGLAST
+1160 SGLALT
-1166 AGQAVAGGNLPP
+1166 AGQAVSGGTLPP
-1178 SLTKLFGSIEN
+1178 SLAKLFGSIEN
-1189 ATQVLLSGT
+1189 ATKALLSGT

-1209 FDGSDVDLIV
+1209 FDGSDVDIIV

-1224 AFPGLKRLTKRDA
+1224 AFPGLKQLTKRDA
-1237 SFAVEIAKVMGNYLE
+1237 SFGVEIAKVMGNYLE

-1267 GEVMRGG
+1267 GEVQRGG

-1280 GVAQIDTTVKYN
+1280 GITQIDTTVKYN

-1297 NDIKTVSGSAAEAYK
+1297 NDIKTVSGNAAAAYK
-1312 QSSKELLGAVRS
+1312 QGSKELLGAVRS
-1324 LDADMLKLVRPEHFY
+1324 LDANMIKLVRPEHFY
-1339 QLGMQAAAFDDTRL
+1339 QLGMQAAAFEDTRL
-1353 GMTIFNRD
+1353 GMTVFNRD
-1361 FDIRDAAD
+1361 FDIRDTAS

-1374 FIQKMQTFVPDGRIF
+1374 FIQKMQSFVPDGRIF
-1389 SVDAVSRYDAIN
+1389 SVDAVSRYDALN
-1401 AGRFGS
+1401 PGRFGNA
-1407 VEELVDSYVREV
+1407 EELVDSYVREV

-1425 IPADAFDA
+1425 IPADAFNT

-1462 PYMVSYS
+1462 PYMVNYS

-1504 LHSYIIFNEQAG
+1504 LHSYIVFNEQAG

-1529 TLRQYRRMSESAT
+1529 TLRQYRRMSDSAT

-1549 KTSEK
+1549 KTSER

-1573 NYIYDVARLGSADA
+1573 NYIYDVARLGSVDA
-1587 TALTQ
+1587 MALTQ

-1646 TASLLRTVTDKI
+1646 TASLLRTVADKI

-1705 RQIEQY
+1705 RQIDQY
-1711 TAIAKQLSGTQ
+1711 TALVKQLSGTQ

-1728 GKIELPFHVASVKE
+1728 GKIELPFHVASIKE
-1742 SAQYT
+1742 SAKYT

-1756 DGLLT
+1756 EGLLT

-1788 VGDLASEPLKIPASL
+1788 VGDLASEPLKLPASL
-1803 FFDFETTDLITQTPG
+1803 FFDFETTDLITHTPG
-1818 GAIMPEITQ
+1818 GTIMPEITQ
-1827 FSLLNEKTGEI
+1827 FSLLDETTGKI

-1863 EAWRAYSVLDLANGV
+1863 EAWKAYSIADLANGV
-1878 SLNQAVQQIKG
+1878 SLNQAVHQIRS

-1942 RYTGSYTSMDLSSLY
+1942 RYTGSYTTMDLSSLY

-1962 TQASG
+1962 AQASG

-2006 KNSLLAASNA
+2006 RNSLLAASNA
-2016 ITPLTTSPDITEA
+2016 IAPIAPSSDISETI
-2029 VVEQFAKQS
+2029 VEQFAKQAI
-2038 LLALPEKSL
+2038 LALPEKSL
-2047 LTLAEE
+2047 LTIAE
-2053 AARAAQEAAD
+2053 EAAD
-2063 AAKNVQAAADTTG
+2063 AAKNAGAAADAAR
-2076 EAFKTASEIGADDAA
+2076 EAFNTASDIGADEAA
-2091 RRAAAGGADF
+2091 KRAAAGGPDF
-2101 WGFLKGLF
+2101 VGVLKGLF
-2109 NDIRSN
+2109 KDFKAN
-2115 GILGDLSS
+2115 GMLGELSD
-2123 EVKANFNTF
+2123 EVKANFKTF
-2132 WQRIANAADSWSDA
+2132 WQRMTNAADSWAGAVSGT
-2146 AKGVE
+2146 KGV
-2151 GIQSI
+2151 QSI
-2156 FDAWDVLVK
+2156 FDTWDTLIK
-2165 YNVGDA
+2165 YNLGSDT
-2171 SNPANLV
+2171 NPEALI

-2185 ARKAAAEWAVEMGAV
+2185 ARREAADWAVKMGAASYN
-2200 TPDTDWVKQAFKAY
+2200 TDWVKQAFKAY
-2214 DDALNE
+2214 DDALTE
-2220 YSKVSKSFYKAVTEN
+2220 YSKASNAFFKAVTEN
-2235 IAGGLQGFENNRLII
+2235 VAGGLQGFENNKII
-2250 QAIDEL
+2250 LQAIDEL
-2256 SDNAQYLAFTL
+2256 SDNAKYLAFTL
-2267 DPKTGAMK
+2267 DPKTGAPR
-2275 LISDNLLSSKT
+2275 LINNSLLSSKT
-2286 EINRAFKQYAASFL
+2286 EISEAFNKFAADFL
-2300 EQADIP
+2300 KQADIP
-2306 VGSIDDFY
+2306 VDSIDTFY
-2314 RELLRAAASGN
+2314 KELLHALASGN
-2325 LDDLSDGAKALNNAF
+2325 FDELSDGAKTLNEAF
-2340 NTFGQTAV
+2340 NAFGQTAV
-2348 IYDVSDDLTDAA
+2348 IFDVSDDLTDAA
-2360 ARIKYAGTGAADAI
+2360 SRVKYAGSAAADAI
-2374 NSSADVVAG
+2374 NKSADAVAG
-2383 SFKNIGSKLINGIG
+2383 SFKNIGSRLINGIG
-2397 GFGIL
+2397 GFGII
-2402 DIAAVGIE
+2402 DVAAAGLE
-2410 GAFQHFSDVN
+2410 GVFQHFSDVN

-2425 QAYLSGSDSTS
+2425 QAYLGSSDATS
-2436 KIANTLA
+2436 KIVEELA
-2443 ANGFNI
+2443 ANGVNI
-2449 GEEIGD
+2449 GEQIGD

-2466 QGLVV
+2466 QGVVV
-2471 GIVGSLVASTAGAK
+2471 GVVGSLAATAGAK
-2485 LGSTIGGAIG
+2485 IGAAIG
-2495 SAIAPGVG
+2495 TAIAPAIG
-2503 TAVGVAIGAAVGTIA
+2503 TAIGAVAGAVVGTIG
-2518 SFATDA
+2518 SFATDTF
-2524 VIRATGGKTATN
+2524 IKATGGKTATN

-2556 LSEAEAAL
+2556 LAEAEEAL
-2564 GRALTAEEKTALEE
+2564 GRALTEKEKADLEE
-2578 QSRQLLTFQT
+2578 QSRQMLTFQT

-2593 GGFWE
+2593 GGLWE
-2598 NDDINKVLYGKTS
+2598 NDDINKVLYGSSS
-2611 KTNDVELALRLA
+2611 KTNDVGLALRLA

-2628 FDTSKI
+2628 FDTSKV
-2634 GTFTQYDDYSDTTS
+2634 GTFTDYDTASGAS
-2648 KYVTVSD
+2648 EKYVTVSD
-2655 PDVVEQLEELL
+2655 PDVLDQLEELL
-2666 GVELELKDLTGSTN
+2666 GVELELKELSGSAT

-2715 SSKITSELQRIIDS
+2715 SSKITSEIQRIVDG
-2729 NEALSD
+2729 NEALSE
-2735 AVIESV
+2735 AVIASV
-2741 GASTVMA
+2741 GESTVMA

-2759 NKVSGSHL
+2759 NEMTGSQL
-2767 TMAEVDETA
+2767 TMDYVDETM
-2776 GLGAAIIEQMTQM
+2776 GLGAALIEQMTQM

-2881 QIDASNYAK
+2881 QVDASNYAK

-2964 LNFDTESLQENLTGA
+2964 LNFDTASLQENLTGA

-3078 EEEMTAE
+3078 EEEMTSE

-3148 GNQVMVDLGGTFNNG
+3148 GNQVMVDLSGTFNNG

-3219 TLWDGISEDTLNTQ
+3219 TLWDGISDDTLNTQ

-3242 NLATLESAVDDGLL
+3242 NLATLEAAVDDGLL

-3303 NIILENATKTAFAG
+3303 NVILENATKSAFAG
-3317 MLEELSNAADGAG
+3317 MLEELGAAATNAE

-3335 MAKTI
+3335 MATTI
-3340 EDAVVKAMQ
+3340 ETAVVNAMSR
-3349 KIQQLAALSSE
+3349 IQQLATLSSQ
-3360 LGHTGWG
+3360 LGSTGALW
-3367 FWAKDNYLGSGQEV
+3367 WKEDNYLGSGQTV
-3381 GEVTYYPEINSKGE
+3381 SGVTYYPEINSKGE
-3395 VVKYWYFDDNGA
+3395 VVKYWYFTPEGA
-3407 RRSTTT
+3407 RKSTTT
-3413 LPTAAKGGY
+3413 LPKKAEGGY

-3431 LGREMAVLPDGS
+3431 LGREMAILPDGS

-3454 LVNLPKGTRV
+3454 LVNLPAGTRV

-3473 LKYAGPVS
+3473 LKYAGPIK
-3481 SISKLAE
+3481 SIDKLAT
-3488 GNADLT
+3488 GNTT
-3494 IAKPEDAGNSTE
+3494 IKETELANTGTAATVTTAPAEESVELSDTTTGNLDSIIAAQMLVHKDAMEVAMRGST
-3506 ATLVGFVRQLLE
+3506 
-3518 AYQAYLVDDS
+3518 
-3528 GEKGAESQRDAAGVV
+3528 
-3543 ATAIRGAVAAITE
+3543 AAITE
-3556 FDEKQWTECFDALD
+3556 YLATLSADEQQWRTDSVKQLLTGIESVSSTLQKTA
-3570 EHFDDVLTTVEEASD
+3570 DDISGEIRSA
-3585 NVTEAIGDLGS
+3585 AS
-3596 SISSLGSRLQS
+3596 SISSAVSSAVRAGSNLAGIGSQIGGLGSS
-3607 SMLSRPDQISG
+3607 SGS
-3618 AGSSGTVSSGT
+3618 GSSSGKRYPGHWYAEDGETV
-3629 KYPDSW
+3629 D
-3635 YTSDGSIEFA
+3635 FA

-3658 KELGYVKN
+3658 KELGYEKN
-3666 ENGAWTKPKGS
+3666 ENGHWTKPRGS
-3677 AKGSLIT
+3677 ARGSLIT
-3684 KDALYRA
+3684 QDALYRA

-3696 NEAIIPLEQPDVLD
+3696 NEAIIPLERPDVLS
-3710 KVGSAIGG
+3710 KVGAAIGAEVSGIGSQDAGYSVAYVLFTDEAVAQLDGIIAMHLLTNKDAMELAIRGAVSAI
-3718 YVTTDTAVTKEDVDA
+3718 TETMNAVREASDSKQEELLSKIAALSKEHIEAAAKNASEIVSAVDA
-3733 ATQLLIEAW
+3733 AADSISS
-3742 AVAVRGAV
+3742 AVGRISLGSNLGFGGGGIGSASGGSGSGGTRYPNHWY
-3750 AAITENQANY
+3750 TEDGETVDFATVVKDTGSVSNAFK
-3760 TNELGGKIE
+3760 ELGYVKN
-3769 GIIDVVDENL
+3769 EN
-3779 GKLEALEALATAVDT
+3779 GH
-3794 LSSYIQQIS
+3794 
-3803 SEVQQNTETTATG
+3803 
-3816 FAELPVGL
+3816 
-3824 TAEFG
+3824 
-3829 QWFVDSLAAAREA
+3829 W
-3842 YGSATTEADRAAAHQ
+3842 
-3857 MAEDVR
+3857 
-3863 SLLGYSG
+3863 
-3870 GPDGSQYIPLNSSD
+3870 
-3884 DSDALTGITEQLSTK
+3884 TK
-3899 LDANAASIIAQLASI
+3899 P
-3914 EKTGSTFYDQ
+3914 
-3924 LLKSDTETYNKWSA
+3924 
-3938 TYAAAQSNLQSI
+3938 
-3950 INAAAITV
+3950 
-3958 ANAVGSYVNWSQNTI
+3958 
-3973 SALQAEVAS
+3973 
-3982 LRAALSSTSTRS
+3982 
-3994 TIKGS
+3994 KGS
-3999 AKGSLVTKDALYRA
+3999 ARGSLVTKDALYRA
-4013 GELGLNEAIIPLEQ
+4013 GELGLNEAIIPLERPDILAKVGSAIGSSV
-4027 PSVMQQVGATI
+4027 PSPEAEEQSAATYVLFTEETL
-4038 ASYLPT
+4038 AQL
-4044 SYSSASS
+4044 SSAFNPMLL
-4051 TSYSELFTKFDE
+4051 TNKDAMEI
-4063 QTEALAVAIRGAV
+4063 AIRGAT
-4076 AAVTE
+4076 AAITE
-4081 NQSNYTT
+4081 ALSQTEHTQEQSFSNMVNV
-4088 ELFTKVEGIIDVVDE
+4088 FEGSTQEIIE
-4103 NLGELESLDELTQAV
+4103 QLGD
-4118 TGLGNI
+4118 
-4124 SEVLNSTTD
+4124 
-4133 KIIGTISEKLT
+4133 
-4144 EIDTTVT
+4144 
-4151 NIPGTLSAEVVT
+4151 
-4163 ALTAQIA
+4163 
-4170 QAGIDYQNASSDD
+4170 NAS
-4183 ERMLAHNTAEEA
+4183 A
-4195 RKVLG
+4195 
-4200 YSGGPDGSQYIP
+4200 IC
-4212 LQDSFNTNNS
+4212 DS
-4222 EALTELLTTQHTVI
+4222 
-4236 VECFSTLTE
+4236 
-4245 AVSTETKEL
+4245 
-4254 QTQFK
+4254 
-4259 SLDAS
+4259 
-4264 LQQLN
+4264 
-4269 EKTATRIGGAASDI
+4269 IGD
-4283 VAAVQSGSLTVAN
+4283 
-4296 AVGSYVN
+4296 
-4303 WSQNTIASL
+4303 
-4312 QRQVAALQAA
+4312 
-4322 LAAASS
+4322 AASS
-4328 KKGSAS
+4328 ITSAIGKINISAGSNLPGGFGGGSSGGSSSKPGGIIGNIGGIVGTTIGGVVGGPVGSIVGTTIGGIIGSVVGGLTGKKNKKRNTKGSAD
-4334 GSLITK
+4334 GSLVTK
-4340 DALYRAGEFGLN
+4340 DALYRAGELGLN

-4358 ERPDVLKQVG
+4358 ERPDVLRKVG
-4368 SAIASFIPAERMQL
+4368 SSIAAFMPADSSKLQ
-4382 RAVSGMVNAGVAA
+4382 AVRGMRNAGVYA
-4395 PRSTI
+4395 PAMQSPVS
-4400 QTQQDQMLAAD
+4400 QQQDAMLLAD
-4411 SLAQRILEIVLPQIA
+4411 SLAQRVLETVLPQMA
-4426 YASAPQDEEQ
+4426 ATQYNEEDK
-4436 RRPLYVG
+4436 RPVYVG
-4443 NLIADEQGLKV
+4443 TLIADEQGLRA
-4454 LERKLYDIRRLESTR
+4454 LERRLYEIRMTESSR

>member
-34 LNQMRLGAEAFES
+34 LNQMRLGAAAFES
-47 QWNEMTDGIKDTRRI
+47 QWNDMTDGIKDTRRI

-77 GLTFGASE
+77 GLTFGATE
-85 ALTFAQNME
+85 ALTFARNME

-352 GKSLYAGVGSLT
+352 GRSLYAGVGSLT

-508 QFNAPYETID
+508 QFNAPYESID

-529 DVEDAS
+529 DVEEAS
-535 KKAAKAVQKDWVAA
+535 KKAAKAVQNDWVAA

-562 SGGSGVELPEMPD
+562 SGGSGLELPEMPD
-575 LGAFLKDLAFK
+575 LGALLKDLAFR

-630 MSLLSAAAMAA
+630 TAIIGAAATAA
-641 KKRKSRMDIN
+641 KNRKSRMDIN
-651 ADGSLTAKPTTDM
+651 ADGAKGTKPDVDM

-670 AKVQEALD
+670 AELTKLQQQQE
-678 SQDKLLKKI
+678 KLLKRI
-687 HSNTKEITKNLNY
+687 QDNTAEITKKLGY
-700 AKNTSY
+700 ASNTSY
-706 GIEGRP
+706 GVEGRP
-712 TTGLSGTVEQ
+712 TTGLAGTVEQ
-722 QRLLISEYKKL
+722 QRLLVKEFKSL
-733 NDTAAKYG
+733 NSTAGKYG
-741 AIVGSKVDTLA
+741 AIIGSKVDNIA
-752 AIAEDE
+752 AIADDE
-758 RTLRSA
+758 RALRSA
-764 QLLINKQRLAAIE
+764 QLLLNKQRLAAIE
-777 RELKASGLTQGQ
+777 KELKAAGVTQGQ
-789 MADLLTEQKKLLKE
+789 VAALLAEQKALLKE
-803 NTKLVQ
+803 NAKLAQ
-809 VAQGTDI
+809 IAQGSDI
-816 SGFTAAELK
+816 SGLTAEGLK
-825 QLMLEQSSGIVT
+825 QLIEQQAKGIVDGFDT
-837 GLNDVLAKTLPRRG
+837 VVSKTVPKYTTTRNPLTAADVRE
-851 GTGNILTSDDVKKLF
+851 LF
-866 SAIDDFTAVGD
+866 TAIDEFTAVGD
-877 DLSKML
+877 NLRVML
-883 PSWASSNAT
+883 PAWADSNAT
-892 QAERL
+892 QAQRL
-897 YNYISSQSKELASIR
+897 YNYLTAQSKELSSIR
-912 KALLSGNVPAI
+912 KLLLSGDMPAI
-923 EALERFTAAVTD
+923 EALERFVASVQN
-935 IDTSS
+935 IDTGAL
-940 ITGVN
+940 TGVN
-945 VRPQYEALVEPVQD
+945 VRPQYEALAEPVQD
-959 AVNRLKS
+959 AVKRLGN
-966 INGYIS
+966 INDYVVQ
-972 RLTDE
+972 LTDE
-977 AIALNKQNAA
+977 AITANKDRKAA
-987 ETAARKAASEAAA
+987 AAARKAASEAAA
-1000 AAAAEQQR
+1000 ANAAEQL
-1008 IAKETAAAA
+1008 
-1017 KRLAARE
+1017 RLARE
-1024 AAANISYYP
+1024 AAIEAKKAAARAAAANLSYYP
-1033 TGRQLAGMLDGLGI
+1033 TGKQLAGMLDGLGI
-1047 RRPTEAIAL
+1047 KRPTEAIAL
-1056 SDIIALDSRGV
+1056 SDIVALDSRGV

-1085 SLSDTASIKAT
+1085 SLSDTAAIKST

-1112 ELRKSLDTHVR
+1112 ELRKNLDTHVR

-1160 SGLAST
+1160 SGLAAT
-1166 AGQAVAGGNLPP
+1166 AGQAVAGDKLPP
-1178 SLTKLFGSIEN
+1178 SLAKLFGSIEN
-1189 ATQVLLSGT
+1189 ATQALLSGT

-1224 AFPGLKRLTKRDA
+1224 TFPGLKQLTKRDA

-1297 NDIKTVSGSAAEAYK
+1297 NDIKTVSGSAAEQYR
-1312 QSSKELLGAVRS
+1312 QNSKELLGAVRS

-1374 FIQKMQTFVPDGRIF
+1374 FLQKMQTFVPDGRIF

-1401 AGRFGS
+1401 AGRFGN

-1462 PYMVSYS
+1462 PYMVNYT
-1469 DAQIRALDVAG
+1469 DAQIRALDIAG

-1504 LHSYIIFNEQAG
+1504 LHSYIVFNEQAG

-1559 ISRKLMGAVDTLVN
+1559 ISRKLMGTVDTLVN

-1620 SATADNMSLFA
+1620 SATADNMGLFA

-1742 SAQYT
+1742 SARYT

-1788 VGDLASEPLKIPASL
+1788 VGDLAAEPLKIPASL
-1803 FFDFETTDLITQTPG
+1803 FFDFETTDLITHTPG

-1827 FSLLNEKTGEI
+1827 FSLLDETTGKI

-1863 EAWRAYSVLDLANGV
+1863 EAWRAYSVMDLANGV
-1878 SLNQAVQQIKG
+1878 SLNQAVQQIRS

-1942 RYTGSYTSMDLSSLY
+1942 RYTGSYTAMDLSSLY

-1962 TQASG
+1962 AQASG

-2016 ITPLTTSPDITEA
+2016 ITPLNVSTDVTEA

-2063 AAKNVQAAADTTG
+2063 AAKNAQAAADTTG
-2076 EAFKTASEIGADDAA
+2076 EAFRTASEIGADDAA
-2091 RRAAAGGADF
+2091 KRAAAGGADF
-2101 WGFLKGLF
+2101 WGVLKGMF
-2109 NDIRSN
+2109 RDATSN
-2115 GILGDLSS
+2115 GLFGTLSD
-2123 EVKANFNTF
+2123 EVKANFKTF
-2132 WQRIANAADSWSDA
+2132 WQRMTNAADSWAEA
-2146 AKGVE
+2146 AKGTK
-2151 GIQSI
+2151 GIQDI
-2156 FDAWDVLVK
+2156 FDSWDTLVK
-2165 YNVGDA
+2165 YNLGSDT
-2171 SNPANLV
+2171 NPEKLI

-2185 ARKAAAEWAVEMGAV
+2185 ARKVAAEWAVEMGAA
-2200 TPDTDWVKQAFKAY
+2200 TANTDWVKQALKDY
-2214 DDALNE
+2214 DDALTE
-2220 YSKVSKSFYKAVTEN
+2220 YSKVSKAFYKAVTEN
-2235 IAGGLQGFENNRLII
+2235 IAGGLQGFENDKVII
-2250 QAIDEL
+2250 QAINDL
-2256 SDNAQYLAFTL
+2256 SDNAKYLAFTL
-2267 DPKTGAMK
+2267 DPETGAMK
-2275 LISDNLLSSKT
+2275 LISDNLLSSKD
-2286 EINRAFKQYAASFL
+2286 EIGTAFRQYAASFL
-2300 EQADIP
+2300 EQSKIP
-2306 VGSIDDFY
+2306 VDSIDDFY
-2314 RELLRAAASGN
+2314 EELLRAVASGN
-2325 LDDLSDGAKALNNAF
+2325 LDDLSDGAKVLNNAF
-2340 NTFGQTAV
+2340 NAFGQTAV

-2383 SFKNIGSKLINGIG
+2383 SFKSLGSKLINGVG
-2397 GFGIL
+2397 GFGII
-2402 DIAAVGIE
+2402 DVAAAGLE
-2410 GAFQHFSDVN
+2410 GVFQHFSDVN

-2425 QAYLSGSDSTS
+2425 QAYLGSSDSTG
-2436 KIANTLA
+2436 KLVEALA
-2443 ANGFNI
+2443 ASGYNI
-2449 GEEIGD
+2449 GEHIGD

-2471 GIVGSLVASTAGAK
+2471 GVAGSLAATAAGAK
-2485 LGSTIGGAIG
+2485 IGAALG
-2495 SAIAPGVG
+2495 SAIAPAIGTALGAIGGAIVG
-2503 TAVGVAIGAAVGTIA
+2503 TVV
-2518 SFATDA
+2518 SFATDTA
-2524 VIRATGGKTATN
+2524 IKATGGKTATN
-2536 LYLDDYIA
+2536 LYLDDYIK

-2556 LSEAEAAL
+2556 IAEAEETL
-2564 GRALTAEEKTALEE
+2564 GRALTEKEKADLEE
-2578 QSRQLLTFQT
+2578 QSRQMLTFQT

-2598 NDDINKVLYGKTS
+2598 NDDINKVLYGSSS
-2611 KTNDVELALRLA
+2611 KSNDVELALRLA

-2634 GTFTQYDDYSDTTS
+2634 GSFMHYDEYSGESS

-2655 PDVVEQLEELL
+2655 PDVLEQLEELL
-2666 GVELELKDLTGSTN
+2666 GVELELKELSGASN

-2715 SSKITSELQRIIDS
+2715 SSEITSEIQRIVDG
-2729 NEALSD
+2729 NEALSE
-2735 AVIESV
+2735 AVIASV
-2741 GASTVMA
+2741 GESTVMA

-2759 NKVSGSHL
+2759 NEMTGSQL
-2767 TMAEVDETA
+2767 TMDYIDETM
-2776 GLGAAIIEQMTQM
+2776 GLGAALIEQMTQM
-2789 YDAITADYLAQAEA
+2789 YDAITAEYLAQAEA

-2810 RDIAAGDTSTT
+2810 RNVAAGDTSTT

-2964 LNFDTESLQENLTGA
+2964 LNFDTASLQENLTGA

-3018 LNGNKT
+3018 LNGNRT

-3078 EEEMTAE
+3078 KAQMTEE
-3085 IEAAFAEIGV
+3085 IEAAFKEIGV
-3095 SFEEYAGQYMMIVNQ
+3095 TFNDYAGQYMMTVEQ

-3120 YVDKEKWMSLDASLR
+3120 KIDKEKWMSLDASLR
-3135 TALEDLGVTVTEV
+3135 TALEDLGVTVTDV
-3148 GNQVMVDLGGTFNNG
+3148 GNQVMVDLSGTFNNG

-3176 VWNQIPESVRAYLEQ
+3176 VWNQIPEAVRAYLEQ

-3219 TLWDGISEDTLNTQ
+3219 TLWDSISAETLNTQ
-3233 IETIDGTKT
+3233 IETVDGTKT
-3242 NLATLESAVDDGLL
+3242 NLATLEAAVDDGLL

-3292 QEGLKGKLEGS
+3292 QEGLKGKLEDAD
-3303 NIILENATKTAFAG
+3303 IILENATKTAFAG
-3317 MLEELSNAADGAG
+3317 MLDELSAAATNAE

-3335 MAKTI
+3335 MATTI
-3340 EDAVVKAMQ
+3340 ETAVVNAMTR
-3349 KIQQLAALSSE
+3349 IQQLSS
-3360 LGHTGWG
+3360 LQSQVGHTGFLW
-3367 FWAKDNYLGSGQEV
+3367 WQEDNYIGYG
-3381 GEVTYYPEINSKGE
+3381 GAKTIGNVTYYPEFNAKGE
-3395 VVKYWYFDDNGA
+3395 VVKYWYFTPDGA
-3407 RRSTTT
+3407 RKSTTT
-3413 LPTAAKGGY
+3413 LPKAAEGGY

-3431 LGREMAVLPDGS
+3431 LGREMAILPDGS

-3454 LVNLPKGTRV
+3454 LVNLPAGTRV

-3473 LKYAGPVS
+3473 LKYAGPLKSIDKLATGNTTIKETELANTGTAATVTTAPAEESVELSDTTTGNLDSIIAAQMLVHKDAMEVAMRGSTAAITEYLATLSADEQQWRTDSVKQLLTGIESVSGTLQKTTEDITGEIRSAAS
-3481 SISKLAE
+3481 SISSAVSSAVRAGSNLAGIGSQIGGSSSSSSSSGSGGKRYPGHWYTE
-3488 GNADLT
+3488 DGETVDFATVVKDTGSVANAFKELDYEKNENGHWT
-3494 IAKPEDAGNSTE
+3494 KPRGSARGSLITQDALYRAGELGLNE
-3506 ATLVGFVRQLLE
+3506 AIIPLERPDVLSKVG
-3518 AYQAYLVDDS
+3518 AAI
-3528 GEKGAESQRDAAGVV
+3528 GAEVSGIGSQDTGSSVTYILFTDEAVAQLDSLLAARLLNNKDAMEI
-3543 ATAIRGAVAAITE
+3543 AIRGAVSAITE
-3556 FDEKQWTECFDALD
+3556 ALHTMSDSANSKQDDMLAKITALSK
-3570 EHFDDVLTTVEEASD
+3570 EQLEAASQ
-3585 NVTEAIGDLGS
+3585 NASEIISAIDS
-3596 SISSLGSRLQS
+3596 AADSISSAVGSIKLGSNLGFGGGGIGS
-3607 SMLSRPDQISG
+3607 ASG
-3618 AGSSGTVSSGT
+3618 GSSGGT
-3629 KYPDSW
+3629 RYPDHW
-3635 YTSDGSIEFA
+3635 YTEDGETVDFA

-3666 ENGAWTKPKGS
+3666 ENGHWTKPKGS
-3677 AKGSLIT
+3677 A
-3684 KDALYRA
+3684 R
-3691 GELGL
+3691 
-3696 NEAIIPLEQPDVLD
+3696 
-3710 KVGSAIGG
+3710 
-3718 YVTTDTAVTKEDVDA
+3718 
-3733 ATQLLIEAW
+3733 
-3742 AVAVRGAV
+3742 
-3750 AAITENQANY
+3750 
-3760 TNELGGKIE
+3760 
-3769 GIIDVVDENL
+3769 
-3779 GKLEALEALATAVDT
+3779 
-3794 LSSYIQQIS
+3794 
-3803 SEVQQNTETTATG
+3803 
-3816 FAELPVGL
+3816 
-3824 TAEFG
+3824 
-3829 QWFVDSLAAAREA
+3829 
-3842 YGSATTEADRAAAHQ
+3842 
-3857 MAEDVR
+3857 
-3863 SLLGYSG
+3863 
-3870 GPDGSQYIPLNSSD
+3870 
-3884 DSDALTGITEQLSTK
+3884 
-3899 LDANAASIIAQLASI
+3899 
-3914 EKTGSTFYDQ
+3914 
-3924 LLKSDTETYNKWSA
+3924 
-3938 TYAAAQSNLQSI
+3938 
-3950 INAAAITV
+3950 
-3958 ANAVGSYVNWSQNTI
+3958 
-3973 SALQAEVAS
+3973 
-3982 LRAALSSTSTRS
+3982 
-3994 TIKGS
+3994 
-3999 AKGSLVTKDALYRA
+3999 GSLVTKDALYRA
-4013 GELGLNEAIIPLEQ
+4013 GELGLNEAIIPLERPDILAKVGSAIGSSV
-4027 PSVMQQVGATI
+4027 PSPEAEEQ
-4038 ASYLPT
+4038 
-4044 SYSSASS
+4044 SSA
-4051 TSYSELFTKFDE
+4051 TYVLFTE
-4063 QTEALAVAIRGAV
+4063 ETLAQLISAFNPMLLTNKDAMEIAIRGAT
-4076 AAVTE
+4076 AAITE
-4081 NQSNYTT
+4081 ALSQTEHAQEQSFSNMVNV
-4088 ELFTKVEGIIDVVDE
+4088 FEGSTQEIIE
-4103 NLGELESLDELTQAV
+4103 QLGD
-4118 TGLGNI
+4118 
-4124 SEVLNSTTD
+4124 
-4133 KIIGTISEKLT
+4133 
-4144 EIDTTVT
+4144 
-4151 NIPGTLSAEVVT
+4151 
-4163 ALTAQIA
+4163 
-4170 QAGIDYQNASSDD
+4170 NAS
-4183 ERMLAHNTAEEA
+4183 A
-4195 RKVLG
+4195 
-4200 YSGGPDGSQYIP
+4200 IC
-4212 LQDSFNTNNS
+4212 DS
-4222 EALTELLTTQHTVI
+4222 
-4236 VECFSTLTE
+4236 
-4245 AVSTETKEL
+4245 
-4254 QTQFK
+4254 
-4259 SLDAS
+4259 
-4264 LQQLN
+4264 
-4269 EKTATRIGGAASDI
+4269 IGD
-4283 VAAVQSGSLTVAN
+4283 
-4296 AVGSYVN
+4296 
-4303 WSQNTIASL
+4303 
-4312 QRQVAALQAA
+4312 
-4322 LAAASS
+4322 AASS
-4328 KKGSAS
+4328 ITSAIGKINISAGSNLPGGIGGGSSGGSGGKPGGKPGGIIGNIGSIIGGPIGGVIGGPIGSIVGGTIGGIVSSVVGGLTGKKNKKSNTKGSAD
-4334 GSLITK
+4334 GSLITE
-4340 DALYRAGEFGLN
+4340 DALYRAGELGLN

-4358 ERPDVLKQVG
+4358 ERPDVLRKVG
-4368 SAIASFIPAERMQL
+4368 SSIAAFMPVDSRLQ
-4382 RAVSGMVNAGVAA
+4382 AVRGMRNAGVYA
-4395 PRSTI
+4395 PTMQSPVS
-4400 QTQQDQMLAAD
+4400 QQQDAMLLAD
-4411 SLAQRILEIVLPQIA
+4411 SLAQRVLETVLPQMA
-4426 YASAPQDEEQ
+4426 ATQYTEEDK
-4436 RRPLYVG
+4436 RPVYVG
-4443 NLIADEQGLKV
+4443 TLIADEQGLRA
-4454 LERKLYDIRRLESTR
+4454 LERRLYEIRMTESSR

>member
-47 QWNEMTDGIKDTRRI
+47 QWKDMTDGIKDTRRI

-77 GLTFGASE
+77 GLTFGATE

-187 VANEEI
+187 IANEEI

-220 IGKYWIDADKAI
+220 IGNYWIDADKAI

-416 FAMQGMYNAAS
+416 FAMHGMLNAAS
-427 GVWAIVPAT
+427 GIWSIVPAT

-518 DGADKAITDIE
+518 DGADKAVTDIE
-529 DVEDAS
+529 DVEEAS
-535 KKAAKAVQKDWVAA
+535 KKAAKAVQNDWVAA

-562 SGGSGVELPEMPD
+562 SGGSGLELPEMPD
-575 LGAFLKDLAFK
+575 LGALLKDLAFK

-630 MSLLSAAAMAA
+630 AAIIGAAATAA
-641 KKRKSRMDIN
+641 KNRKARMDIN
-651 ADGSLTAKPTTDM
+651 ADGAKGAKPDVDM

-670 AKVQEALD
+670 AELTKLQQQQE
-678 SQDKLLKKI
+678 KLLKRI
-687 HSNTKEITKNLNY
+687 QDNTAEITKKLGY
-700 AKNTSY
+700 ASNTSY
-706 GIEGRP
+706 GVEGRP
-712 TTGLSGTVEQ
+712 TTGLAGTVEQ
-722 QRLLISEYKKL
+722 QRLLVKEFKSL
-733 NDTAAKYG
+733 NSTAGKYG
-741 AIVGSKVDTLA
+741 AIIGSKVDNLA
-752 AIAEDE
+752 AIADDE

-764 QLLINKQRLAAIE
+764 QLLLNKQRLAAIE
-777 RELKASGLTQGQ
+777 KELKAAGITQGQ
-789 MADLLTEQKKLLKE
+789 VAALLAEQKALLKE
-803 NTKLVQ
+803 NAKLAQ
-809 VAQGTDI
+809 VAQGSDI
-816 SGFTAAELK
+816 SGLTAEGLK
-825 QLMLEQSSGIVT
+825 QLIEQQAKGIVDGFDT
-837 GLNDVLAKTLPRRG
+837 VVSKTVPKYTTTRNPLTAADVRE
-851 GTGNILTSDDVKKLF
+851 LF
-866 SAIDDFTAVGD
+866 AAIDEFTAVGD
-877 DLSKML
+877 NLRVML
-883 PSWASSNAT
+883 PAWADSNAT
-892 QAERL
+892 QAQRL
-897 YNYISSQSKELASIR
+897 YNYLTAQSKELGSIR
-912 KALLSGNVPAI
+912 KLLLSGDMPAI
-923 EALERFTAAVTD
+923 EALERFVASVQG
-935 IDTSS
+935 IDTGAL
-940 ITGVN
+940 TGVN

-959 AVNRLKS
+959 AVKRLS
-966 INGYIS
+966 NINDYVVQ
-972 RLTDE
+972 LTDE
-977 AIALNKQNAA
+977 AITANKDRKAA
-987 ETAARKAASEAAA
+987 EAARKAASEAAA
-1000 AAAAEQQR
+1000 ANAAEQL
-1008 IAKETAAAA
+1008 
-1017 KRLAARE
+1017 RLARE
-1024 AAANISYYP
+1024 AALEAKRAAARAAAANLSYYP
-1033 TGRQLAGMLDGLGI
+1033 TGKQLAGMLDGLGI
-1047 RRPTEAIAL
+1047 KRPTEAIAL
-1056 SDIIALDSRGV
+1056 SDIVALDSRGV

-1085 SLSDTASIKAT
+1085 SLSDTAAIKST

-1112 ELRKSLDTHVR
+1112 ELRKNLDTHVR

-1149 LVAGFQDILPS
+1149 LVAGFQDVLPS
-1160 SGLAST
+1160 SGLAAT
-1166 AGQAVAGGNLPP
+1166 AGQAVAGGKLPP
-1178 SLTKLFGSIEN
+1178 SLAKLFGSIEN
-1189 ATQVLLSGT
+1189 ATQALLSGT

-1224 AFPGLKRLTKRDA
+1224 TFPGLKQLTKRDA

-1297 NDIKTVSGSAAEAYK
+1297 NDIKTVSGSAAEQYK
-1312 QSSKELLGAVRS
+1312 QNSKELLGAIRS

-1401 AGRFGS
+1401 AGRFGN

-1462 PYMVSYS
+1462 PYMVNYT
-1469 DAQIRALDVAG
+1469 DAQIRALDIAG

-1504 LHSYIIFNEQAG
+1504 LHSYIVFNEQAG

-1620 SATADNMSLFA
+1620 SATADNMHLFA

-1646 TASLLRTVTDKI
+1646 TASLLRTVTDRI

-1690 TLLGMSSNEAAIGVM
+1690 TLLGMSTNEAAIDVM

-1742 SAQYT
+1742 SARYT

-1788 VGDLASEPLKIPASL
+1788 VGDLASEPLKVPASL
-1803 FFDFETTDLITQTPG
+1803 FFDFETTDLITHTPG
-1818 GAIMPEITQ
+1818 GTIMPEITQ
-1827 FSLLNEKTGEI
+1827 FSLLDETTGKI

-1863 EAWRAYSVLDLANGV
+1863 EAWRAYSVMDLANGV
-1878 SLNQAVQQIKG
+1878 SLNQAVQQIRG

-1942 RYTGSYTSMDLSSLY
+1942 RYTGSYTVMDLSSLY

-1962 TQASG
+1962 AQASG

-2006 KNSLLAASNA
+2006 KNSLLAASNV
-2016 ITPLTTSPDITEA
+2016 ITPLNVSTDVTEA

-2063 AAKNVQAAADTTG
+2063 AAKNAQAAADTTG
-2076 EAFKTASEIGADDAA
+2076 EAFRTAFETGADDAA
-2091 RRAAAGGADF
+2091 KRAAAGGADF
-2101 WGFLKGLF
+2101 WGVLKGMF
-2109 NDIRSN
+2109 RDATSN
-2115 GILGDLSS
+2115 GLFGTLSD
-2123 EVKANFNTF
+2123 EVKTNFKTF
-2132 WQRIANAADSWSDA
+2132 WQRMTNAADSWAEA
-2146 AKGVE
+2146 AKGTK
-2151 GIQSI
+2151 GIQDI
-2156 FDAWDVLVK
+2156 FDSWDTLVK
-2165 YNVGDA
+2165 YNLGSDT
-2171 SNPANLV
+2171 NPEKLI

-2185 ARKAAAEWAVEMGAV
+2185 ARKVAAEWAVEMGAA
-2200 TPDTDWVKQAFKAY
+2200 TANTDWVKQALKDY
-2214 DDALNE
+2214 NDALTE
-2220 YSKVSKSFYKAVTEN
+2220 YNKASKAFYKAVTEN
-2235 IAGGLQGFENNRLII
+2235 IAGGLQGFENNKVVI
-2250 QAIDEL
+2250 QAINDL
-2256 SDNAQYLAFTL
+2256 SDNAKYLAFTL
-2267 DPKTGAMK
+2267 DPKTGVPK
-2275 LISDNLLSSKT
+2275 LVSDNLLSSKD
-2286 EINRAFKQYAASFL
+2286 EISKAFRQYAASFL
-2300 EQADIP
+2300 EQSKIP
-2306 VGSIDDFY
+2306 VESIDDFY
-2314 RELLRAAASGN
+2314 EELLRAVASGN
-2325 LDDLSDGAKALNNAF
+2325 LDDLSDGAKVLNNAF
-2340 NTFGQTAV
+2340 NAFGQTAV

-2360 ARIKYAGTGAADAI
+2360 ARIKYAGTSAAKSI
-2374 NSSADVVAG
+2374 NASADVVAG
-2383 SFKNIGSKLINGIG
+2383 SFKSIGSKLINGVA
-2397 GFGIL
+2397 GFGII
-2402 DIAAVGIE
+2402 DVAAAGLE
-2410 GAFQHFSDVN
+2410 GVFQHFSDVN

-2425 QAYLSGSDSTS
+2425 QAYLGSSDSTS
-2436 KIANTLA
+2436 KLVEALA
-2443 ANGFNI
+2443 ASGYNI
-2449 GEEIGD
+2449 GERIGD
-2455 NVYNAVGQAVG
+2455 NVYNAVGQSVG
-2466 QGLVV
+2466 QGLLV
-2471 GIVGSLVASTAGAK
+2471 GITGSLAATAAGAK
-2485 LGSTIGGAIG
+2485 IGAALGSVIAPAIGTALGAIGGAV
-2495 SAIAPGVG
+2495 VG
-2503 TAVGVAIGAAVGTIA
+2503 TVVSMV
-2518 SFATDA
+2518 TDT
-2524 VIRATGGKTATN
+2524 VIKATGGKTATN
-2536 LYLDDYIA
+2536 LYLDDYIK

-2556 LSEAEAAL
+2556 IAEAEETL
-2564 GRALTAEEKTALEE
+2564 GRALTEKEKTDLEE
-2578 QSRQLLTFQT
+2578 QSRQMLTFQT

-2593 GGFWE
+2593 GGLWE
-2598 NDDINKVLYGKTS
+2598 SGDINKVLYGSSNKS
-2611 KTNDVELALRLA
+2611 NDVELSLRLA

-2634 GTFTQYDDYSDTTS
+2634 GSFMHYNGNTGTSS

-2655 PDVVEQLEELL
+2655 PDVLEQLEELL
-2666 GVELELKDLTGSTN
+2666 GVELELKELSGTSN
-2680 KVLYDATNNRYLEGT
+2680 KVLYDATHNRYLEGST
-2695 NANLEALG
+2695 TNLEALG

-2715 SSKITSELQRIIDS
+2715 SSKITSEIQRLVDG
-2729 NEALSD
+2729 NEALSE
-2735 AVIESV
+2735 AVIASV
-2741 GASTVMA
+2741 GESTVMA

-2759 NKVSGSHL
+2759 NEMTGSQL
-2767 TMAEVDETA
+2767 TMDYVDETM
-2776 GLGAAIIEQMTQM
+2776 GLGAALIEQMTQM
-2789 YDAITADYLAQAEA
+2789 YDAITAEYLAQAEA

-2964 LNFDTESLQENLTGA
+2964 LNFDTASLQENLTGA

-3018 LNGNKT
+3018 LNGNRT

-3148 GNQVMVDLGGTFNNG
+3148 GNQVMVDLSGTFNNG

-3176 VWNQIPESVRAYLEQ
+3176 VWNQIPETVRAYLEQ

-3219 TLWDGISEDTLNTQ
+3219 TLWDGISAETLNTQ

-3242 NLATLESAVDDGLL
+3242 NLATLEAAVDDGLL

-3264 SEIPELTENQIAV
+3264 SEIPTLTENQIAV

-3317 MLEELSNAADGAG
+3317 MLEELSAAATSAE

-3335 MAKTI
+3335 MGTTI
-3340 EDAVVKAMQ
+3340 ETAVVNAMTR
-3349 KIQQLAALSSE
+3349 IQQLSALSGE

-3367 FWAKDNYLGSGQEV
+3367 FWTEDNYLGSGQTV
-3381 GEVTYYPEINSKGE
+3381 SGVTYYPEINSKGE
-3395 VVKYWYFDDNGA
+3395 IVKYWYFTPEGA
-3407 RRSTTT
+3407 RKSTTT
-3413 LPTAAKGGY
+3413 LPKKAEGGY

-3431 LGREMAVLPDGS
+3431 LGREMAILPDGS

-3454 LVNLPKGTRV
+3454 LVNLPAGTRV

-3473 LKYAGPVS
+3473 LKYAGPLKSIDKLATGNITIKETELANTGTAATVTTAPAEESVELSDTTTGNLDSIIAAQMLVHKDAMEVAMRGSTAAITEYLATLGADEQQWRADSVKQLLTGIESVSGTLQKTADDISGEIRSAAS
-3481 SISKLAE
+3481 SISSAVSSAVRAGSNLAGIGSQIGGFGSSGSSGSSGGKRYPGHWYTE
-3488 GNADLT
+3488 DGETVDFATVVKDTGSVANAFKELGYEKNENGHWT
-3494 IAKPEDAGNSTE
+3494 KPRGSARGSLITQDALYRAGELGLNE
-3506 ATLVGFVRQLLE
+3506 AIIPLERPDVLSKVG
-3518 AYQAYLVDDS
+3518 AAI
-3528 GEKGAESQRDAAGVV
+3528 GAEVSGIGSQDTGSSVTYILFTDEAVAQLDGLLAARLLNNKDAMEI
-3543 ATAIRGAVAAITE
+3543 AIRGAVSAITE
-3556 FDEKQWTECFDALD
+3556 ALHTMSDSANSKQDDMLAKITALSK
-3570 EHFDDVLTTVEEASD
+3570 EQLEAASQ
-3585 NVTEAIGDLGS
+3585 NASEIISAIDS
-3596 SISSLGSRLQS
+3596 AADSISSAVGSIKLGSNLGFGFGGAGIGS
-3607 SMLSRPDQISG
+3607 ASG
-3618 AGSSGTVSSGT
+3618 GSSGGT
-3629 KYPDSW
+3629 RYPDHW
-3635 YTSDGSIEFA
+3635 YTEDGETVDFA

-3666 ENGAWTKPKGS
+3666 ENGHWTKPKGS
-3677 AKGSLIT
+3677 A
-3684 KDALYRA
+3684 R
-3691 GELGL
+3691 
-3696 NEAIIPLEQPDVLD
+3696 
-3710 KVGSAIGG
+3710 
-3718 YVTTDTAVTKEDVDA
+3718 
-3733 ATQLLIEAW
+3733 
-3742 AVAVRGAV
+3742 
-3750 AAITENQANY
+3750 
-3760 TNELGGKIE
+3760 
-3769 GIIDVVDENL
+3769 
-3779 GKLEALEALATAVDT
+3779 
-3794 LSSYIQQIS
+3794 
-3803 SEVQQNTETTATG
+3803 
-3816 FAELPVGL
+3816 
-3824 TAEFG
+3824 
-3829 QWFVDSLAAAREA
+3829 
-3842 YGSATTEADRAAAHQ
+3842 
-3857 MAEDVR
+3857 
-3863 SLLGYSG
+3863 
-3870 GPDGSQYIPLNSSD
+3870 
-3884 DSDALTGITEQLSTK
+3884 
-3899 LDANAASIIAQLASI
+3899 
-3914 EKTGSTFYDQ
+3914 
-3924 LLKSDTETYNKWSA
+3924 
-3938 TYAAAQSNLQSI
+3938 
-3950 INAAAITV
+3950 
-3958 ANAVGSYVNWSQNTI
+3958 
-3973 SALQAEVAS
+3973 
-3982 LRAALSSTSTRS
+3982 
-3994 TIKGS
+3994 
-3999 AKGSLVTKDALYRA
+3999 GSLVTKDALYRA
-4013 GELGLNEAIIPLEQ
+4013 GELGLNEAIIPLERPDILAKVGNAIGSSV
-4027 PSVMQQVGATI
+4027 PSPEAEEH
-4038 ASYLPT
+4038 
-4044 SYSSASS
+4044 SSAM
-4051 TSYSELFTKFDE
+4051 YVLFTE
-4063 QTEALAVAIRGAV
+4063 ETLAQLSSAFNPILLTNKDAMELAIRGA
-4076 AAVTE
+4076 T
-4081 NQSNYTT
+4081 
-4088 ELFTKVEGIIDVVDE
+4088 
-4103 NLGELESLDELTQAV
+4103 
-4118 TGLGNI
+4118 
-4124 SEVLNSTTD
+4124 
-4133 KIIGTISEKLT
+4133 
-4144 EIDTTVT
+4144 
-4151 NIPGTLSAEVVT
+4151 SAIT
-4163 ALTAQIA
+4163 
-4170 QAGIDYQNASSDD
+4170 
-4183 ERMLAHNTAEEA
+4183 
-4195 RKVLG
+4195 
-4200 YSGGPDGSQYIP
+4200 
-4212 LQDSFNTNNS
+4212 
-4222 EALTELLTTQHTVI
+4222 EALSQTEHAQEQSFGNLVNVFEGSTQEI
-4236 VECFSTLTE
+4236 IE
-4245 AVSTETKEL
+4245 
-4254 QTQFK
+4254 
-4259 SLDAS
+4259 
-4264 LQQLN
+4264 QLGDN
-4269 EKTATRIGGAASDI
+4269 TGAICDSIGD
-4283 VAAVQSGSLTVAN
+4283 
-4296 AVGSYVN
+4296 
-4303 WSQNTIASL
+4303 
-4312 QRQVAALQAA
+4312 
-4322 LAAASS
+4322 AASS
-4328 KKGSAS
+4328 ITSAIGKINISAGSNLPGGFGGGSSGGSSSKPSGIIGNIGSIIGGPIGGVIGGPIGSIVGGTIGGIVSSVVGGLTGKKNKKSKTRGSAD
-4334 GSLITK
+4334 GSLVTE
-4340 DALYRAGEFGLN
+4340 DALYRAGELGLN

-4358 ERPDVLKQVG
+4358 ERPDVLRKVG
-4368 SAIASFIPAERMQL
+4368 SSIAAFMPADSSRLQ
-4382 RAVSGMVNAGVAA
+4382 AVRGMRNAGVYA
-4395 PRSTI
+4395 PAMQSPVS
-4400 QTQQDQMLAAD
+4400 QQQDAVLLAD
-4411 SLAQRILEIVLPQIA
+4411 SLAQRVLETVLPQMA
-4426 YASAPQDEEQ
+4426 ATQYNEEDK
-4436 RRPLYVG
+4436 RPVYVG
-4443 NLIADEQGLKV
+4443 TLIADEQGLRA
-4454 LERKLYDIRRLESTR
+4454 LERRLYEIRMTESSR

>member
-34 LNQMRLGAEAFES
+34 LNQMRLGAAAFES
-47 QWNEMTDGIKDTRRI
+47 QWNDMTDGIKDTRRI

-85 ALTFAQNME
+85 ALTFARNME

-140 IQAVGISMNTSKAF
+140 IQAVGISMNTSKSF

-187 VANEEI
+187 IANEEI

-220 IGKYWIDADKAI
+220 IGNYWIDADKAI

-332 QLGAAAIDLYHAAQP
+332 QLGAAAVDLYHAAQP

-352 GKSLYAGVGSLT
+352 GKSLYAGIGSVT
-364 VGMTGLAQVAE
+364 VGMTGLAQVAD
-375 GVVGVLNELGIT
+375 GLVGTLNALGIT

-475 DTGGM
+475 STSGI

-508 QFNAPYETID
+508 QFNAPYESID
-518 DGADKAITDIE
+518 DGADKAVTDIE
-529 DVEDAS
+529 DVEKAS
-535 KKAAKAVQKDWVAA
+535 KKAAKAVQNDWVAA

-562 SGGSGVELPEMPD
+562 SGGSGLELPEMPD
-575 LGAFLKDLAFK
+575 LGALLKDLAFK
-586 FPSVGETELTMP
+586 FPSVGETELIMP

-611 DDTALSQDFWKSW
+611 DDTTLSQDFWKSW

-630 MSLLSAAAMAA
+630 TAIIGAAATAA
-641 KKRKSRMDIN
+641 KNRKSRMDIN
-651 ADGSLTAKPTTDM
+651 ADGAKGAKLDVDM

-670 AKVQEALD
+670 AELTKLQQQQE
-678 SQDKLLKKI
+678 KLLKRI
-687 HSNTKEITKNLNY
+687 QNNTAEITKKLGY
-700 AKNTSY
+700 AGNTSY
-706 GIEGRP
+706 GVEGRP
-712 TTGLSGTVEQ
+712 TTGLAGTVEQ
-722 QRLLISEYKKL
+722 QRLLVKEFKTL
-733 NDTAAKYG
+733 NSTAGKYG
-741 AIVGSKVDTLA
+741 AILGSKVDDLT
-752 AIAEDE
+752 AIADDE

-764 QLLINKQRLAAIE
+764 QLLLNRQRLTAIE
-777 RELKASGLTQGQ
+777 KELKAAGVTQGQ
-789 MADLLTEQKKLLKE
+789 VADLLAEQKALLKE
-803 NTKLVQ
+803 NAKLAQ
-809 VAQGTDI
+809 VAQGSDI
-816 SGFTAAELK
+816 SGLTAEGLK
-825 QLMLEQSSGIVT
+825 QLIEQQANGIVD
-837 GLNDVLAKTLPRRG
+837 GLNTVVSKALPRYS
-851 GTGNILTSDDVKKLF
+851 GTADALTSTDVRNLF
-866 SAIDDFTAVGD
+866 SALDEFTAVGD
-877 DLSKML
+877 DLRVML
-883 PSWASSNAT
+883 PAWADSNAT
-892 QAERL
+892 QAQRL
-897 YNYISSQSKELASIR
+897 YNYLTAQSKELGSIR
-912 KALLSGNVPAI
+912 KLLLSGDIPAI
-923 EALERFTAAVTD
+923 EALERFVASIRD
-935 IDTSS
+935 IDTGAL
-940 ITGVN
+940 TGVN

-959 AVNRLKS
+959 AVKRLSS
-966 INGYIS
+966 INDYVVQ
-972 RLTDE
+972 LTDE
-977 AIALNKQNAA
+977 AITANKDRKAA
-987 ETAARKAASEAAA
+987 AAARKAASEAAA
-1000 AAAAEQQR
+1000 ANAAEQL
-1008 IAKETAAAA
+1008 
-1017 KRLAARE
+1017 RLARE
-1024 AAANISYYP
+1024 AAIEAKKAAARAAAANLSYYP
-1033 TGRQLAGMLDGLGI
+1033 TGKQLAGMLDGLGI
-1047 RRPTEAIAL
+1047 KRPTEAIAL
-1056 SDIIALDSRGV
+1056 SDIVALDSRGV

-1085 SLSDTASIKAT
+1085 SLSDTAAIKST

-1112 ELRKSLDTHVR
+1112 ELRKNLDTHVR

-1130 VELSDATAAVVP
+1130 VELSDATATVVP

-1160 SGLAST
+1160 SGLAAT
-1166 AGQAVAGGNLPP
+1166 AGQAVAGGKLPP

-1297 NDIKTVSGSAAEAYK
+1297 NDIKTVSGSAAEAYR

-1401 AGRFGS
+1401 AGRFGN

-1462 PYMVSYS
+1462 PYMVNYT
-1469 DAQIRALDVAG
+1469 DAQIRALDIAG

-1504 LHSYIIFNEQAG
+1504 LHSYIVFNEQAG

-1742 SAQYT
+1742 SARYT

-1788 VGDLASEPLKIPASL
+1788 VGDLASEPLKVPASL

-1942 RYTGSYTSMDLSSLY
+1942 RYTGSYTAMDLSSLY

-1962 TQASG
+1962 VQASG

-2016 ITPLTTSPDITEA
+2016 ITPLTTSTDITEA

-2063 AAKNVQAAADTTG
+2063 AAKNAQAAADTTG
-2076 EAFKTASEIGADDAA
+2076 EAFRTASEIGADDAA

-2101 WGFLKGLF
+2101 WGVLKGMF
-2109 NDIRSN
+2109 RDATSN
-2115 GILGDLSS
+2115 GIFGTLSD
-2123 EVKANFNTF
+2123 EVKANFKTF
-2132 WQRIANAADSWSDA
+2132 WQRMTSVADSWAEA
-2146 AKGVE
+2146 AKGSK
-2151 GIQSI
+2151 GIQDI
-2156 FDAWDVLVK
+2156 FDSWDTLVK
-2165 YNVGDA
+2165 YNIGSDT
-2171 SNPANLV
+2171 NPEKLI

-2185 ARKAAAEWAVEMGAV
+2185 ARKVAAEWAVEMGAA
-2200 TPDTDWVKQAFKAY
+2200 TANTDWVKQALKDY
-2214 DDALNE
+2214 DDALTE
-2220 YSKVSKSFYKAVTEN
+2220 YSKVSKAFYKAVTEN
-2235 IAGGLQGFENNRLII
+2235 IAGGLQGFENDKVII
-2250 QAIDEL
+2250 QAINDL
-2256 SDNAQYLAFTL
+2256 SDNAKYLAFTL

-2275 LISDNLLSSKT
+2275 LISDNLLSSKD
-2286 EINRAFKQYAASFL
+2286 EIGTAFRQYAASFL
-2300 EQADIP
+2300 EQSKIP
-2306 VGSIDDFY
+2306 VDSIDDFY
-2314 RELLRAAASGN
+2314 EELLRAVASGN
-2325 LDDLSDGAKALNNAF
+2325 LDDLSDGAKVLNNAF
-2340 NTFGQTAV
+2340 NAFGQTAV

-2360 ARIKYAGTGAADAI
+2360 ARIRYAGTGAADAI

-2383 SFKNIGSKLINGIG
+2383 SFKNLGSRLINGIG
-2397 GFGIL
+2397 GFGII
-2402 DIAAVGIE
+2402 DVAAAGLE

-2425 QAYLSGSDSTS
+2425 QAYLGSGDATS
-2436 KIANTLA
+2436 KIVEELA
-2443 ANGFNI
+2443 ANGVNI
-2449 GEEIGD
+2449 GEQIGD

-2466 QGLVV
+2466 QGVVV
-2471 GIVGSLVASTAGAK
+2471 GVVGSLAATAGAK
-2485 LGSTIGGAIG
+2485 IGAAIG
-2495 SAIAPGVG
+2495 TAIAPAIG
-2503 TAVGVAIGAAVGTIA
+2503 TAIGAVAGAIVGTIG
-2518 SFATDA
+2518 SFATDTL
-2524 VIRATGGKTATN
+2524 IRATGGKTATN

-2556 LSEAEAAL
+2556 LAEAEEAL
-2564 GRALTAEEKTALEE
+2564 GRALTEKEKADLEE
-2578 QSRQLLTFQT
+2578 QSRQMLTFQT

-2598 NDDINKVLYGKTS
+2598 NDDINKVLYGGAS

-2634 GTFTQYDDYSDTTS
+2634 GMFTQYDEYSDTSS

-2655 PDVVEQLEELL
+2655 PDVLDQLEELL
-2666 GVELELKDLTGSTN
+2666 GVELELKELSGSAN

-2715 SSKITSELQRIIDS
+2715 SSKITSEIQRIVDG
-2729 NEALSD
+2729 NEALSE
-2735 AVIESV
+2735 AVIASV
-2741 GASTVMA
+2741 GESTVMA

-2759 NKVSGSHL
+2759 NEMTGSQL
-2767 TMAEVDETA
+2767 TMDYVDETM
-2776 GLGAAIIEQMTQM
+2776 GLGAALIEQMTQM

-2834 LDELATFGI
+2834 LNELATFGI

-2920 FMKAENAGNTGA
+2920 FMKAENASNTGA

-2964 LNFDTESLQENLTGA
+2964 LNFDTASLQENLTGA

-3034 AENVNSKV
+3034 AENVNAKV

-3078 EEEMTAE
+3078 KEQITEE
-3085 IEAAFAEIGV
+3085 IEEAFAEVNTHFI
-3095 SFEEYAGQYMMIVNQ
+3095 EYAGQYMMVVENT
-3110 AGEHLYDGIT
+3110 GEHLYDGIT
-3120 YVDKEKWMSLDASLR
+3120 KVDKEKWMSLDASLR
-3135 TALEDLGVTVTEV
+3135 TALEDLGVTVTDA
-3148 GNQVMVDLGGTFNNG
+3148 GNQVFVDLSGTFNNG
-3163 INDVVNLFIAQPD
+3163 INDIVNLFIEQPE
-3176 VWNQIPESVRAYLEQ
+3176 VWNQIPEAIRMYFEQ
-3191 AGIVSEEGWLVL
+3191 AGYVSEEGWLVL

-3219 TLWDGISEDTLNTQ
+3219 TLWDGISDDTLNTQ

-3242 NLATLESAVDDGLL
+3242 NLATLEAAVDDGLL
-3256 KIAGVVDS
+3256 KVAGVVDA

-3317 MLEELSNAADGAG
+3317 MLEELSAAADSADS
-3330 GTANE
+3330 TANE
-3335 MAKTI
+3335 MATTI
-3340 EDAVVKAMQ
+3340 ETAVVNAMQ

-3367 FWAKDNYLGSGQEV
+3367 FWAKDNYLGTGQEV
-3381 GEVTYYPEINSKGE
+3381 GGVTYYPEINSKGE
-3395 VVKYWYFDDNGA
+3395 VVKYWYFDDKGA
-3407 RRSTTT
+3407 RKSTTT
-3413 LPTAAKGGY
+3413 LPKAAKGGY

-3506 ATLVGFVRQLLE
+3506 ATLIGFVRQLLA

-3528 GEKGAESQRDAAGVV
+3528 GEKEVESQRDAVNVV

-3556 FDEKQWTECFDALD
+3556 FDEKQWTECFDELD
-3570 EHFDDVLTTVEEASD
+3570 EHFDSTLVAIEEASD
-3585 NVTEAIGDLGS
+3585 TVTEAIGDLGS
-3596 SISSLGSRLQS
+3596 SISGLGSRLQS
-3607 SMLSRPDQISG
+3607 SMLSRPGQISG
-3618 AGSSGTVSSGT
+3618 AGSSGAVSSGT

-3635 YTSDGSIEFA
+3635 YNSDGSIEFA

-3677 AKGSLIT
+3677 AKGSLVT

-3718 YVTTDTAVTKEDVDA
+3718 YVTTDTAVTKEDIDA

-3750 AAITENQANY
+3750 AAITENQVNY

-3779 GKLEALEALATAVDT
+3779 GKLEALENLATAVDA

-3803 SEVQQNTETTATG
+3803 SDVQQNTETTATG

-3829 QWFVDSLAAAREA
+3829 QWFIDSLAAAREA
-3842 YGSATTEADRAAAHQ
+3842 YGSATTDADRAAAHQ

-3870 GPDGSQYIPLNSSD
+3870 GPDGSQYIPLNSSG
-3884 DSDALTGITEQLSTK
+3884 DSDALTGIAEQLSTK
-3899 LDANAASIIAQLASI
+3899 LDTNTVSIITQLASI
-3914 EKTGSTFYDQ
+3914 EKTSSTFYDQ
-3924 LLKSDTETYNKWSA
+3924 LLKSDVEIYNKWSA
-3938 TYAAAQSNLQSI
+3938 TYMAAQSNLQSV
-3950 INAAAITV
+3950 INAAAVTV

-3973 SALQAEVAS
+3973 SALQAEIAS
-3982 LRAALSSTSTRS
+3982 LQAALSSTSTRS

-4027 PSVMQQVGATI
+4027 PSVMQQVGSTI

-4044 SYSSASS
+4044 SYSSTSS
-4051 TSYSELFTKFDE
+4051 VSYSELFTKFDE
-4063 QTEALAVAIRGAV
+4063 QTEALTAAIRGAV

-4081 NQSNYTT
+4081 NQGNYTT
-4088 ELFTKVEGIIDVVDE
+4088 ELFTKIESIIDVVDE
-4103 NLGELESLDELTQAV
+4103 DLGELESLGELTQAV

-4124 SEVLNSTTD
+4124 SEALTSAAD
-4133 KIIGTISEKLT
+4133 KIISAIGDKLT

-4151 NIPGTLSAEVVT
+4151 SIPGSLSAEVVT

-4170 QAGIDYQNASSDD
+4170 QAGIDYRNASSDE
-4183 ERMLAHNTAEEA
+4183 ERILAHNKAEEA
-4195 RKVLG
+4195 RKILG

-4212 LQDSFNTNNS
+4212 LQDSYNAGDS

-4236 VECFSTLTE
+4236 VERFSTLTE
-4245 AVSTETKEL
+4245 AISTETKEL

-4269 EKTATRIGGAASDI
+4269 EKTATRIGSAASDI
-4283 VAAVQSGSLTVAN
+4283 VVAVQSGSLTVAN

-4312 QRQVAALQAA
+4312 QRQVASLQSA

-4334 GSLITK
+4334 GSLVTK

-4368 SAIASFIPAERMQL
+4368 SAIASFIPAERTQL
-4382 RAVSGMVNAGVAA
+4382 SAVSGMVNAGVTA
-4395 PRSTI
+4395 PRSAI

-4426 YASAPQDEEQ
+4426 YASTPQDEEQ

>member
-34 LNQMRLGAEAFES
+34 LNQMRLGAAAFES
-47 QWNEMTDGIKDTRRI
+47 QWNDMTDGIKDTRRI

-85 ALTFAQNME
+85 ALTFARNME

-140 IQAVGISMNTSKAF
+140 IQAVGISMNTSKSF

-187 VANEEI
+187 IANEEI

-220 IGKYWIDADKAI
+220 IGNYWIDADKAI

-475 DTGGM
+475 NTGGM

-508 QFNAPYETID
+508 QFNAPYESID

-529 DVEDAS
+529 DVEEAS
-535 KKAAKAVQKDWVAA
+535 KKAAKAVQNDWVAA
-549 FDEVYQVPDQKDT
+549 FDEVYQVPDQNDT
-562 SGGSGVELPEMPD
+562 SGSGSGVELPEMPD
-575 LGAFLKDLAFK
+575 LGALLKDLAFK

-630 MSLLSAAAMAA
+630 AAIIGAAATAA
-641 KKRKSRMDIN
+641 KNRKSRMDIN
-651 ADGSLTAKPTTDM
+651 ADGAKGTKPDVDM

-670 AKVQEALD
+670 AELTKLQQQQE
-678 SQDKLLKKI
+678 KLLKRI
-687 HSNTKEITKNLNY
+687 QDNTAEITKKLGY
-700 AKNTSY
+700 ASNASY
-706 GIEGRP
+706 GVEGRP
-712 TTGLSGTVEQ
+712 TTGLAGTVEQ
-722 QRLLISEYKKL
+722 QRLLVKEFKSL
-733 NDTAAKYG
+733 NSTAGKYG
-741 AIVGSKVDTLA
+741 AIIGSKVDDLA
-752 AIAEDE
+752 AIADDE
-758 RTLRSA
+758 RALRSA
-764 QLLINKQRLAAIE
+764 QLLLNKQRLTAIE
-777 RELKASGLTQGQ
+777 KELKAAGITQGQ
-789 MADLLTEQKKLLKE
+789 VADLLAEQKALLKE
-803 NTKLVQ
+803 NAKLAQ
-809 VAQGTDI
+809 VAQGGDI
-816 SGFTAAELK
+816 SGLTADGLK
-825 QLMLEQSSGIVT
+825 QLIEQQAKGIVD
-837 GLNDVLAKTLPRRG
+837 GLDTVVSKALPRYS
-851 GTGNILTSDDVKKLF
+851 GTADALTSADVRNLF
-866 SAIDDFTAVGD
+866 SALDEFTAVGD
-877 DLSKML
+877 DLRVML
-883 PSWASSNAT
+883 PAWADSSAT
-892 QAERL
+892 QAQRL
-897 YNYISSQSKELASIR
+897 YNYLTAQSKELGSIR
-912 KALLSGNVPAI
+912 KLLLSGDMPAI
-923 EALERFTAAVTD
+923 EALERFVASVRD
-935 IDTSS
+935 IDTSTL
-940 ITGVN
+940 TGVN

-959 AVNRLKS
+959 AVKRLS
-966 INGYIS
+966 NINDYVVQ
-972 RLTDE
+972 LTDE
-977 AIALNKQNAA
+977 AITANKDRKAA
-987 ETAARKAASEAAA
+987 EAARRAASEAAA
-1000 AAAAEQQR
+1000 ANAAEQL
-1008 IAKETAAAA
+1008 
-1017 KRLAARE
+1017 RLARE
-1024 AAANISYYP
+1024 AAIEAKKAAARAAAANLSYYP
-1033 TGRQLAGMLDGLGI
+1033 TGKQLAGMLDGLGI
-1047 RRPTEAIAL
+1047 KRPTEAIAL
-1056 SDIIALDSRGV
+1056 SDIVALDSRGV

-1085 SLSDTASIKAT
+1085 SLSDTAAIKST

-1112 ELRKSLDTHVR
+1112 ELRKNLDTHVR

-1149 LVAGFQDILPS
+1149 LVAGFQDVLPS
-1160 SGLAST
+1160 SGLAAT
-1166 AGQAVAGGNLPP
+1166 AGQAVAGGKLPP
-1178 SLTKLFGSIEN
+1178 SLAKLFGSIEN
-1189 ATQVLLSGT
+1189 ATQALLSGT

-1224 AFPGLKRLTKRDA
+1224 TFPGLKQLAKRDA

-1297 NDIKTVSGSAAEAYK
+1297 NDIKTVSGSAAEQYK
-1312 QSSKELLGAVRS
+1312 QNSKELLGAVRS

-1374 FIQKMQTFVPDGRIF
+1374 FIQKMQTYVPDGRIF

-1401 AGRFGS
+1401 AGRFGN

-1462 PYMVSYS
+1462 PYMVNYT
-1469 DAQIRALDVAG
+1469 DAQIRALDIAG

-1504 LHSYIIFNEQAG
+1504 LHSYIVFNEQAG

-1559 ISRKLMGAVDTLVN
+1559 ISHKLMGTVDTLVN

-1587 TALTQ
+1587 TVLTQ

-1646 TASLLRTVTDKI
+1646 TASLLRTVTDRI

-1690 TLLGMSSNEAAIGVM
+1690 TLLGMSTNEAAIGVM

-1742 SAQYT
+1742 SARYT

-1942 RYTGSYTSMDLSSLY
+1942 RYTGSYTAMDLSSLY

-1962 TQASG
+1962 AQASG

-2016 ITPLTTSPDITEA
+2016 ITPLNVSTDVTEA

-2063 AAKNVQAAADTTG
+2063 AAKNAQAAADTTG
-2076 EAFKTASEIGADDAA
+2076 EAFRTASEIGADDAA

-2101 WGFLKGLF
+2101 WGVLKGMFRDATSGGLF
-2109 NDIRSN
+2109 
-2115 GILGDLSS
+2115 GTLSE
-2123 EVKANFNTF
+2123 EVKANFKTF
-2132 WQRIANAADSWSDA
+2132 WQRMTNAADSWAEA
-2146 AKGVE
+2146 AKGTK
-2151 GIQSI
+2151 GIQDI
-2156 FDAWDVLVK
+2156 FDSWDTLVK
-2165 YNVGDA
+2165 YNLGSDT
-2171 SNPANLV
+2171 NPEKLI

-2185 ARKAAAEWAVEMGAV
+2185 ARKVAAEWAVEMGAA
-2200 TPDTDWVKQAFKAY
+2200 TANTDWVKQALKDY
-2214 DDALNE
+2214 DDALTE
-2220 YSKVSKSFYKAVTEN
+2220 YSKVSKAFYKAVTEN
-2235 IAGGLQGFENNRLII
+2235 IAGGLQGFENDKVII
-2250 QAIDEL
+2250 QAINDL
-2256 SDNAQYLAFTL
+2256 SDNAKYLAFTL
-2267 DPKTGAMK
+2267 DPETGAMK
-2275 LISDNLLSSKT
+2275 LISDNLLSSKD
-2286 EINRAFKQYAASFL
+2286 EIGTAFRQYAASFL
-2300 EQADIP
+2300 EQSKIP
-2306 VGSIDDFY
+2306 VDSIDDFY
-2314 RELLRAAASGN
+2314 EELLRAVASGN
-2325 LDDLSDGAKALNNAF
+2325 LDDLSDGAKVLNNAF
-2340 NTFGQTAV
+2340 NAFGQTAV

-2383 SFKNIGSKLINGIG
+2383 SFKSIGSKLINGIG
-2397 GFGIL
+2397 GFGII
-2402 DIAAVGIE
+2402 DVAAAGLE
-2410 GAFQHFSDVN
+2410 GVFQHFSDVN

-2425 QAYLSGSDSTS
+2425 QAYLGSSDSTG
-2436 KIANTLA
+2436 KLVEALA
-2443 ANGFNI
+2443 ANGYNI
-2449 GEEIGD
+2449 GEQIGD

-2471 GIVGSLVASTAGAK
+2471 GITGSLAATAAGAK
-2485 LGSTIGGAIG
+2485 IGAAIG
-2495 SAIAPGVG
+2495 SAVAPAVG
-2503 TAVGVAIGAAVGTIA
+2503 TAIGAVAGAVIGTVV
-2518 SFATDA
+2518 SFATDT
-2524 VIRATGGKTATN
+2524 VIKATGGKTATN
-2536 LYLDDYIA
+2536 LYLDDYIK

-2556 LSEAEAAL
+2556 IAEAEETL
-2564 GRALTAEEKTALEE
+2564 GRALTEKEKADLEE
-2578 QSRQLLTFQT
+2578 QSRQMLTFQT

-2598 NDDINKVLYGKTS
+2598 NGDINKVLYGS
-2611 KTNDVELALRLA
+2611 SNKTNDVELALRLA

-2634 GTFTQYDDYSDTTS
+2634 GTFTSYNEYSGTSS

-2655 PDVVEQLEELL
+2655 PDMLEQLEELL
-2666 GVELELKDLTGSTN
+2666 GVELELKELTGSTH
-2680 KVLYDATNNRYLEGT
+2680 KVLYDATHNRYLEGST
-2695 NANLEALG
+2695 ANLEALG

-2715 SSKITSELQRIIDS
+2715 SSKITSEIQRLVDG
-2729 NEALSD
+2729 NEALSE
-2735 AVIESV
+2735 AVIASV
-2741 GASTVMA
+2741 GESTVMA

-2759 NKVSGSHL
+2759 NEMTGSQL
-2767 TMAEVDETA
+2767 TMDYVDETM
-2776 GLGAAIIEQMTQM
+2776 GLGAALIEQMTQM

-2941 SFSDSVIA
+2941 SFSDSVVA

-2964 LNFDTESLQENLTGA
+2964 LNFDTASLQENLTGA

-3034 AENVNSKV
+3034 AENVNTKV

-3095 SFEEYAGQYMMIVNQ
+3095 SFTEYAGQYMMVVNQ

-3148 GNQVMVDLGGTFNNG
+3148 GNQVMVDLSGTFNNG

-3219 TLWDGISEDTLNTQ
+3219 TLWDGISDDTLNTQ

-3264 SEIPELTENQIAV
+3264 SEIPTLTENQIAV

-3303 NIILENATKTAFAG
+3303 NIILENATKSAFAG
-3317 MLEELSNAADGAG
+3317 MLEELSAAATSAE

-3335 MAKTI
+3335 MGTTI
-3340 EDAVVKAMQ
+3340 ETAVVNAMSR
-3349 KIQQLAALSSE
+3349 IQQLATLSSQ
-3360 LGHTGWG
+3360 LGSTGALW
-3367 FWAKDNYLGSGQEV
+3367 WKEDNYLGSGQTV
-3381 GEVTYYPEINSKGE
+3381 NGVVYYPEINSKGE
-3395 VVKYWYFDDNGA
+3395 IVKYWYFTPEGA
-3407 RRSTTT
+3407 RKSTTS
-3413 LPTAAKGGY
+3413 LPKKAEGGY
-3422 AEGLTLTGE
+3422 AEGITLTGE
-3431 LGREMAVLPDGS
+3431 LGREMAILPDGS
-3443 IKMLGANGRGE
+3443 IKMLGAKGRGE

-3473 LKYAGPVS
+3473 LKYAGPIK
-3481 SISKLAE
+3481 SIDKLAD
-3488 GNADLT
+3488 GNTTIKESSLAAGIAGVASAGVTTGILPAD
-3494 IAKPEDAGNSTE
+3494 
-3506 ATLVGFVRQLLE
+3506 
-3518 AYQAYLVDDS
+3518 
-3528 GEKGAESQRDAAGVV
+3528 ESQAVDLSKQATGSFDAIISSQLTAHKEAVEV
-3543 ATAIRGAVAAITE
+3543 AIRGAVGALSEMQSSETQDLVDNIEELDEGLEEYLETQTDELTGSISSAASQVVSSLSSAIRSSAADTTAQIIAAI
-3556 FDEKQWTECFDALD
+3556 DA
-3570 EHFDDVLTTVEEASD
+3570 AS
-3585 NVTEAIGDLGS
+3585 NTIAAAVGSAIKSAAASNLPMLGS
-3596 SISSLGSRLQS
+3596 STGSGGG
-3607 SMLSRPDQISG
+3607 SG
-3618 AGSSGTVSSGT
+3618 SGSGSDNR
-3629 KYPDSW
+3629 YPANW
-3635 YTSDGSIEFA
+3635 YTDDGVTVDFA
-3645 TVVKDTGSVANAF
+3645 EVVKDTGSVSNAFKELGYTKNENGSWTKARGSARGSLVTKDALYRAGEQGLNEAIIPLERPDVLSKVGTAIGSEMTPVTKSYFTLSDEGINQLTALVNVQMTIHKEAMEVAIRGAVGAFSETQVDSSNKITDQLSVLITSTEDIGQELIDALDQQTSTITSAINSAASEISSAVGSIDFGFGSNLPTLGSAGGAGTGTGASDNRYPSNWYTDDGVTVDFAEVVKDTGSVSNAF

-3666 ENGAWTKPKGS
+3666 ENGSWTKPKGS
-3677 AKGSLIT
+3677 
-3684 KDALYRA
+3684 
-3691 GELGL
+3691 
-3696 NEAIIPLEQPDVLD
+3696 
-3710 KVGSAIGG
+3710 
-3718 YVTTDTAVTKEDVDA
+3718 
-3733 ATQLLIEAW
+3733 
-3742 AVAVRGAV
+3742 
-3750 AAITENQANY
+3750 
-3760 TNELGGKIE
+3760 
-3769 GIIDVVDENL
+3769 
-3779 GKLEALEALATAVDT
+3779 
-3794 LSSYIQQIS
+3794 
-3803 SEVQQNTETTATG
+3803 
-3816 FAELPVGL
+3816 
-3824 TAEFG
+3824 
-3829 QWFVDSLAAAREA
+3829 
-3842 YGSATTEADRAAAHQ
+3842 
-3857 MAEDVR
+3857 
-3863 SLLGYSG
+3863 
-3870 GPDGSQYIPLNSSD
+3870 
-3884 DSDALTGITEQLSTK
+3884 
-3899 LDANAASIIAQLASI
+3899 
-3914 EKTGSTFYDQ
+3914 
-3924 LLKSDTETYNKWSA
+3924 
-3938 TYAAAQSNLQSI
+3938 
-3950 INAAAITV
+3950 
-3958 ANAVGSYVNWSQNTI
+3958 
-3973 SALQAEVAS
+3973 
-3982 LRAALSSTSTRS
+3982 TR
-3994 TIKGS
+3994 
-3999 AKGSLVTKDALYRA
+3999 GSLV
-4013 GELGLNEAIIPLEQ
+4013 
-4027 PSVMQQVGATI
+4027 
-4038 ASYLPT
+4038 
-4044 SYSSASS
+4044 
-4051 TSYSELFTKFDE
+4051 
-4063 QTEALAVAIRGAV
+4063 
-4076 AAVTE
+4076 
-4081 NQSNYTT
+4081 
-4088 ELFTKVEGIIDVVDE
+4088 
-4103 NLGELESLDELTQAV
+4103 
-4118 TGLGNI
+4118 
-4124 SEVLNSTTD
+4124 
-4133 KIIGTISEKLT
+4133 
-4144 EIDTTVT
+4144 
-4151 NIPGTLSAEVVT
+4151 
-4163 ALTAQIA
+4163 
-4170 QAGIDYQNASSDD
+4170 
-4183 ERMLAHNTAEEA
+4183 
-4195 RKVLG
+4195 
-4200 YSGGPDGSQYIP
+4200 
-4212 LQDSFNTNNS
+4212 
-4222 EALTELLTTQHTVI
+4222 
-4236 VECFSTLTE
+4236 
-4245 AVSTETKEL
+4245 
-4254 QTQFK
+4254 
-4259 SLDAS
+4259 
-4264 LQQLN
+4264 
-4269 EKTATRIGGAASDI
+4269 
-4283 VAAVQSGSLTVAN
+4283 
-4296 AVGSYVN
+4296 
-4303 WSQNTIASL
+4303 
-4312 QRQVAALQAA
+4312 
-4322 LAAASS
+4322 
-4328 KKGSAS
+4328 
-4334 GSLITK
+4334 TK

-4358 ERPDVLKQVG
+4358 ERPDVLQEVGSAIGSEMTPVSFTYTALSDEGISQFTTLLNSQITIHKEAMEVAIRGAIGALSEVQNTGSNKVIAQLTALQDNTEDALEDVSTLMADNADDIISAINSAASEISSAVSSIDFGFSSNLPGGGSGSGGSSGGKPGGVIGNIGSIIGGPIGGVIGGPIGGIIGGTIGGIVSGVVGGLTGKKSKSKTKGSASGSLVTEDALYRAGELGLNEAIIPLERPDVLRQVG
-4368 SAIASFIPAERMQL
+4368 SAIAAFMPSDTVKLGAVRGMRNAGIG
-4382 RAVSGMVNAGVAA
+4382 AVSA
-4395 PRSTI
+4395 PVMH
-4400 QTQQDQMLAAD
+4400 TQQDATFAAE
-4411 SLAQRILEIVLPQIA
+4411 SFAQRILETVLPQIA
-4426 YASAPQDEEQ
+4426 AVQSYEEDK
-4436 RRPLYVG
+4436 RPVYVG
-4443 NLIADEQGLKV
+4443 TLIADEQGLRT
-4454 LERKLYDIRRLESTR
+4454 LERKLYEIRISESSR

>member
-47 QWNEMTDGIKDTRRI
+47 QWKDMTDGIKDTRRI

-77 GLTFGASE
+77 GLTFGATE

-187 VANEEI
+187 IANEEI

-220 IGKYWIDADKAI
+220 IGNYWIDADKAI

-416 FAMQGMYNAAS
+416 FAMHGMLNAAS
-427 GVWAIVPAT
+427 GIWSIVPAT

-518 DGADKAITDIE
+518 DGADKAVTDIE
-529 DVEDAS
+529 DVEEAS
-535 KKAAKAVQKDWVAA
+535 KKAAKAVQNDWVAA

-562 SGGSGVELPEMPD
+562 SGGSGLELPEMPD
-575 LGAFLKDLAFK
+575 LGALLKDLAFK

-630 MSLLSAAAMAA
+630 AAIIGAAATAA
-641 KKRKSRMDIN
+641 KNRKARMDIN
-651 ADGSLTAKPTTDM
+651 ADGAKGAKPDVDM

-670 AKVQEALD
+670 AELTKLQQQQE
-678 SQDKLLKKI
+678 KLLKRI
-687 HSNTKEITKNLNY
+687 QDNTAEITKKLGY
-700 AKNTSY
+700 ASNTSY
-706 GIEGRP
+706 GVEGRP
-712 TTGLSGTVEQ
+712 TTGLAGTVEQ
-722 QRLLISEYKKL
+722 QRLLVKEFKSL
-733 NDTAAKYG
+733 NSTAGKYG
-741 AIVGSKVDTLA
+741 AIIGSKVDNLA
-752 AIAEDE
+752 AIADDE

-764 QLLINKQRLAAIE
+764 QLLLNKQRLAAIE
-777 RELKASGLTQGQ
+777 KELKAAGITQGQ
-789 MADLLTEQKKLLKE
+789 VAALLAEQKALLKE
-803 NTKLVQ
+803 NAKLAQ
-809 VAQGTDI
+809 VAQGSDI
-816 SGFTAAELK
+816 SGLTAEGLK
-825 QLMLEQSSGIVT
+825 QLIEQQAKGIVDGFDT
-837 GLNDVLAKTLPRRG
+837 VVSKTVPKYTTTRNPLTAADVRE
-851 GTGNILTSDDVKKLF
+851 LF
-866 SAIDDFTAVGD
+866 AAIDEFTAVGD
-877 DLSKML
+877 NLRVML
-883 PSWASSNAT
+883 PAWADSNAT
-892 QAERL
+892 QAQRL
-897 YNYISSQSKELASIR
+897 YNYLTAQSKELGSIR
-912 KALLSGNVPAI
+912 KLLLSGDMPAI
-923 EALERFTAAVTD
+923 EALERFVASVQG
-935 IDTSS
+935 IDTGAL
-940 ITGVN
+940 TGVN

-959 AVNRLKS
+959 AVKRLS
-966 INGYIS
+966 NINDYVVQ
-972 RLTDE
+972 LTDE
-977 AIALNKQNAA
+977 AITANKDRKAA
-987 ETAARKAASEAAA
+987 EAARKAASEAAA
-1000 AAAAEQQR
+1000 ANAAEQL
-1008 IAKETAAAA
+1008 
-1017 KRLAARE
+1017 RLARE
-1024 AAANISYYP
+1024 AALEAKRAAARAAAANLSYYP
-1033 TGRQLAGMLDGLGI
+1033 TGKQLAGMLDGLGI
-1047 RRPTEAIAL
+1047 KRPTEAIAL
-1056 SDIIALDSRGV
+1056 SDIVALDSRGV

-1085 SLSDTASIKAT
+1085 SLSDTAAIKST

-1112 ELRKSLDTHVR
+1112 ELRKNLDTHVR

-1149 LVAGFQDILPS
+1149 LVAGFQDVLPS
-1160 SGLAST
+1160 SGLAAT
-1166 AGQAVAGGNLPP
+1166 AGQAVAGGKLPP
-1178 SLTKLFGSIEN
+1178 SLAKLFGSIEN
-1189 ATQVLLSGT
+1189 ATQALLSGT

-1224 AFPGLKRLTKRDA
+1224 TFPGLKQLTKRDA

-1297 NDIKTVSGSAAEAYK
+1297 NDIKTVSGSAAEQYK
-1312 QSSKELLGAVRS
+1312 QNSKELLGAIRS

-1401 AGRFGS
+1401 AGRFGN

-1462 PYMVSYS
+1462 PYMVNYT
-1469 DAQIRALDVAG
+1469 DAQIRALDIAG

-1504 LHSYIIFNEQAG
+1504 LHSYIVFNEQAG

-1620 SATADNMSLFA
+1620 SATADNMHLFA

-1646 TASLLRTVTDKI
+1646 TASLLRTVTDRI

-1690 TLLGMSSNEAAIGVM
+1690 TLLGMSTNEAAIDVM

-1742 SAQYT
+1742 SARYT

-1788 VGDLASEPLKIPASL
+1788 VGDLASEPLKVPASL
-1803 FFDFETTDLITQTPG
+1803 FFDFETTDLITHTPG
-1818 GAIMPEITQ
+1818 GTIMPEITQ
-1827 FSLLNEKTGEI
+1827 FSLLDETTGKI

-1863 EAWRAYSVLDLANGV
+1863 EAWRAYSVMDLANGV
-1878 SLNQAVQQIKG
+1878 SLNQAVQQIRG

-1942 RYTGSYTSMDLSSLY
+1942 RYTGSYTAMDLSSLY

-1962 TQASG
+1962 AQASG

-2006 KNSLLAASNA
+2006 KNSLLAASNV
-2016 ITPLTTSPDITEA
+2016 ITPLNVSTDVTEA

-2063 AAKNVQAAADTTG
+2063 AAKNAQAAADTTG
-2076 EAFKTASEIGADDAA
+2076 EAFRTAFETGADDAA
-2091 RRAAAGGADF
+2091 KRAAAGGADF
-2101 WGFLKGLF
+2101 WGVLKGMF
-2109 NDIRSN
+2109 RDATSN
-2115 GILGDLSS
+2115 GLFGTLSD
-2123 EVKANFNTF
+2123 EVKTNFKTF
-2132 WQRIANAADSWSDA
+2132 WQRMTNAADSWAEA
-2146 AKGVE
+2146 AKGTK
-2151 GIQSI
+2151 GIQDI
-2156 FDAWDVLVK
+2156 FDSWDTLVK
-2165 YNVGDA
+2165 YNLGSDT
-2171 SNPANLV
+2171 NPEKLI

-2185 ARKAAAEWAVEMGAV
+2185 ARKVAAEWAVEMGAA
-2200 TPDTDWVKQAFKAY
+2200 TANTDWVKQALKDY
-2214 DDALNE
+2214 NDALTE
-2220 YSKVSKSFYKAVTEN
+2220 YNKASKAFYKAVTEN
-2235 IAGGLQGFENNRLII
+2235 IAGGLQGFENNKVVI
-2250 QAIDEL
+2250 QAINDL
-2256 SDNAQYLAFTL
+2256 SDNAKYLAFTL
-2267 DPKTGAMK
+2267 DPKTGVPK
-2275 LISDNLLSSKT
+2275 LVSDNLLSSKD
-2286 EINRAFKQYAASFL
+2286 EISKAFRQYAASFL
-2300 EQADIP
+2300 EQSKIP
-2306 VGSIDDFY
+2306 VESIDDFY
-2314 RELLRAAASGN
+2314 EELLRAVASGN
-2325 LDDLSDGAKALNNAF
+2325 LDDLSDGAKVLNNAF
-2340 NTFGQTAV
+2340 NAFGQTAV

-2360 ARIKYAGTGAADAI
+2360 ARIKYAGTSAAKSI
-2374 NSSADVVAG
+2374 NASADVVAG
-2383 SFKNIGSKLINGIG
+2383 SFKSIGSKLINGVA
-2397 GFGIL
+2397 GFGII
-2402 DIAAVGIE
+2402 DVAAAGLE
-2410 GAFQHFSDVN
+2410 GVFQHFSDVN

-2425 QAYLSGSDSTS
+2425 QAYLGSSDSTS
-2436 KIANTLA
+2436 KLVEALA
-2443 ANGFNI
+2443 ASGYNI
-2449 GEEIGD
+2449 GERIGD
-2455 NVYNAVGQAVG
+2455 NVYNAVGQSVG
-2466 QGLVV
+2466 QGLLV
-2471 GIVGSLVASTAGAK
+2471 GITGSLAATAAGAK
-2485 LGSTIGGAIG
+2485 IGAALGSVIAPAIGTALGAIGGAV
-2495 SAIAPGVG
+2495 VG
-2503 TAVGVAIGAAVGTIA
+2503 TVVSMV
-2518 SFATDA
+2518 TDT
-2524 VIRATGGKTATN
+2524 VIKATGGKTATN
-2536 LYLDDYIA
+2536 LYLDDYIK

-2556 LSEAEAAL
+2556 IAEAEETL
-2564 GRALTAEEKTALEE
+2564 GRALTEKEKTDLEE
-2578 QSRQLLTFQT
+2578 QSRQMLTFQT

-2593 GGFWE
+2593 GGLWE
-2598 NDDINKVLYGKTS
+2598 SGDINKVLYGSSNKS
-2611 KTNDVELALRLA
+2611 NDVELSLRLA

-2634 GTFTQYDDYSDTTS
+2634 GSFMHYNGNTGTSS

-2655 PDVVEQLEELL
+2655 PDVLEQLEELL
-2666 GVELELKDLTGSTN
+2666 GVELELKELSGTSN
-2680 KVLYDATNNRYLEGT
+2680 KVLYDATHNRYLEGST
-2695 NANLEALG
+2695 TNLEALG

-2715 SSKITSELQRIIDS
+2715 SSKITSEIQRLVDG
-2729 NEALSD
+2729 NEALSE
-2735 AVIESV
+2735 AVIASV
-2741 GASTVMA
+2741 GESTVMA

-2759 NKVSGSHL
+2759 NEMTGSQL
-2767 TMAEVDETA
+2767 TMDYVDETM
-2776 GLGAAIIEQMTQM
+2776 GLGAALIEQMTQM
-2789 YDAITADYLAQAEA
+2789 YDAITAEYLAQAEA

-2964 LNFDTESLQENLTGA
+2964 LNFDTASLQENLTGA

-3018 LNGNKT
+3018 LNGNRT

-3148 GNQVMVDLGGTFNNG
+3148 GNQVMVDLSGTFNNG

-3176 VWNQIPESVRAYLEQ
+3176 VWNQIPETVRAYLEQ

-3219 TLWDGISEDTLNTQ
+3219 TLWDGISAETLNTQ

-3242 NLATLESAVDDGLL
+3242 NLATLEAAVDDGLL

-3264 SEIPELTENQIAV
+3264 SEIPTLTENQIAV

-3317 MLEELSNAADGAG
+3317 MLEELSAAATSAE

-3335 MAKTI
+3335 MGTTI
-3340 EDAVVKAMQ
+3340 ETAVVNAMTR
-3349 KIQQLAALSSE
+3349 IQQLSALSGE

-3367 FWAKDNYLGSGQEV
+3367 FWTEDNYLGSGQTV
-3381 GEVTYYPEINSKGE
+3381 SGVTYYPEINSKGE
-3395 VVKYWYFDDNGA
+3395 IVKYWYFTPEGA
-3407 RRSTTT
+3407 RKSTTT
-3413 LPTAAKGGY
+3413 LPKKAEGGY

-3431 LGREMAVLPDGS
+3431 LGREMAILPDGS

-3454 LVNLPKGTRV
+3454 LVNLPAGTRV

-3473 LKYAGPVS
+3473 LKYAGPLKSIDKLATGNITIKETELANTGTAATVTTAPAEESVELSDTTTGNLDSIIAAQMLVHKDAMEVAMRGSTAAITEYLATLGADEQQWRADSVKQLLTGIESVSGTLQKTADDISGEIRSAAS
-3481 SISKLAE
+3481 SISSAVSSAVRAGSNLAGIGSQIGGFGSSGSSGSSGGKRYPGHWYTE
-3488 GNADLT
+3488 DGETVDFATVVKDTGSVANAFKELGYEKNENGHWT
-3494 IAKPEDAGNSTE
+3494 KPRGSARGSLITQDALYRAGELGLNE
-3506 ATLVGFVRQLLE
+3506 AIIPLERPDVLSKVG
-3518 AYQAYLVDDS
+3518 AAI
-3528 GEKGAESQRDAAGVV
+3528 GAEVSGIGSQDTGSSVTYILFTDEAVAQLDGLLAARLLNNKDAMEI
-3543 ATAIRGAVAAITE
+3543 AIRGAVSAITE
-3556 FDEKQWTECFDALD
+3556 ALHTMSDSANSKQDDMLAKITALSK
-3570 EHFDDVLTTVEEASD
+3570 EQLEAASQ
-3585 NVTEAIGDLGS
+3585 NASEIISAIDS
-3596 SISSLGSRLQS
+3596 AADSISSAVGSIKLGSNLGFGFGGAGIGS
-3607 SMLSRPDQISG
+3607 ASG
-3618 AGSSGTVSSGT
+3618 GSSGGT
-3629 KYPDSW
+3629 RYPDHW
-3635 YTSDGSIEFA
+3635 YTEDGETVDFA

-3666 ENGAWTKPKGS
+3666 ENGHWTKPKGS
-3677 AKGSLIT
+3677 A
-3684 KDALYRA
+3684 R
-3691 GELGL
+3691 
-3696 NEAIIPLEQPDVLD
+3696 
-3710 KVGSAIGG
+3710 
-3718 YVTTDTAVTKEDVDA
+3718 
-3733 ATQLLIEAW
+3733 
-3742 AVAVRGAV
+3742 
-3750 AAITENQANY
+3750 
-3760 TNELGGKIE
+3760 
-3769 GIIDVVDENL
+3769 
-3779 GKLEALEALATAVDT
+3779 
-3794 LSSYIQQIS
+3794 
-3803 SEVQQNTETTATG
+3803 
-3816 FAELPVGL
+3816 
-3824 TAEFG
+3824 
-3829 QWFVDSLAAAREA
+3829 
-3842 YGSATTEADRAAAHQ
+3842 
-3857 MAEDVR
+3857 
-3863 SLLGYSG
+3863 
-3870 GPDGSQYIPLNSSD
+3870 
-3884 DSDALTGITEQLSTK
+3884 
-3899 LDANAASIIAQLASI
+3899 
-3914 EKTGSTFYDQ
+3914 
-3924 LLKSDTETYNKWSA
+3924 
-3938 TYAAAQSNLQSI
+3938 
-3950 INAAAITV
+3950 
-3958 ANAVGSYVNWSQNTI
+3958 
-3973 SALQAEVAS
+3973 
-3982 LRAALSSTSTRS
+3982 
-3994 TIKGS
+3994 
-3999 AKGSLVTKDALYRA
+3999 GSLVTKDALYRA
-4013 GELGLNEAIIPLEQ
+4013 GELGLNEAIIPLERPDILAKVGNAIGSSV
-4027 PSVMQQVGATI
+4027 PSPEAEEH
-4038 ASYLPT
+4038 
-4044 SYSSASS
+4044 SSAM
-4051 TSYSELFTKFDE
+4051 YVLFTE
-4063 QTEALAVAIRGAV
+4063 ETLAQLSSAFNPMLLTNKDAMELAIRGA
-4076 AAVTE
+4076 T
-4081 NQSNYTT
+4081 
-4088 ELFTKVEGIIDVVDE
+4088 
-4103 NLGELESLDELTQAV
+4103 
-4118 TGLGNI
+4118 
-4124 SEVLNSTTD
+4124 
-4133 KIIGTISEKLT
+4133 
-4144 EIDTTVT
+4144 
-4151 NIPGTLSAEVVT
+4151 SAIT
-4163 ALTAQIA
+4163 
-4170 QAGIDYQNASSDD
+4170 
-4183 ERMLAHNTAEEA
+4183 
-4195 RKVLG
+4195 
-4200 YSGGPDGSQYIP
+4200 
-4212 LQDSFNTNNS
+4212 
-4222 EALTELLTTQHTVI
+4222 EALSQTEHAQEQSFGNLVNVFEGSTQEI
-4236 VECFSTLTE
+4236 IE
-4245 AVSTETKEL
+4245 
-4254 QTQFK
+4254 
-4259 SLDAS
+4259 
-4264 LQQLN
+4264 QLGDN
-4269 EKTATRIGGAASDI
+4269 TGAICDSIGD
-4283 VAAVQSGSLTVAN
+4283 
-4296 AVGSYVN
+4296 
-4303 WSQNTIASL
+4303 
-4312 QRQVAALQAA
+4312 
-4322 LAAASS
+4322 AASS
-4328 KKGSAS
+4328 ITSAIGKINISAGSNLPGGFGGGSSGGSSSKPSGIIGNIGSIIGGPIGGVIGGPIGSIVGGTIGGIVSSVVGGLTGKKNKKSKTRGSAD
-4334 GSLITK
+4334 GSLVTE
-4340 DALYRAGEFGLN
+4340 DALYRAGELGLN

-4358 ERPDVLKQVG
+4358 ERPDVLRKVG
-4368 SAIASFIPAERMQL
+4368 SSIAAFMPADSSRLQ
-4382 RAVSGMVNAGVAA
+4382 AVRGMRNAGVYA
-4395 PRSTI
+4395 PAMQSPVS
-4400 QTQQDQMLAAD
+4400 QQQDAVLLAD
-4411 SLAQRILEIVLPQIA
+4411 SLAQRVLETVLPQMA
-4426 YASAPQDEEQ
+4426 ATQYNEEDK
-4436 RRPLYVG
+4436 RPVYVG
-4443 NLIADEQGLKV
+4443 TLIADEQGLRA
-4454 LERKLYDIRRLESTR
+4454 LERRLYEIRMTESSR

>member
-47 QWNEMTDGIKDTRRI
+47 QWNDMTDGIKDTRRI

-77 GLTFGASE
+77 GLTFGATE

-475 DTGGM
+475 NTGGM

-508 QFNAPYETID
+508 QFNAPYESID

-529 DVEDAS
+529 DVEEAS
-535 KKAAKAVQKDWVAA
+535 KKAAKAVQNDWVAA
-549 FDEVYQVPDQKDT
+549 FDEVYQVPDQNDT
-562 SGGSGVELPEMPD
+562 SGSGSGAELPEMPD
-575 LGAFLKDLAFK
+575 LGALLKDLAFK

-630 MSLLSAAAMAA
+630 AAIIGAAATAA
-641 KKRKSRMDIN
+641 KNRKSRMDIN
-651 ADGSLTAKPTTDM
+651 ADGAKGTKPDVDM

-670 AKVQEALD
+670 AELTKLQQQQE
-678 SQDKLLKKI
+678 KLLKRI
-687 HSNTKEITKNLNY
+687 QDNTAEITKKLGY
-700 AKNTSY
+700 ASNTSY
-706 GIEGRP
+706 GVEGRP
-712 TTGLSGTVEQ
+712 TTGLAGTVEQ
-722 QRLLISEYKKL
+722 QRLLVKEFKSL
-733 NDTAAKYG
+733 NSTAGKYG
-741 AIVGSKVDTLA
+741 AIIGSKVDDLA
-752 AIAEDE
+752 AIADDE
-758 RTLRSA
+758 RALRSA
-764 QLLINKQRLAAIE
+764 QLLLNRQRLAAIE
-777 RELKASGLTQGQ
+777 KELKAAGVTQGQ
-789 MADLLTEQKKLLKE
+789 VADLLAEQKALLKE
-803 NTKLVQ
+803 NAKLAQ
-809 VAQGTDI
+809 VAQGSDV
-816 SGFTAAELK
+816 SGLTADGLK
-825 QLMLEQSSGIVT
+825 QLIEQQAKGIVD
-837 GLNDVLAKTLPRRG
+837 GLDTVVSKALPRYS
-851 GTGNILTSDDVKKLF
+851 GTADALTSADVRNLF
-866 SAIDDFTAVGD
+866 SALDEFTAVGD
-877 DLSKML
+877 DLRVML
-883 PSWASSNAT
+883 PAWADSNAT
-892 QAERL
+892 QAQRL
-897 YNYISSQSKELASIR
+897 YNYLTAQSKELSSIR
-912 KALLSGNVPAI
+912 KLLLSGDMPAI
-923 EALERFTAAVTD
+923 EALERFTASIRD
-935 IDTSS
+935 IDTGAL
-940 ITGVN
+940 TGVN

-959 AVNRLKS
+959 AVKRLS
-966 INGYIS
+966 NINDYVAQ
-972 RLTDE
+972 LTDE
-977 AIALNKQNAA
+977 AIAANKDRKAA
-987 ETAARKAASEAAA
+987 EAARKAASEAAA
-1000 AAAAEQQR
+1000 ANAAEQLR
-1008 IAKETAAAA
+1008 LVREAAVEAKKAAARAAAA
-1017 KRLAARE
+1017 NL
-1024 AAANISYYP
+1024 SYYP
-1033 TGRQLAGMLDGLGI
+1033 TGKQLAGMLDGLGI
-1047 RRPTEAIAL
+1047 KRPTEAIAL
-1056 SDIIALDSRGV
+1056 SDIVALDSRGV

-1085 SLSDTASIKAT
+1085 SLSDTAAIKST
-1096 LRAIDA
+1096 LHAIDA

-1130 VELSDATAAVVP
+1130 VELSDATATVVP

-1160 SGLAST
+1160 SGLAAT
-1166 AGQAVAGGNLPP
+1166 AGQAVAGGKLPP

-1189 ATQVLLSGT
+1189 ATKALLSGT

-1224 AFPGLKRLTKRDA
+1224 AFPGLKQLTKRDA

-1297 NDIKTVSGSAAEAYK
+1297 NDIKTVSGSAAEAYR
-1312 QSSKELLGAVRS
+1312 QGSKELLGAVRS

-1369 ELYNV
+1369 ELYSV

-1389 SVDAVSRYDAIN
+1389 SIDAVSRYDAIN
-1401 AGRFGS
+1401 AGRFGN

-1462 PYMVSYS
+1462 PYMVNYT
-1469 DAQIRALDVAG
+1469 DAQIKALDIAG

-1504 LHSYIIFNEQAG
+1504 LHSYIVFNEQAG

-1549 KTSEK
+1549 KTSES

-1711 TAIAKQLSGTQ
+1711 TALAKQLSGTQ

-1742 SAQYT
+1742 SARYT

-1878 SLNQAVQQIKG
+1878 SLNQAVQQIRS

-1942 RYTGSYTSMDLSSLY
+1942 RYTGSYTAMDLSSLY

-1962 TQASG
+1962 AQASG

-1992 VVKNAAAEGFAGGI
+1992 VVKSAAAEGFAGGI

-2016 ITPLTTSPDITEA
+2016 ITPLTTSTDVTEA

-2063 AAKNVQAAADTTG
+2063 AAKNAQAVADTTG
-2076 EAFKTASEIGADDAA
+2076 EAFRTASEIGADDAA
-2091 RRAAAGGADF
+2091 KRAAAGGADF
-2101 WGFLKGLF
+2101 WGVLKGMF
-2109 NDIRSN
+2109 RDATSN
-2115 GILGDLSS
+2115 GVFGTLSD
-2123 EVKANFNTF
+2123 EVKANFKTF
-2132 WQRIANAADSWSDA
+2132 WQRMTNVADSWAEA
-2146 AKGVE
+2146 AKGSK
-2151 GIQSI
+2151 GIQDI
-2156 FDAWDVLVK
+2156 FDSWDTLVK
-2165 YNVGDA
+2165 YNIGSDT
-2171 SNPANLV
+2171 NPEKLI

-2185 ARKAAAEWAVEMGAV
+2185 ARKVAAEWAVEMGAA
-2200 TPDTDWVKQAFKAY
+2200 TTNTDWVKQALKDY
-2214 DDALNE
+2214 DDALTE
-2220 YSKVSKSFYKAVTEN
+2220 YSKVSKDFYKAVTEN
-2235 IAGGLQGFENNRLII
+2235 IAGGLQGFENDKVII
-2250 QAIDEL
+2250 QAINDL
-2256 SDNAQYLAFTL
+2256 SDNAKYLAFTL
-2267 DPKTGAMK
+2267 DPETGAMK
-2275 LISDNLLSSKT
+2275 LISDNLLSSKD
-2286 EINRAFKQYAASFL
+2286 EIGTAFRQYAASFL
-2300 EQADIP
+2300 EQSKIP
-2306 VGSIDDFY
+2306 VDSIDDFY
-2314 RELLRAAASGN
+2314 EELLRAVASGN
-2325 LDDLSDGAKALNNAF
+2325 LDDLSDGAKVLNNAF

-2383 SFKNIGSKLINGIG
+2383 SFKNIGSRLINGIG
-2397 GFGIL
+2397 GFGII
-2402 DIAAVGIE
+2402 DVAAAGLE
-2410 GAFQHFSDVN
+2410 GVFQHFSDVN

-2425 QAYLSGSDSTS
+2425 QAYLGSSDATS
-2436 KIANTLA
+2436 KIVEELA
-2443 ANGFNI
+2443 ANGVNI
-2449 GEEIGD
+2449 GEQIGD

-2466 QGLVV
+2466 QGVVV
-2471 GIVGSLVASTAGAK
+2471 GVVGSLAATAGAK
-2485 LGSTIGGAIG
+2485 IGAAIG
-2495 SAIAPGVG
+2495 TAIAPAIG
-2503 TAVGVAIGAAVGTIA
+2503 TAIGAVAGAVVGTIG
-2518 SFATDA
+2518 SFATDTF
-2524 VIRATGGKTATN
+2524 IKATGGKTATN

-2556 LSEAEAAL
+2556 LAEAEEAL
-2564 GRALTAEEKTALEE
+2564 GRALTEKEKADLEE
-2578 QSRQLLTFQT
+2578 QSRQMLTFQT

-2598 NDDINKVLYGKTS
+2598 NDDINKVLYGSSS

-2634 GTFTQYDDYSDTTS
+2634 GMFTQYDEYSGTSS

-2655 PDVVEQLEELL
+2655 PDVLDQLEELL
-2666 GVELELKDLTGSTN
+2666 GVELELKELSGSAN

-2715 SSKITSELQRIIDS
+2715 SSKITSEIQRIVDG
-2729 NEALSD
+2729 NEALSE
-2735 AVIESV
+2735 AVIASV
-2741 GASTVMA
+2741 GESTVMA

-2759 NKVSGSHL
+2759 NEMTGSQL
-2767 TMAEVDETA
+2767 TMDYVDETM
-2776 GLGAAIIEQMTQM
+2776 GLGAALIEQMTQM

-2872 TIKENLAGW
+2872 AIKENLAGW

-2949 ALQSQSIALDFEAKS
+2949 ALQSRSIALDFEAKS
-2964 LNFDTESLQENLTGA
+2964 LNFDTTSLQENLTGA

-3054 QEGATVAANIA
+3054 QEGATVAANIV

-3078 EEEMTAE
+3078 EEKMTAE
-3085 IEAAFAEIGV
+3085 IKADFAEIGV

-3135 TALEDLGVTVTEV
+3135 TALEDLGVTVTEA
-3148 GNQVMVDLGGTFNNG
+3148 GNQVMVDLSGTFNNG

-3176 VWNQIPESVRAYLEQ
+3176 VWNQIPEAVRTYLEQ
-3191 AGIVSEEGWLVL
+3191 ANIVSEEGWLVL

-3219 TLWDGISEDTLNTQ
+3219 TLWDGISDDTLNTQ

-3242 NLATLESAVDDGLL
+3242 NLATLEAAVDDGLL

-3303 NIILENATKTAFAG
+3303 NIILENATKSAFAG
-3317 MLEELSNAADGAG
+3317 MLEELGAAATSAE
-3330 GTANE
+3330 GTAND
-3335 MAKTI
+3335 MATTI
-3340 EDAVVKAMQ
+3340 ETAVVNAMSR
-3349 KIQQLAALSSE
+3349 IQQLATLSSQ
-3360 LGHTGWG
+3360 LGSTGALW
-3367 FWAKDNYLGSGQEV
+3367 WKEDNYLGSGQTV
-3381 GEVTYYPEINSKGE
+3381 NGVTYYPEINSKGE
-3395 VVKYWYFDDNGA
+3395 IVKYWYFTPEGA
-3407 RRSTTT
+3407 RKSTTS
-3413 LPTAAKGGY
+3413 LPKKAEGGY

-3431 LGREMAVLPDGS
+3431 LGREMAILPDGS

-3473 LKYAGPVS
+3473 LKYAGPIK
-3481 SISKLAE
+3481 SIDKLAD
-3488 GNADLT
+3488 GNTT
-3494 IAKPEDAGNSTE
+3494 IKESSLAAGI
-3506 ATLVGFVRQLLE
+3506 AG
-3518 AYQAYLVDDS
+3518 
-3528 GEKGAESQRDAAGVV
+3528 AAGVTTGILPADESQAV
-3543 ATAIRGAVAAITE
+3543 DLSKQATGSFDAIISSQLTAHKEALEVAIRGAVGAISEMQSSETQDLVDNIEELDEGLEEYLETQTDELTGSISSAASQVVSSLSSAIKNSAADTAAQIIAAI
-3556 FDEKQWTECFDALD
+3556 DA
-3570 EHFDDVLTTVEEASD
+3570 AS
-3585 NVTEAIGDLGS
+3585 NTIAAAVSSAVKSAAASNLPTLGS
-3596 SISSLGSRLQS
+3596 STGSGTGTG
-3607 SMLSRPDQISG
+3607 SG
-3618 AGSSGTVSSGT
+3618 ADNR
-3629 KYPDSW
+3629 YPANW
-3635 YTSDGSIEFA
+3635 YTDDGVTVDFA
-3645 TVVKDTGSVANAF
+3645 EVVKDTGSVSNAFKELGYTKNEKGSWTKAKGSARGSLVTKDALYRAGEQGLNEAIIPLERPDVLSKVGTAIGSEMTPVTMSYFTLSDEGINQLTALINVQMTIHKEAMEVAIRGAVGAFSEAQVDSSNKITDQLSALMASTEDIGQELVDALDQQTSTLTSAISSAASEISSAIGSIDFGFGSNLPTLGSSGGSSAGTGTGTSDNRYPSNWYTDDGVTVDFAEVVKDTGSVSNAF

-3666 ENGAWTKPKGS
+3666 ENGSWTKPKGS
-3677 AKGSLIT
+3677 
-3684 KDALYRA
+3684 
-3691 GELGL
+3691 
-3696 NEAIIPLEQPDVLD
+3696 
-3710 KVGSAIGG
+3710 
-3718 YVTTDTAVTKEDVDA
+3718 
-3733 ATQLLIEAW
+3733 
-3742 AVAVRGAV
+3742 
-3750 AAITENQANY
+3750 
-3760 TNELGGKIE
+3760 
-3769 GIIDVVDENL
+3769 
-3779 GKLEALEALATAVDT
+3779 
-3794 LSSYIQQIS
+3794 
-3803 SEVQQNTETTATG
+3803 
-3816 FAELPVGL
+3816 
-3824 TAEFG
+3824 
-3829 QWFVDSLAAAREA
+3829 
-3842 YGSATTEADRAAAHQ
+3842 
-3857 MAEDVR
+3857 
-3863 SLLGYSG
+3863 
-3870 GPDGSQYIPLNSSD
+3870 
-3884 DSDALTGITEQLSTK
+3884 
-3899 LDANAASIIAQLASI
+3899 
-3914 EKTGSTFYDQ
+3914 
-3924 LLKSDTETYNKWSA
+3924 
-3938 TYAAAQSNLQSI
+3938 
-3950 INAAAITV
+3950 
-3958 ANAVGSYVNWSQNTI
+3958 
-3973 SALQAEVAS
+3973 
-3982 LRAALSSTSTRS
+3982 TR
-3994 TIKGS
+3994 
-3999 AKGSLVTKDALYRA
+3999 GSLV
-4013 GELGLNEAIIPLEQ
+4013 
-4027 PSVMQQVGATI
+4027 
-4038 ASYLPT
+4038 
-4044 SYSSASS
+4044 
-4051 TSYSELFTKFDE
+4051 
-4063 QTEALAVAIRGAV
+4063 
-4076 AAVTE
+4076 
-4081 NQSNYTT
+4081 
-4088 ELFTKVEGIIDVVDE
+4088 
-4103 NLGELESLDELTQAV
+4103 
-4118 TGLGNI
+4118 
-4124 SEVLNSTTD
+4124 
-4133 KIIGTISEKLT
+4133 
-4144 EIDTTVT
+4144 
-4151 NIPGTLSAEVVT
+4151 
-4163 ALTAQIA
+4163 
-4170 QAGIDYQNASSDD
+4170 
-4183 ERMLAHNTAEEA
+4183 
-4195 RKVLG
+4195 
-4200 YSGGPDGSQYIP
+4200 
-4212 LQDSFNTNNS
+4212 
-4222 EALTELLTTQHTVI
+4222 
-4236 VECFSTLTE
+4236 
-4245 AVSTETKEL
+4245 
-4254 QTQFK
+4254 
-4259 SLDAS
+4259 
-4264 LQQLN
+4264 
-4269 EKTATRIGGAASDI
+4269 
-4283 VAAVQSGSLTVAN
+4283 
-4296 AVGSYVN
+4296 
-4303 WSQNTIASL
+4303 
-4312 QRQVAALQAA
+4312 
-4322 LAAASS
+4322 
-4328 KKGSAS
+4328 
-4334 GSLITK
+4334 TK

-4358 ERPDVLKQVG
+4358 ERPDVLQEVGSAIGSEMTPVSFTYTALSDEGISQFTTLLNSQITIHKEAMEVAIRGAVGAISEVQNTGSNKVIAQLTALQDNIEEALEDMSTLMSDNTDSIISAIHSAADTIASAVSSIDFGFGSNLPAGIGDSGSGGSSGSGSGSGTRYPDNWYTDDGVTVDFAEVVKDTGSVSNAFKELGYVKNENGSWTKPKGSARGSLITEDALYRAGELGLNEAIIPLERPDVLRQVG
-4368 SAIASFIPAERMQL
+4368 SAIAAFMPSDTGKLSAVRGMRNAGIG
-4382 RAVSGMVNAGVAA
+4382 AVSTPVMPA
-4395 PRSTI
+4395 
-4400 QTQQDQMLAAD
+4400 QQDATFAAE
-4411 SLAQRILEIVLPQIA
+4411 SFAQRILETVLPQIA
-4426 YASAPQDEEQ
+4426 AAQSYEEDK
-4436 RRPLYVG
+4436 RPVYVG
-4443 NLIADEQGLKV
+4443 TLIADEQGLRT
-4454 LERKLYDIRRLESTR
+4454 LERKLYEIRISESSR

>member
-34 LNQMRLGAEAFES
+34 LNQMRLGAAAFES
-47 QWNEMTDGIKDTRRI
+47 QWNDMTDGIKDTRRI

-247 DRISDTMSGMIDT
+247 DRISDTMSGMVDT

-518 DGADKAITDIE
+518 DGADKAVTDIE
-529 DVEDAS
+529 DVEEAS
-535 KKAAKAVQKDWVAA
+535 KKAAKAVQNDWVAA

-562 SGGSGVELPEMPD
+562 SGGSGLELPEMPD
-575 LGAFLKDLAFK
+575 LGALLKDLAFK

-630 MSLLSAAAMAA
+630 AAIIGAAATAA
-641 KKRKSRMDIN
+641 KNRKSRMDIN
-651 ADGSLTAKPTTDM
+651 ADGAKGAKPDVDM

-670 AKVQEALD
+670 AELTKLQQQQE
-678 SQDKLLKKI
+678 KLLKRI
-687 HSNTKEITKNLNY
+687 QDNTAEITKKLGY
-700 AKNTSY
+700 ASNTSY
-706 GIEGRP
+706 GVEGRP
-712 TTGLSGTVEQ
+712 TTGLAGTVEQ
-722 QRLLISEYKKL
+722 QRLLVKEFKSL
-733 NDTAAKYG
+733 NSTAGKYG
-741 AIVGSKVDTLA
+741 AIIGSKVDNLA
-752 AIAEDE
+752 AIADDE
-758 RTLRSA
+758 RALRSA
-764 QLLINKQRLAAIE
+764 QLLLNKQRLAAIE
-777 RELKASGLTQGQ
+777 KELKAAGITQGQ
-789 MADLLTEQKKLLKE
+789 VADLLAEQKALLKE
-803 NTKLVQ
+803 NAKLAR
-809 VAQGTDI
+809 VAQGSDI
-816 SGFTAAELK
+816 SGLTADGLK
-825 QLMLEQSSGIVT
+825 QLIEQQAKGIVD
-837 GLNDVLAKTLPRRG
+837 GLDTVVSKALPRYS
-851 GTGNILTSDDVKKLF
+851 GTADALTSADVRNLF
-866 SAIDDFTAVGD
+866 SAIDEFTAVGD
-877 DLSKML
+877 DLRVML
-883 PSWASSNAT
+883 PTWADSNAT
-892 QAERL
+892 QAQRL
-897 YNYISSQSKELASIR
+897 YNYLTAQSKELGSIR
-912 KALLSGNVPAI
+912 KLLLSGDMPAI
-923 EALERFTAAVTD
+923 EALERFVASVRD
-935 IDTSS
+935 IDTSAL
-940 ITGVN
+940 TGVN

-959 AVNRLKS
+959 AVKRLS
-966 INGYIS
+966 NINDYVVQ
-972 RLTDE
+972 LTDE
-977 AIALNKQNAA
+977 AITANKDRKAA
-987 ETAARKAASEAAA
+987 EAARRAASEAAA
-1000 AAAAEQQR
+1000 ANAAEQL
-1008 IAKETAAAA
+1008 
-1017 KRLAARE
+1017 RLARE
-1024 AAANISYYP
+1024 AAIEAKKAAARAAAANLSYYP
-1033 TGRQLAGMLDGLGI
+1033 TGKQLAGMLDGLGI
-1047 RRPTEAIAL
+1047 KRPTEAIAL
-1056 SDIIALDSRGV
+1056 SDIVALDSRGV

-1085 SLSDTASIKAT
+1085 SLSDTAAIKST

-1112 ELRKSLDTHVR
+1112 ELRKNLDTHVR

-1149 LVAGFQDILPS
+1149 LVAGFQDVLPS
-1160 SGLAST
+1160 SGLAAT
-1166 AGQAVAGGNLPP
+1166 AGQAVAGGKLPP
-1178 SLTKLFGSIEN
+1178 SLAKLFGSIEN
-1189 ATQVLLSGT
+1189 ATQALLSGT

-1224 AFPGLKRLTKRDA
+1224 TFPGLKQLTKRDA

-1297 NDIKTVSGSAAEAYK
+1297 NDIKTVSGSAAEQYK
-1312 QSSKELLGAVRS
+1312 QNSKELLGAVRS

-1374 FIQKMQTFVPDGRIF
+1374 FIQKMQTYVPDGRIF
-1389 SVDAVSRYDAIN
+1389 SIDAVSRYDAIN
-1401 AGRFGS
+1401 AGSFGN

-1462 PYMVSYS
+1462 PYMVNYT
-1469 DAQIRALDVAG
+1469 DAQIRALDIAG

-1504 LHSYIIFNEQAG
+1504 LHSYIVFNEQAG

-1559 ISRKLMGAVDTLVN
+1559 ISRKLMGTVDTLVN

-1587 TALTQ
+1587 TVLTQ

-1646 TASLLRTVTDKI
+1646 TASLLRTVTDRI

-1742 SAQYT
+1742 SARYT

-1942 RYTGSYTSMDLSSLY
+1942 RYTGSYTAMDLSSLY

-1962 TQASG
+1962 AQASG

-2016 ITPLTTSPDITEA
+2016 ITPLNVSTDVTEA

-2063 AAKNVQAAADTTG
+2063 AAKNAQAAADTTG
-2076 EAFKTASEIGADDAA
+2076 EAFRTASEIGADDAA

-2101 WGFLKGLF
+2101 WGVLKGMFRDATSGGLF
-2109 NDIRSN
+2109 
-2115 GILGDLSS
+2115 GTLSE
-2123 EVKANFNTF
+2123 EVKANFKTF
-2132 WQRIANAADSWSDA
+2132 WQRMTNAADGWAEA
-2146 AKGVE
+2146 AKGTK
-2151 GIQSI
+2151 GIQDI
-2156 FDAWDVLVK
+2156 FDSWDTLVK
-2165 YNVGDA
+2165 YNLGSDT
-2171 SNPANLV
+2171 NPEKLI

-2185 ARKAAAEWAVEMGAV
+2185 ARKVAAEWAVEMGAA
-2200 TPDTDWVKQAFKAY
+2200 TANTDWVKQALKDY
-2214 DDALNE
+2214 DDALTE
-2220 YSKVSKSFYKAVTEN
+2220 YSKVSKAFYKAVTEN
-2235 IAGGLQGFENNRLII
+2235 IAGGLQGFENDKVII
-2250 QAIDEL
+2250 QAINDL
-2256 SDNAQYLAFTL
+2256 SDNAKYLAFTL
-2267 DPKTGAMK
+2267 DPETGAMK
-2275 LISDNLLSSKT
+2275 LISDNLLSSKD
-2286 EINRAFKQYAASFL
+2286 EIGTAFRQYAASFL
-2300 EQADIP
+2300 EQSKIP
-2306 VGSIDDFY
+2306 VDSIDDFY
-2314 RELLRAAASGN
+2314 EELLRAVASGN
-2325 LDDLSDGAKALNNAF
+2325 LDDLSDGAKVLNNAF
-2340 NTFGQTAV
+2340 NAFGQTAV

-2383 SFKNIGSKLINGIG
+2383 SFKNIGSRLINGIG
-2397 GFGIL
+2397 GFGII
-2402 DIAAVGIE
+2402 DVAAAGLE
-2410 GAFQHFSDVN
+2410 GVFQHFSDVN

-2425 QAYLSGSDSTS
+2425 QAYLGSSDSTS
-2436 KIANTLA
+2436 KIVEELA
-2443 ANGFNI
+2443 ANGVNI
-2449 GEEIGD
+2449 GEQIGD

-2466 QGLVV
+2466 QGVVV
-2471 GIVGSLVASTAGAK
+2471 GVVGSLAATAGAK
-2485 LGSTIGGAIG
+2485 IGAAIG
-2495 SAIAPGVG
+2495 TAIAPAIG
-2503 TAVGVAIGAAVGTIA
+2503 TAIGAVAGAVVGTIG
-2518 SFATDA
+2518 SFATDT
-2524 VIRATGGKTATN
+2524 VIKATGGKTATN

-2556 LSEAEAAL
+2556 LAEAEEAL
-2564 GRALTAEEKTALEE
+2564 GRALTEKEKADLEE
-2578 QSRQLLTFQT
+2578 QSRQMLTFQT

-2598 NDDINKVLYGKTS
+2598 NDDINKVLYGSAS

-2634 GTFTQYDDYSDTTS
+2634 GTFTQYDEYSSASS

-2655 PDVVEQLEELL
+2655 PDVLDQLEELL
-2666 GVELELKDLTGSTN
+2666 GVELELKEISGSAN

-2715 SSKITSELQRIIDS
+2715 SSKITSEIQRLVDG
-2729 NEALSD
+2729 NEALSE
-2735 AVIESV
+2735 AVIASV
-2741 GASTVMA
+2741 GESTVMA

-2759 NKVSGSHL
+2759 NEMTGSQL
-2767 TMAEVDETA
+2767 TMDYVDETM
-2776 GLGAAIIEQMTQM
+2776 GLGAALIEQMTQM

-2803 RKTDTWN
+2803 RKTDSWN

-2941 SFSDSVIA
+2941 SFSDSVVA

-2964 LNFDTESLQENLTGA
+2964 LNFDTASLQENLTGA

-3034 AENVNSKV
+3034 AENVNTKV

-3095 SFEEYAGQYMMIVNQ
+3095 SFTEYAGQYMMVVNQ

-3148 GNQVMVDLGGTFNNG
+3148 GNQVMVDLSGTFNNG

-3219 TLWDGISEDTLNTQ
+3219 TLWDGISDDTLNTQ

-3303 NIILENATKTAFAG
+3303 NVILENATKSAFAG
-3317 MLEELSNAADGAG
+3317 MLEELGAAATNAE

-3335 MAKTI
+3335 MATTI
-3340 EDAVVKAMQ
+3340 ETAVVNAMSR
-3349 KIQQLAALSSE
+3349 IQQLANLSSQ
-3360 LGHTGWG
+3360 LGSTGALW
-3367 FWAKDNYLGSGQEV
+3367 WKEDNYLGSGQTV
-3381 GEVTYYPEINSKGE
+3381 GGVVYYPEINSKGE
-3395 VVKYWYFDDNGA
+3395 IVKYWYFTPEGV
-3407 RRSTTT
+3407 RKSTTS
-3413 LPTAAKGGY
+3413 LPKAAEGGY

-3431 LGREMAVLPDGS
+3431 LGREMAILPDGS
-3443 IKMLGANGRGE
+3443 IKMLGAKGRGE

-3473 LKYAGPVS
+3473 LKYAGPIK
-3481 SISKLAE
+3481 SIDKLAD
-3488 GNADLT
+3488 GNTTIKESSLAAGIAGVAGAGVTTGILPAD
-3494 IAKPEDAGNSTE
+3494 
-3506 ATLVGFVRQLLE
+3506 
-3518 AYQAYLVDDS
+3518 
-3528 GEKGAESQRDAAGVV
+3528 ESQAVDLSKQATGSFDAIISSQLTAHKEAVEV
-3543 ATAIRGAVAAITE
+3543 AIRGAVGALSEMQSSETQDLVDNIEELDEGLEEYLETQTDELTGSISSAASQVVSSLSSAIRNSAADTTAQIIAAI
-3556 FDEKQWTECFDALD
+3556 DA
-3570 EHFDDVLTTVEEASD
+3570 AS
-3585 NVTEAIGDLGS
+3585 NTIVAAVSSAVKSAAASNLPMLGS
-3596 SISSLGSRLQS
+3596 SVGS
-3607 SMLSRPDQISG
+3607 G
-3618 AGSSGTVSSGT
+3618 GSSGSGSGSDNR
-3629 KYPDSW
+3629 YPANW
-3635 YTSDGSIEFA
+3635 YTDDGVTVDFA
-3645 TVVKDTGSVANAF
+3645 EVVKDTGSVSNAFKELGYTKNENGSWTKARGSARGSLVTKDALYRAGEQGLNEAIIPLERPDVLSKVGTAIGSEMTPVTKSYFTLSDEGINQLTALVNVQMTIHKEAMEVAIRGAVGAFSEAQIDSSNKITDQLSALMTSTEDIGQELIDTLDQQTSTITSAINSAASEISSAVGSIDFGFGSNLPTLGSAGGSGAGTGTGASDNRYPSNWYTDDGVTVDFAEVVKDTGSVSNAF

-3666 ENGAWTKPKGS
+3666 ENGSWTKPKGS
-3677 AKGSLIT
+3677 
-3684 KDALYRA
+3684 
-3691 GELGL
+3691 
-3696 NEAIIPLEQPDVLD
+3696 
-3710 KVGSAIGG
+3710 
-3718 YVTTDTAVTKEDVDA
+3718 
-3733 ATQLLIEAW
+3733 
-3742 AVAVRGAV
+3742 
-3750 AAITENQANY
+3750 
-3760 TNELGGKIE
+3760 
-3769 GIIDVVDENL
+3769 
-3779 GKLEALEALATAVDT
+3779 
-3794 LSSYIQQIS
+3794 
-3803 SEVQQNTETTATG
+3803 
-3816 FAELPVGL
+3816 
-3824 TAEFG
+3824 
-3829 QWFVDSLAAAREA
+3829 
-3842 YGSATTEADRAAAHQ
+3842 
-3857 MAEDVR
+3857 
-3863 SLLGYSG
+3863 
-3870 GPDGSQYIPLNSSD
+3870 
-3884 DSDALTGITEQLSTK
+3884 
-3899 LDANAASIIAQLASI
+3899 
-3914 EKTGSTFYDQ
+3914 
-3924 LLKSDTETYNKWSA
+3924 
-3938 TYAAAQSNLQSI
+3938 
-3950 INAAAITV
+3950 
-3958 ANAVGSYVNWSQNTI
+3958 
-3973 SALQAEVAS
+3973 
-3982 LRAALSSTSTRS
+3982 TR
-3994 TIKGS
+3994 
-3999 AKGSLVTKDALYRA
+3999 GSLV
-4013 GELGLNEAIIPLEQ
+4013 
-4027 PSVMQQVGATI
+4027 
-4038 ASYLPT
+4038 
-4044 SYSSASS
+4044 
-4051 TSYSELFTKFDE
+4051 
-4063 QTEALAVAIRGAV
+4063 
-4076 AAVTE
+4076 
-4081 NQSNYTT
+4081 
-4088 ELFTKVEGIIDVVDE
+4088 
-4103 NLGELESLDELTQAV
+4103 
-4118 TGLGNI
+4118 
-4124 SEVLNSTTD
+4124 
-4133 KIIGTISEKLT
+4133 
-4144 EIDTTVT
+4144 
-4151 NIPGTLSAEVVT
+4151 
-4163 ALTAQIA
+4163 
-4170 QAGIDYQNASSDD
+4170 
-4183 ERMLAHNTAEEA
+4183 
-4195 RKVLG
+4195 
-4200 YSGGPDGSQYIP
+4200 
-4212 LQDSFNTNNS
+4212 
-4222 EALTELLTTQHTVI
+4222 
-4236 VECFSTLTE
+4236 
-4245 AVSTETKEL
+4245 
-4254 QTQFK
+4254 
-4259 SLDAS
+4259 
-4264 LQQLN
+4264 
-4269 EKTATRIGGAASDI
+4269 
-4283 VAAVQSGSLTVAN
+4283 
-4296 AVGSYVN
+4296 
-4303 WSQNTIASL
+4303 
-4312 QRQVAALQAA
+4312 
-4322 LAAASS
+4322 
-4328 KKGSAS
+4328 
-4334 GSLITK
+4334 TK

-4358 ERPDVLKQVG
+4358 ERPDVLQEVGSAIGSEMTPVSFTYTALSDEGISQFTALLNSQITIHKEAMEVAIRGAIGALSEVQNTGSNKVIAQLTALQDNTEDALEDISTLMADNTDDIISAINSAASEISSAVSSIDFGFGSNLPGGSGSGGSSGSKPGGTIGNIGSIIGGPIGGVIGGPIGGIIGGAIGGIVSGVVGGLTGKKSKSKTKGSSSGSLITEDALYRAGELGLNEAIIPLERPDVLRQVG
-4368 SAIASFIPAERMQL
+4368 SAIAAFMPSDTVKLGAVRGMRNAGIG
-4382 RAVSGMVNAGVAA
+4382 AVSAPAMPAHQDPTFAA
-4395 PRSTI
+4395 ESF
-4400 QTQQDQMLAAD
+4400 
-4411 SLAQRILEIVLPQIA
+4411 AQRILETVLPQIA
-4426 YASAPQDEEQ
+4426 AAQSYEEDK
-4436 RRPLYVG
+4436 RPVYVG
-4443 NLIADEQGLKV
+4443 TLIADEQGLRT
-4454 LERKLYDIRRLESTR
+4454 LERKLYEIRISESSR

>member
-47 QWNEMTDGIKDTRRI
+47 QWKDMTDGIKDTRRI

-77 GLTFGASE
+77 GLTFGATE

-187 VANEEI
+187 IANEEI

-220 IGKYWIDADKAI
+220 IGNYWIDADKAI

-416 FAMQGMYNAAS
+416 FAMHGMLNAAS
-427 GVWAIVPAT
+427 GIWSIVPAT

-518 DGADKAITDIE
+518 DGADKAVTDIE
-529 DVEDAS
+529 DVEEAS
-535 KKAAKAVQKDWVAA
+535 KKAAKAVQNDWVAA

-562 SGGSGVELPEMPD
+562 SGGSGLELPEMPD
-575 LGAFLKDLAFK
+575 LGALLKDLAFK

-630 MSLLSAAAMAA
+630 AAIIGAAATAA
-641 KKRKSRMDIN
+641 KNRKARMDIN
-651 ADGSLTAKPTTDM
+651 ADGAKGAKPDVDM

-670 AKVQEALD
+670 AELTKLQQQQE
-678 SQDKLLKKI
+678 KLLKRI
-687 HSNTKEITKNLNY
+687 QDNTAEITKKLGY
-700 AKNTSY
+700 ASNTSY
-706 GIEGRP
+706 GVEGRP
-712 TTGLSGTVEQ
+712 TTGLAGTVEQ
-722 QRLLISEYKKL
+722 QRLLVKEFKSL
-733 NDTAAKYG
+733 NSTAGKYG
-741 AIVGSKVDTLA
+741 AIIGSKVDNIA
-752 AIAEDE
+752 AIADDE
-758 RTLRSA
+758 RALRSA
-764 QLLINKQRLAAIE
+764 QLLLNKQRLAAIE
-777 RELKASGLTQGQ
+777 KELKAAGITQGQ
-789 MADLLTEQKKLLKE
+789 VAALLAEQKALLKE
-803 NTKLVQ
+803 NVKLAQ
-809 VAQGTDI
+809 VAQGSDI
-816 SGFTAAELK
+816 SGLTAEGLK
-825 QLMLEQSSGIVT
+825 QLIEQQAKGIVDGFDT
-837 GLNDVLAKTLPRRG
+837 VVSKTVPKYTTTRNPLTAADVRE
-851 GTGNILTSDDVKKLF
+851 LF
-866 SAIDDFTAVGD
+866 TAIDEFTAVGD
-877 DLSKML
+877 NLRVML
-883 PSWASSNAT
+883 PAWADSNAT
-892 QAERL
+892 QAQRL
-897 YNYISSQSKELASIR
+897 YNYLTAQSKELSSIR
-912 KALLSGNVPAI
+912 KLLLSGDMPAI
-923 EALERFTAAVTD
+923 DALERFVASVQN
-935 IDTSS
+935 IDTGAL
-940 ITGVN
+940 TGVN
-945 VRPQYEALVEPVQD
+945 VRPQYEALAEPVQD
-959 AVNRLKS
+959 AVKRLSS
-966 INGYIS
+966 INDYVVQ
-972 RLTDE
+972 LTDE
-977 AIALNKQNAA
+977 AITANKDRKAA
-987 ETAARKAASEAAA
+987 AAARKAASEAAA
-1000 AAAAEQQR
+1000 ANAAEQL
-1008 IAKETAAAA
+1008 
-1017 KRLAARE
+1017 RLARE
-1024 AAANISYYP
+1024 AAIEAKRAAARAAAANLSYYP
-1033 TGRQLAGMLDGLGI
+1033 TGKQLAGMLDGLGI
-1047 RRPTEAIAL
+1047 KRPTEAIAL
-1056 SDIIALDSRGV
+1056 SDIVALDSRGV

-1085 SLSDTASIKAT
+1085 SLSDTAAIKST

-1112 ELRKSLDTHVR
+1112 ELRKNLDTHVR

-1149 LVAGFQDILPS
+1149 LVAGFQDVLPS
-1160 SGLAST
+1160 SGLAAT
-1166 AGQAVAGGNLPP
+1166 AGQAVAGGKLPP
-1178 SLTKLFGSIEN
+1178 SLAKLFGSIEN
-1189 ATQVLLSGT
+1189 ATQALLSGT

-1224 AFPGLKRLTKRDA
+1224 TFPGLKQLTKRDA

-1297 NDIKTVSGSAAEAYK
+1297 NDIKTVSGSAAEQYK
-1312 QSSKELLGAVRS
+1312 QNSKELLGAVRS

-1389 SVDAVSRYDAIN
+1389 SIDAVSRYDAIN

-1462 PYMVSYS
+1462 PYMVNYT
-1469 DAQIRALDVAG
+1469 DAQIRALDIAG

-1504 LHSYIIFNEQAG
+1504 LHSYIVFNEQAG

-1559 ISRKLMGAVDTLVN
+1559 ISHKLMGAVDTLVN

-1742 SAQYT
+1742 SARYT

-1788 VGDLASEPLKIPASL
+1788 VGDLASEPLKVPASL
-1803 FFDFETTDLITQTPG
+1803 FFDFETTDLITHTPG

-1827 FSLLNEKTGEI
+1827 FSLLDETTGKI

-1847 RNAEILARM
+1847 HNAEILARM
-1856 QSIDGVG
+1856 QSIDSVG
-1863 EAWRAYSVLDLANGV
+1863 EAWRAYSVMDLANGV
-1878 SLNQAVQQIKG
+1878 SLNQAVQQIRG

-1942 RYTGSYTSMDLSSLY
+1942 RYTGSYTAMDLSSLY

-1962 TQASG
+1962 AQASG

-2006 KNSLLAASNA
+2006 KNSLLAASNV
-2016 ITPLTTSPDITEA
+2016 ITPLNVSTDVTEA

-2063 AAKNVQAAADTTG
+2063 AAKNAQAAADTTG
-2076 EAFKTASEIGADDAA
+2076 EAFRTAFETGADDAA
-2091 RRAAAGGADF
+2091 KRAAAGGADF
-2101 WGFLKGLF
+2101 WGVLKGMF
-2109 NDIRSN
+2109 RDATSN
-2115 GILGDLSS
+2115 GLFGTLSD
-2123 EVKANFNTF
+2123 EVKANFKTF
-2132 WQRIANAADSWSDA
+2132 WQRMTNAADSWAEA
-2146 AKGVE
+2146 AKGTK
-2151 GIQSI
+2151 GIQDI
-2156 FDAWDVLVK
+2156 FDSWDTLVK
-2165 YNVGDA
+2165 YNLGSDT
-2171 SNPANLV
+2171 NPEKLI

-2185 ARKAAAEWAVEMGAV
+2185 ARKVAAEWAVEMGAA
-2200 TPDTDWVKQAFKAY
+2200 TANTDWVKQALKDY
-2214 DDALNE
+2214 NDALTE
-2220 YSKVSKSFYKAVTEN
+2220 YNKASKAFYKAVTEN
-2235 IAGGLQGFENNRLII
+2235 IAGGLQGFENNKVVI
-2250 QAIDEL
+2250 QAINDL
-2256 SDNAQYLAFTL
+2256 SDNAKYLAFTL
-2267 DPKTGAMK
+2267 DPKTGAPK
-2275 LISDNLLSSKT
+2275 LVSDNLLSSKD
-2286 EINRAFKQYAASFL
+2286 EISKAFRQYAASFL
-2300 EQADIP
+2300 EQSKIP
-2306 VGSIDDFY
+2306 VDSIDDFY
-2314 RELLRAAASGN
+2314 EELLRAVASGN
-2325 LDDLSDGAKALNNAF
+2325 LDDLSDGAKVLNNAF
-2340 NTFGQTAV
+2340 NAFGQTAV

-2360 ARIKYAGTGAADAI
+2360 ARIKYAGTSAAKSI
-2374 NSSADVVAG
+2374 NASADVVAG
-2383 SFKNIGSKLINGIG
+2383 SFKSIGSKLINGVA

-2402 DIAAVGIE
+2402 DVAAAGLE
-2410 GAFQHFSDVN
+2410 GVFQHFSDVN

-2425 QAYLSGSDSTS
+2425 QAYLGSSDSTS
-2436 KIANTLA
+2436 KLVEALA
-2443 ANGFNI
+2443 ASGYNI
-2449 GEEIGD
+2449 GGHIGD
-2455 NVYNAVGQAVG
+2455 NVYNAVGQSVG
-2466 QGLVV
+2466 QGLLV
-2471 GIVGSLVASTAGAK
+2471 GITGSLAATAAGAK
-2485 LGSTIGGAIG
+2485 IGAALGSVIAPAIGTALGAIGGAV
-2495 SAIAPGVG
+2495 VG
-2503 TAVGVAIGAAVGTIA
+2503 TVV
-2518 SFATDA
+2518 SFATDTA
-2524 VIRATGGKTATN
+2524 IKATGGKTATN
-2536 LYLDDYIA
+2536 LYLDDYIK

-2556 LSEAEAAL
+2556 LAEAEEAL
-2564 GRALTAEEKTALEE
+2564 GRALTEKEKADLEE
-2578 QSRQLLTFQT
+2578 QSRQMLTFQT

-2598 NDDINKVLYGKTS
+2598 NGDINKVLYGS
-2611 KTNDVELALRLA
+2611 SNKTNDVELALRLA

-2634 GTFTQYDDYSDTTS
+2634 GTFTDYNEYSGTSS

-2655 PDVVEQLEELL
+2655 PDMLEQLEELL
-2666 GVELELKDLTGSTN
+2666 GVELELKELTGSTN
-2680 KVLYDATNNRYLEGT
+2680 KVLYDATHNRYLEGST
-2695 NANLEALG
+2695 ANLEALG

-2715 SSKITSELQRIIDS
+2715 SSKITSEIQRLVDG
-2729 NEALSD
+2729 NEALSE
-2735 AVIESV
+2735 AVIASV
-2741 GASTVMA
+2741 GESTVMA

-2759 NKVSGSHL
+2759 NEMTGSQL
-2767 TMAEVDETA
+2767 TMDYVDETM
-2776 GLGAAIIEQMTQM
+2776 GLGAALIEQMTQM

-2964 LNFDTESLQENLTGA
+2964 LNFDTASLQENLTGA

-2984 DNFSAYA
+2984 DNFAAYA

-3148 GNQVMVDLGGTFNNG
+3148 GNQVMVDLSGTFNNG

-3176 VWNQIPESVRAYLEQ
+3176 VWNQIPETVRAYLEQ

-3219 TLWDGISEDTLNTQ
+3219 TLWDGISAETLNTQ
-3233 IETIDGTKT
+3233 IETVDGTKT
-3242 NLATLESAVDDGLL
+3242 NLAALEAAVDDGLL

-3292 QEGLKGKLEGS
+3292 QEGLKGKLEDAD
-3303 NIILENATKTAFAG
+3303 IILENATKTAFAG
-3317 MLEELSNAADGAG
+3317 MLDELSAAATNAE

-3335 MAKTI
+3335 MATTI
-3340 EDAVVKAMQ
+3340 ETAVVNAMTR
-3349 KIQQLAALSSE
+3349 IQQLSS
-3360 LGHTGWG
+3360 LQSQVGHTGFLW
-3367 FWAKDNYLGSGQEV
+3367 WQEDNYIGYG
-3381 GEVTYYPEINSKGE
+3381 GAKTIGNVTYYPEFNAKGE
-3395 VVKYWYFDDNGA
+3395 VVKYWYFAPDGA
-3407 RRSTTT
+3407 RKSTTT
-3413 LPTAAKGGY
+3413 LPKKAEGGY

-3454 LVNLPKGTRV
+3454 LVNLPAGTRV

-3473 LKYAGPVS
+3473 LKYAGPIKSIDKLATGNTTIKETELANTGTAATVTTAPAEESVELSDTTTGNLDSIIAAQMLVHKDAMEVAMRGSTSAITEYLATLSADEQQWRTDSVKQLLTGIESVSSTLQKTADDISGEIRSAAS
-3481 SISKLAE
+3481 SISSAVSSAVRAGSNLAGIGSQIGGASSSGGSGSTSGKRYPGHWYTE
-3488 GNADLT
+3488 DGETVDFATVVKDTGSVANAFKELGYEKNENGHWT
-3494 IAKPEDAGNSTE
+3494 KPKGSARGSLVTKDALYRAGELGLNE
-3506 ATLVGFVRQLLE
+3506 AIIPLERPDVLSKVG
-3518 AYQAYLVDDS
+3518 AAI
-3528 GEKGAESQRDAAGVV
+3528 GAEVNGIGSQDTGSSVTYILFTDEAVAQLDSLLAARLLNNKDAMEI
-3543 ATAIRGAVAAITE
+3543 AIRGAVSAITE
-3556 FDEKQWTECFDALD
+3556 ALHTMSDSANSKQDDMLAKITALSK
-3570 EHFDDVLTTVEEASD
+3570 EQLEAASQ
-3585 NVTEAIGDLGS
+3585 NASEIISAIDS
-3596 SISSLGSRLQS
+3596 AADSISSAVGSIKLGSNLGFGGGGIGS
-3607 SMLSRPDQISG
+3607 ASG
-3618 AGSSGTVSSGT
+3618 GGSSGGT
-3629 KYPDSW
+3629 RYPDHW
-3635 YTSDGSIEFA
+3635 YTEDGETVDFA

-3666 ENGAWTKPKGS
+3666 ENGHWTKPKGS
-3677 AKGSLIT
+3677 A
-3684 KDALYRA
+3684 R
-3691 GELGL
+3691 
-3696 NEAIIPLEQPDVLD
+3696 
-3710 KVGSAIGG
+3710 
-3718 YVTTDTAVTKEDVDA
+3718 
-3733 ATQLLIEAW
+3733 
-3742 AVAVRGAV
+3742 
-3750 AAITENQANY
+3750 
-3760 TNELGGKIE
+3760 
-3769 GIIDVVDENL
+3769 
-3779 GKLEALEALATAVDT
+3779 
-3794 LSSYIQQIS
+3794 
-3803 SEVQQNTETTATG
+3803 
-3816 FAELPVGL
+3816 
-3824 TAEFG
+3824 
-3829 QWFVDSLAAAREA
+3829 
-3842 YGSATTEADRAAAHQ
+3842 
-3857 MAEDVR
+3857 
-3863 SLLGYSG
+3863 
-3870 GPDGSQYIPLNSSD
+3870 
-3884 DSDALTGITEQLSTK
+3884 
-3899 LDANAASIIAQLASI
+3899 
-3914 EKTGSTFYDQ
+3914 
-3924 LLKSDTETYNKWSA
+3924 
-3938 TYAAAQSNLQSI
+3938 
-3950 INAAAITV
+3950 
-3958 ANAVGSYVNWSQNTI
+3958 
-3973 SALQAEVAS
+3973 
-3982 LRAALSSTSTRS
+3982 
-3994 TIKGS
+3994 
-3999 AKGSLVTKDALYRA
+3999 GSLVTKDALYRA
-4013 GELGLNEAIIPLEQ
+4013 GELGLNEAIIPLERPDILAKVGSAIGSSV
-4027 PSVMQQVGATI
+4027 PSPEAEEQSAATYVLFTEETL
-4038 ASYLPT
+4038 AQL
-4044 SYSSASS
+4044 SSAFNPMLL
-4051 TSYSELFTKFDE
+4051 TNKDAMEI
-4063 QTEALAVAIRGAV
+4063 AIRGAT
-4076 AAVTE
+4076 AAITE
-4081 NQSNYTT
+4081 ALSQTEHTQEQSFSNMVNV
-4088 ELFTKVEGIIDVVDE
+4088 FEGSTQEIIE
-4103 NLGELESLDELTQAV
+4103 QLGD
-4118 TGLGNI
+4118 
-4124 SEVLNSTTD
+4124 
-4133 KIIGTISEKLT
+4133 
-4144 EIDTTVT
+4144 
-4151 NIPGTLSAEVVT
+4151 
-4163 ALTAQIA
+4163 
-4170 QAGIDYQNASSDD
+4170 NAS
-4183 ERMLAHNTAEEA
+4183 A
-4195 RKVLG
+4195 
-4200 YSGGPDGSQYIP
+4200 IC
-4212 LQDSFNTNNS
+4212 DS
-4222 EALTELLTTQHTVI
+4222 
-4236 VECFSTLTE
+4236 
-4245 AVSTETKEL
+4245 
-4254 QTQFK
+4254 
-4259 SLDAS
+4259 
-4264 LQQLN
+4264 
-4269 EKTATRIGGAASDI
+4269 IGD
-4283 VAAVQSGSLTVAN
+4283 
-4296 AVGSYVN
+4296 
-4303 WSQNTIASL
+4303 
-4312 QRQVAALQAA
+4312 
-4322 LAAASS
+4322 AASS
-4328 KKGSAS
+4328 ITSAIGKINISAGSNLPGGIGGGSSGGSGGKPGGIIGNIGSIIGGPIGGVIGGPIGSIVGGTIGGIVSSVVGGLTGKKNKKSKTKGSAE
-4334 GSLITK
+4334 GSLVTE
-4340 DALYRAGEFGLN
+4340 DALYRAGELGLN

-4358 ERPDVLKQVG
+4358 ERPDVLRKVG
-4368 SAIASFIPAERMQL
+4368 SSIAAFMPADSSKLQ
-4382 RAVSGMVNAGVAA
+4382 AVRGMRNAGVYA
-4395 PRSTI
+4395 PTVQSPVS
-4400 QTQQDQMLAAD
+4400 QQQDAMLLAD
-4411 SLAQRILEIVLPQIA
+4411 SLAQRVLETVLPQMA
-4426 YASAPQDEEQ
+4426 ATQYTEEDK
-4436 RRPLYVG
+4436 RPVYVG
-4443 NLIADEQGLKV
+4443 TLIADEQGLRA
-4454 LERKLYDIRRLESTR
+4454 LERRLYEIRMTESSR

>member
-34 LNQMRLGAEAFES
+34 LNQMRLGAAAFES
-47 QWNEMTDGIKDTRRI
+47 QWNDMTDGIKDTRRI

-85 ALTFAQNME
+85 ALTFARNME

-187 VANEEI
+187 IANEEI

-220 IGKYWIDADKAI
+220 IGNYWIDADKAI

-247 DRISDTMSGMIDT
+247 DRISDTMSGMVDT

-274 GAYDGLKNVMTG
+274 GVYDGLKNVMTG

-332 QLGAAAIDLYHAAQP
+332 QLGAAAVDLYHAAQP

-480 FPEDYNNAMDE
+480 FPEDYNSAMDE

-508 QFNAPYETID
+508 QFNAPYESID

-529 DVEDAS
+529 DVEEAS
-535 KKAAKAVQKDWVAA
+535 KKAAKAVQNDWVAA

-562 SGGSGVELPEMPD
+562 SGGSGLELPEMPD
-575 LGAFLKDLAFK
+575 LGALLKGLAFK

-630 MSLLSAAAMAA
+630 AAIIGAAATAA
-641 KKRKSRMDIN
+641 KNRKSRMDIN
-651 ADGSLTAKPTTDM
+651 ADGAKGAKPDVDM

-670 AKVQEALD
+670 AELTKLQQQQE
-678 SQDKLLKKI
+678 KLLKRI
-687 HSNTKEITKNLNY
+687 QDNTAEITKKLGY
-700 AKNTSY
+700 ASNTSY
-706 GIEGRP
+706 GVEGRP
-712 TTGLSGTVEQ
+712 TTGLAGTVEQ
-722 QRLLISEYKKL
+722 QRLLVKEFKSL
-733 NDTAAKYG
+733 NSTAGKYG
-741 AIVGSKVDTLA
+741 AIIGSKVDNLA
-752 AIAEDE
+752 AIADDE

-764 QLLINKQRLAAIE
+764 QLLLNKQRLAAIE
-777 RELKASGLTQGQ
+777 KELKAAGITQGQ
-789 MADLLTEQKKLLKE
+789 VADLLAEQKALLKE
-803 NTKLVQ
+803 NAKLAR
-809 VAQGTDI
+809 VAQGSDV
-816 SGFTAAELK
+816 SGLTADGLK
-825 QLMLEQSSGIVT
+825 QLIEQQAKGIVD
-837 GLNDVLAKTLPRRG
+837 GLDTVVSKALPRYS
-851 GTGNILTSDDVKKLF
+851 GTADALTSADVRNLF
-866 SAIDDFTAVGD
+866 SAIDEFTAVGD
-877 DLSKML
+877 DLRVML
-883 PSWASSNAT
+883 PAWADSNAT
-892 QAERL
+892 QAQRL
-897 YNYISSQSKELASIR
+897 YNYLTAQSKELGSIR
-912 KALLSGNVPAI
+912 KLLLSGDMPAI
-923 EALERFTAAVTD
+923 EALERFTASIRD
-935 IDTSS
+935 IDTGAL
-940 ITGVN
+940 TGVN

-959 AVNRLKS
+959 AVKRLS
-966 INGYIS
+966 NINDYVVQ
-972 RLTDE
+972 LTDE
-977 AIALNKQNAA
+977 AITANKERKAA
-987 ETAARKAASEAAA
+987 EAARRAASEAAA
-1000 AAAAEQQR
+1000 ANAAEQL
-1008 IAKETAAAA
+1008 
-1017 KRLAARE
+1017 RLARE
-1024 AAANISYYP
+1024 AAIEAKKAAARAAAANLSYYP
-1033 TGRQLAGMLDGLGI
+1033 TGKQLAGMLDGLGI
-1047 RRPTEAIAL
+1047 KRPTEAIAL
-1056 SDIIALDSRGV
+1056 SDIVALDSRGV

-1085 SLSDTASIKAT
+1085 SLSDTAAIKST

-1112 ELRKSLDTHVR
+1112 ELRKNLDTHVR

-1160 SGLAST
+1160 SGLAAT
-1166 AGQAVAGGNLPP
+1166 AGQAVAGGKLPP
-1178 SLTKLFGSIEN
+1178 SLAKLFGSIEN
-1189 ATQVLLSGT
+1189 ATQALLSGT

-1209 FDGSDVDLIV
+1209 FDGSEVDLIV

-1224 AFPGLKRLTKRDA
+1224 TFPGLKQLTKRDA

-1312 QSSKELLGAVRS
+1312 QGSKELLGAVRS

-1374 FIQKMQTFVPDGRIF
+1374 FIQKMQTYVPDGRIF
-1389 SVDAVSRYDAIN
+1389 SVDAVSRYDTIN
-1401 AGRFGS
+1401 AGRFGN

-1462 PYMVSYS
+1462 PYMVNYT
-1469 DAQIRALDVAG
+1469 DAQIRALDIAG

-1504 LHSYIIFNEQAG
+1504 LHSYIVFNEQAG

-1559 ISRKLMGAVDTLVN
+1559 ISHKLMGAVDTLVN

-1690 TLLGMSSNEAAIGVM
+1690 TLLGMSTNEAAIGVM

-1742 SAQYT
+1742 SARYT

-1942 RYTGSYTSMDLSSLY
+1942 RYTGSYTAMDLSSLY

-1962 TQASG
+1962 AQASG

-2016 ITPLTTSPDITEA
+2016 ITPLNVSTDVTEA

-2063 AAKNVQAAADTTG
+2063 AAKNAQAAADTTG
-2076 EAFKTASEIGADDAA
+2076 EAFRTASEIGADDAA

-2101 WGFLKGLF
+2101 WGVLKGMFRDATSGGLF
-2109 NDIRSN
+2109 
-2115 GILGDLSS
+2115 GTLSE
-2123 EVKANFNTF
+2123 EVKANFKTF
-2132 WQRIANAADSWSDA
+2132 WQRMTNAADSWAEA
-2146 AKGVE
+2146 AKGTK
-2151 GIQSI
+2151 GIQDI
-2156 FDAWDVLVK
+2156 FDSWDTLVK
-2165 YNVGDA
+2165 YNLGSDT
-2171 SNPANLV
+2171 NPEKLI

-2185 ARKAAAEWAVEMGAV
+2185 ARKVAAEWAVEMGAA
-2200 TPDTDWVKQAFKAY
+2200 TANTDWVKQALKDY
-2214 DDALNE
+2214 DDALTE
-2220 YSKVSKSFYKAVTEN
+2220 YSKVSKAFYKAVTEN
-2235 IAGGLQGFENNRLII
+2235 IAGGLQGFENDKVII
-2250 QAIDEL
+2250 QAINDL
-2256 SDNAQYLAFTL
+2256 SDNAKYLAFTL
-2267 DPKTGAMK
+2267 DPETGAMK
-2275 LISDNLLSSKT
+2275 LISDNLLSSKD
-2286 EINRAFKQYAASFL
+2286 EIGTAFRQYAASFL
-2300 EQADIP
+2300 EQSKIP
-2306 VGSIDDFY
+2306 VDSIDDFY
-2314 RELLRAAASGN
+2314 EELLRAVASGN
-2325 LDDLSDGAKALNNAF
+2325 LDDLSDGAKVLNNAF
-2340 NTFGQTAV
+2340 NAFGQTAV

-2383 SFKNIGSKLINGIG
+2383 SFKSIGSKLINGIG
-2397 GFGIL
+2397 GFGII
-2402 DIAAVGIE
+2402 DVAAAGLE
-2410 GAFQHFSDVN
+2410 GVFQHFSDVN

-2425 QAYLSGSDSTS
+2425 QAYLGSSDSTG
-2436 KIANTLA
+2436 KLVAALA
-2443 ANGFNI
+2443 ANGYNI
-2449 GEEIGD
+2449 GEQIGD

-2471 GIVGSLVASTAGAK
+2471 GITGSLAATAAGAK
-2485 LGSTIGGAIG
+2485 IGAAIG
-2495 SAIAPGVG
+2495 SAVAPAVG
-2503 TAVGVAIGAAVGTIA
+2503 TAIGAVAGAVIGTVV
-2518 SFATDA
+2518 SFATDT
-2524 VIRATGGKTATN
+2524 VIKATGGKTATN
-2536 LYLDDYIA
+2536 LYLDDYIK

-2556 LSEAEAAL
+2556 LAEAEEAL
-2564 GRALTAEEKTALEE
+2564 GRALTEKEKADLEE
-2578 QSRQLLTFQT
+2578 QSRQMLTFQT

-2598 NDDINKVLYGKTS
+2598 NGDINKVLYGS
-2611 KTNDVELALRLA
+2611 SNKTNDVELALRLA

-2634 GTFTQYDDYSDTTS
+2634 GTFTGYNEYSGTSS

-2655 PDVVEQLEELL
+2655 PDMLEQLEELL
-2666 GVELELKDLTGSTN
+2666 GVELELKELTGSTH
-2680 KVLYDATNNRYLEGT
+2680 KVLYDATHNRYLEGST
-2695 NANLEALG
+2695 ANLEALG

-2715 SSKITSELQRIIDS
+2715 SSKITSEIQRLVDG
-2729 NEALSD
+2729 NEALSE
-2735 AVIESV
+2735 AVIASV
-2741 GASTVMA
+2741 GESTVMA

-2759 NKVSGSHL
+2759 NEMTGSQL
-2767 TMAEVDETA
+2767 TMDYVDETM
-2776 GLGAAIIEQMTQM
+2776 GLGAALIEQMTQM

-2941 SFSDSVIA
+2941 SFSDSVVA

-2964 LNFDTESLQENLTGA
+2964 LNFDTASLQENLTGA

-3034 AENVNSKV
+3034 AENVNTKV

-3095 SFEEYAGQYMMIVNQ
+3095 SFTEYAGQYMMVVNQ

-3148 GNQVMVDLGGTFNNG
+3148 GNQVMVDLSGTFNNG

-3176 VWNQIPESVRAYLEQ
+3176 VWNQIPETVRAYLEQ

-3219 TLWDGISEDTLNTQ
+3219 TLWDGISTETLNTQ

-3303 NIILENATKTAFAG
+3303 NVILENATKSAFAG
-3317 MLEELSNAADGAG
+3317 MLEELSAAATSAE

-3335 MAKTI
+3335 MGTTI
-3340 EDAVVKAMQ
+3340 ETAVVNAMSR
-3349 KIQQLAALSSE
+3349 IQQLATLSSQ
-3360 LGHTGWG
+3360 LGSTGALW
-3367 FWAKDNYLGSGQEV
+3367 WKEDNYLGSGQTV
-3381 GEVTYYPEINSKGE
+3381 NGVVYYPEINSKGE
-3395 VVKYWYFDDNGA
+3395 IVKYWYFTPEGV
-3407 RRSTTT
+3407 RKSTTS
-3413 LPTAAKGGY
+3413 LPKAAKGGE

-3431 LGREMAVLPDGS
+3431 LGREMAILPDGS
-3443 IKMLGANGRGE
+3443 IKMLGAKGRGE

-3473 LKYAGPVS
+3473 LKYAGPIK
-3481 SISKLAE
+3481 SIDKLAD
-3488 GNADLT
+3488 GNTTIKESSLAAGIAGVAGAGVTTGILPAD
-3494 IAKPEDAGNSTE
+3494 
-3506 ATLVGFVRQLLE
+3506 
-3518 AYQAYLVDDS
+3518 
-3528 GEKGAESQRDAAGVV
+3528 ESQAVDLSKQATGSFDAIISSQLTAHKEAVEV
-3543 ATAIRGAVAAITE
+3543 AIRGAVGALSEMQSSETQDLVDNIEELDEGLEEYLETQTDELTGSISSAASQVVSSLSSAIRNSAADTTAQIIAAI
-3556 FDEKQWTECFDALD
+3556 DA
-3570 EHFDDVLTTVEEASD
+3570 AS
-3585 NVTEAIGDLGS
+3585 NTIAAAVSSAVKSAAASNLPMLGS
-3596 SISSLGSRLQS
+3596 S
-3607 SMLSRPDQISG
+3607 
-3618 AGSSGTVSSGT
+3618 AGSGKGTGSGSGSDNR
-3629 KYPDSW
+3629 YPANW
-3635 YTSDGSIEFA
+3635 YTDDGVTVDFSE
-3645 TVVKDTGSVANAF
+3645 VVKDTGSVSNAFKELGYTKNENGSWTKARGSARGSLVTKDALYRAGEQGLNEAIIPLERPDVLSKVGTAIGSEMTPVTKSYFTLSDEGINQLTALVNVQMTIHKEAMEVAIRGAVGAFSEAQVDSSNKITDQLSALMTSTEDIGQELIDALDQQTSTITGAINSAASEISSAVGSIDLGFGSNLPMLGSSGGSGAGTGTGASDNRYPSNWYTDDGVTVDFAEVVKDTGSVSNAF

-3666 ENGAWTKPKGS
+3666 ENGSWTKPKGS
-3677 AKGSLIT
+3677 
-3684 KDALYRA
+3684 
-3691 GELGL
+3691 
-3696 NEAIIPLEQPDVLD
+3696 
-3710 KVGSAIGG
+3710 
-3718 YVTTDTAVTKEDVDA
+3718 
-3733 ATQLLIEAW
+3733 
-3742 AVAVRGAV
+3742 
-3750 AAITENQANY
+3750 
-3760 TNELGGKIE
+3760 
-3769 GIIDVVDENL
+3769 
-3779 GKLEALEALATAVDT
+3779 
-3794 LSSYIQQIS
+3794 
-3803 SEVQQNTETTATG
+3803 
-3816 FAELPVGL
+3816 
-3824 TAEFG
+3824 
-3829 QWFVDSLAAAREA
+3829 
-3842 YGSATTEADRAAAHQ
+3842 
-3857 MAEDVR
+3857 
-3863 SLLGYSG
+3863 
-3870 GPDGSQYIPLNSSD
+3870 
-3884 DSDALTGITEQLSTK
+3884 
-3899 LDANAASIIAQLASI
+3899 
-3914 EKTGSTFYDQ
+3914 
-3924 LLKSDTETYNKWSA
+3924 
-3938 TYAAAQSNLQSI
+3938 
-3950 INAAAITV
+3950 
-3958 ANAVGSYVNWSQNTI
+3958 
-3973 SALQAEVAS
+3973 
-3982 LRAALSSTSTRS
+3982 TR
-3994 TIKGS
+3994 
-3999 AKGSLVTKDALYRA
+3999 GSLV
-4013 GELGLNEAIIPLEQ
+4013 
-4027 PSVMQQVGATI
+4027 
-4038 ASYLPT
+4038 
-4044 SYSSASS
+4044 
-4051 TSYSELFTKFDE
+4051 
-4063 QTEALAVAIRGAV
+4063 
-4076 AAVTE
+4076 
-4081 NQSNYTT
+4081 
-4088 ELFTKVEGIIDVVDE
+4088 
-4103 NLGELESLDELTQAV
+4103 
-4118 TGLGNI
+4118 
-4124 SEVLNSTTD
+4124 
-4133 KIIGTISEKLT
+4133 
-4144 EIDTTVT
+4144 
-4151 NIPGTLSAEVVT
+4151 
-4163 ALTAQIA
+4163 
-4170 QAGIDYQNASSDD
+4170 
-4183 ERMLAHNTAEEA
+4183 
-4195 RKVLG
+4195 
-4200 YSGGPDGSQYIP
+4200 
-4212 LQDSFNTNNS
+4212 
-4222 EALTELLTTQHTVI
+4222 
-4236 VECFSTLTE
+4236 
-4245 AVSTETKEL
+4245 
-4254 QTQFK
+4254 
-4259 SLDAS
+4259 
-4264 LQQLN
+4264 
-4269 EKTATRIGGAASDI
+4269 
-4283 VAAVQSGSLTVAN
+4283 
-4296 AVGSYVN
+4296 
-4303 WSQNTIASL
+4303 
-4312 QRQVAALQAA
+4312 
-4322 LAAASS
+4322 
-4328 KKGSAS
+4328 
-4334 GSLITK
+4334 TK

-4358 ERPDVLKQVG
+4358 ERPDVLQEVGSAIGSEMTPVSFTYTALSDEGISQFTTLLNSQITIHKEAMEVAIRGAIGALSEVQNTGSNKLIAQLTALQDNTEEALEDMSTLMADNTDDIISTINSAASEISSAVSSIDFGFSSNLPGGGGSGSGGSSGSKPGGTIGNIGSIIGGPIGGVIGGPIGGIIGGAIGGIVSGVVGGLTGKKSKSKTKGSAAGSLITEDALYRAGELGLNEAIIPLERPDVLRQVG
-4368 SAIASFIPAERMQL
+4368 SAIAAFMPSDTVKLGAVRGMRNAGIG
-4382 RAVSGMVNAGVAA
+4382 AVSAPAMPAHQDANFAA
-4395 PRSTI
+4395 ESF
-4400 QTQQDQMLAAD
+4400 
-4411 SLAQRILEIVLPQIA
+4411 AQRILETVLPQIA
-4426 YASAPQDEEQ
+4426 AAQSYEEDK
-4436 RRPLYVG
+4436 RPVYVG
-4443 NLIADEQGLKV
+4443 TLIADEQGLRT
-4454 LERKLYDIRRLESTR
+4454 LERKLYEIRISESSR

>member
-34 LNQMRLGAEAFES
+34 LNQMRLGAAAFES
-47 QWNEMTDGIKDTRRI
+47 QWNDMTDGIKDTRRI

-85 ALTFAQNME
+85 ALTFARNME

-140 IQAVGISMNTSKAF
+140 IQAVGISMNTSKSF

-187 VANEEI
+187 IANEEI

-220 IGKYWIDADKAI
+220 IGNYWIDADKAI

-332 QLGAAAIDLYHAAQP
+332 QLGAAAVDLYHAAQP

-480 FPEDYNNAMDE
+480 FPEDYNSAMDE

-518 DGADKAITDIE
+518 DGADKAVTDIE
-529 DVEDAS
+529 DVEEAS
-535 KKAAKAVQKDWVAA
+535 KKAAKAVQNDWVAA

-562 SGGSGVELPEMPD
+562 SGGSGLELPEMPD
-575 LGAFLKDLAFK
+575 LGALLKDLAFR

-630 MSLLSAAAMAA
+630 AAIIGAAATAA
-641 KKRKSRMDIN
+641 KNRKARMDIN
-651 ADGSLTAKPTTDM
+651 ADGAKGAKPDVDM

-670 AKVQEALD
+670 AELTKLQQQQE
-678 SQDKLLKKI
+678 KLLKRI
-687 HSNTKEITKNLNY
+687 QDNTAEITKKLGY
-700 AKNTSY
+700 ASNTSY
-706 GIEGRP
+706 GVEGRP
-712 TTGLSGTVEQ
+712 TTGLAGTVEQ
-722 QRLLISEYKKL
+722 QRLLVKEFKSL
-733 NDTAAKYG
+733 NSTAGKYG
-741 AIVGSKVDTLA
+741 AIIGSKVDNLA
-752 AIAEDE
+752 AIADDE
-758 RTLRSA
+758 RALRSA
-764 QLLINKQRLAAIE
+764 QLLLNKQRLAAIE
-777 RELKASGLTQGQ
+777 KELKAAGITQGQ
-789 MADLLTEQKKLLKE
+789 VADLLAEQKALLKE
-803 NTKLVQ
+803 NAKLAL
-809 VAQGTDI
+809 VAQGSDV
-816 SGFTAAELK
+816 SGLTADGLK
-825 QLMLEQSSGIVT
+825 QLIEQQAKGIVD
-837 GLNDVLAKTLPRRG
+837 GLDTVVSKALPRYS
-851 GTGNILTSDDVKKLF
+851 GTADALTSADVRNLF
-866 SAIDDFTAVGD
+866 SAIDEFTAVGD
-877 DLSKML
+877 DLRVML
-883 PSWASSNAT
+883 PAWADSNAT
-892 QAERL
+892 QAQRL
-897 YNYISSQSKELASIR
+897 YNYLTAQSKELGSIR
-912 KALLSGNVPAI
+912 KLLLSGDMPAI
-923 EALERFTAAVTD
+923 EALERFVASVRD
-935 IDTSS
+935 VDTSAL
-940 ITGVN
+940 TGVN

-959 AVNRLKS
+959 AVKRLS
-966 INGYIS
+966 NINDYVVQ
-972 RLTDE
+972 LTDE
-977 AIALNKQNAA
+977 AITANKDRKAA
-987 ETAARKAASEAAA
+987 EAARRAASEAAA
-1000 AAAAEQQR
+1000 ANAAEQL
-1008 IAKETAAAA
+1008 
-1017 KRLAARE
+1017 RLARE
-1024 AAANISYYP
+1024 AAIEAKKAAARAAAANLSYYP
-1033 TGRQLAGMLDGLGI
+1033 TGKQLAGMLDGLGI
-1047 RRPTEAIAL
+1047 KRPTEAIAL
-1056 SDIIALDSRGV
+1056 SDIVALDSRGV

-1085 SLSDTASIKAT
+1085 SLSDTAAIKST

-1112 ELRKSLDTHVR
+1112 ELRKNLDTHVR

-1160 SGLAST
+1160 SGLAAT
-1166 AGQAVAGGNLPP
+1166 AGQAVAGGKLPP
-1178 SLTKLFGSIEN
+1178 SLAKLFGSIEN
-1189 ATQVLLSGT
+1189 ATQALLSGT

-1224 AFPGLKRLTKRDA
+1224 TFPGLKQLTKRDA

-1312 QSSKELLGAVRS
+1312 QGSKELLGAVRS

-1374 FIQKMQTFVPDGRIF
+1374 FIQKMQTYVPDGRIF

-1401 AGRFGS
+1401 AGRFGN

-1462 PYMVSYS
+1462 PYMVNYT

-1504 LHSYIIFNEQAG
+1504 LHSYIVFNEQAG

-1559 ISRKLMGAVDTLVN
+1559 ISRKLMGTVDTLVN
-1573 NYIYDVARLGSADA
+1573 NYIYDVARLGSTDA

-1646 TASLLRTVTDKI
+1646 TASLLRTVTDRI

-1690 TLLGMSSNEAAIGVM
+1690 TLLGMSTNEAAIGVM

-1742 SAQYT
+1742 SARYT

-1838 YNWLIDHGE
+1838 YSWLIDHGE

-1878 SLNQAVQQIKG
+1878 SLNQAVQQIRS

-1942 RYTGSYTSMDLSSLY
+1942 RYTGSYTAMDLSSLY

-1962 TQASG
+1962 AQASG

-2016 ITPLTTSPDITEA
+2016 ITPLNVSTDVTEA

-2063 AAKNVQAAADTTG
+2063 AAKNAQAAADTTG
-2076 EAFKTASEIGADDAA
+2076 EAFRTASEIGADDAA

-2101 WGFLKGLF
+2101 WGVLKGMFREATSGGLF
-2109 NDIRSN
+2109 
-2115 GILGDLSS
+2115 GTLSE
-2123 EVKANFNTF
+2123 EVKANFKTF
-2132 WQRIANAADSWSDA
+2132 WQRMTNAADSWAEA
-2146 AKGVE
+2146 AKGTK
-2151 GIQSI
+2151 GIQDI
-2156 FDAWDVLVK
+2156 FDSWDTLVK
-2165 YNVGDA
+2165 YNLGSDT
-2171 SNPANLV
+2171 NPEKLI

-2185 ARKAAAEWAVEMGAV
+2185 ARKVAAEWAVEMGAA
-2200 TPDTDWVKQAFKAY
+2200 TANTDWVKQALKDY
-2214 DDALNE
+2214 DDALTE
-2220 YSKVSKSFYKAVTEN
+2220 YSKVSKAFYKAVTEN
-2235 IAGGLQGFENNRLII
+2235 IAGGLQGFENDKVII
-2250 QAIDEL
+2250 QAINDL
-2256 SDNAQYLAFTL
+2256 SDNAKYLAFTL
-2267 DPKTGAMK
+2267 DPETGAMK
-2275 LISDNLLSSKT
+2275 LISDNLLSSKD
-2286 EINRAFKQYAASFL
+2286 EIGTAFRQYAASFL
-2300 EQADIP
+2300 EQSKIP
-2306 VGSIDDFY
+2306 VDSIDDFY
-2314 RELLRAAASGN
+2314 EELLRAVASGN
-2325 LDDLSDGAKALNNAF
+2325 LDDLSDGAKVLNNAF

-2374 NSSADVVAG
+2374 NSSADAVAG
-2383 SFKNIGSKLINGIG
+2383 SFKNIGSRLINGIG
-2397 GFGIL
+2397 GFGVI
-2402 DIAAVGIE
+2402 DVAAAGLEGI
-2410 GAFQHFSDVN
+2410 FQHFSDVN

-2425 QAYLSGSDSTS
+2425 QAYLGSSDDTS
-2436 KIANTLA
+2436 KIVEELA
-2443 ANGFNI
+2443 ANGVNI
-2449 GEEIGD
+2449 GEQIGD
-2455 NVYNAVGQAVG
+2455 NVYNAVGQAIG
-2466 QGLVV
+2466 QGVVV
-2471 GIVGSLVASTAGAK
+2471 GVVGSLAATAGAK
-2485 LGSTIGGAIG
+2485 IGAAIG
-2495 SAIAPGVG
+2495 TAIAPAIG
-2503 TAVGVAIGAAVGTIA
+2503 TAIGAVAGAVVGTIG
-2518 SFATDA
+2518 SFATDT
-2524 VIRATGGKTATN
+2524 VIKATGGKTATN

-2556 LSEAEAAL
+2556 LAEAEEAL
-2564 GRALTAEEKTALEE
+2564 GRALTEKEKADLEE
-2578 QSRQLLTFQT
+2578 QSRQMLTFQT

-2598 NDDINKVLYGKTS
+2598 NDDINKVLYGSSS

-2634 GTFTQYDDYSDTTS
+2634 GTFTQYDDYGGTSS

-2655 PDVVEQLEELL
+2655 PDVVDQLEELL
-2666 GVELELKDLTGSTN
+2666 GVELELKELSGSAN

-2715 SSKITSELQRIIDS
+2715 SSEITSEIQRIVDG
-2729 NEALSD
+2729 NEALSE
-2735 AVIESV
+2735 AVIASV
-2741 GASTVMA
+2741 GESTVMA

-2759 NKVSGSHL
+2759 NEMTGLQL
-2767 TMAEVDETA
+2767 TMDYIDETM
-2776 GLGAAIIEQMTQM
+2776 GLGAALIEQMTQM
-2789 YDAITADYLAQAEA
+2789 YDAITAEYLAQAEA

-2810 RDIAAGDTSTT
+2810 RNVAAGDTSTT

-2834 LDELATFGI
+2834 LNELATFGI

-2941 SFSDSVIA
+2941 SFSDSVVA
-2949 ALQSQSIALDFEAKS
+2949 ALQSKSIALDFEAKS
-2964 LNFDTESLQENLTGA
+2964 LNFDTASLQENLTGA

-3018 LNGNKT
+3018 LNGNRT

-3034 AENVNSKV
+3034 AENVNTKV
-3042 ATALGNIDALIH
+3042 ATALGNIDSLIH

-3078 EEEMTAE
+3078 KAQMTEE
-3085 IEAAFAEIGV
+3085 IEAAFKEIGV
-3095 SFEEYAGQYMMIVNQ
+3095 TFNDYAGQYMMTVEQ

-3120 YVDKEKWMSLDASLR
+3120 KIDKEKWMSLDASLR
-3135 TALEDLGVTVTEV
+3135 TALEDLGVTVTDV
-3148 GNQVMVDLGGTFNNG
+3148 GNQVMVDLSGTFNNG

-3219 TLWDGISEDTLNTQ
+3219 TLWDGISDETLNTQ
-3233 IETIDGTKT
+3233 IETVDGTKT
-3242 NLATLESAVDDGLL
+3242 NLATLEAAVDDGLL

-3303 NIILENATKTAFAG
+3303 NVILENATKSAFAG
-3317 MLEELSNAADGAG
+3317 MLEELGAAATNAED
-3330 GTANE
+3330 TANE
-3335 MAKTI
+3335 MGTTI
-3340 EDAVVKAMQ
+3340 ETAVVNAMSR
-3349 KIQQLAALSSE
+3349 IQQLATLSSQ
-3360 LGHTGWG
+3360 LGSTGALW
-3367 FWAKDNYLGSGQEV
+3367 WKEDNYLGSGQTV
-3381 GEVTYYPEINSKGE
+3381 NGVTYYPEINSKGE
-3395 VVKYWYFDDNGA
+3395 IVKYWYFTPEGA
-3407 RRSTTT
+3407 RKSTTS
-3413 LPTAAKGGY
+3413 LPKKAEGGY

-3431 LGREMAVLPDGS
+3431 LGREMAILPDGS
-3443 IKMLGANGRGE
+3443 IRMLGANGRGE

-3464 LNNEDTEAV
+3464 LSNEDTEAV

-3506 ATLVGFVRQLLE
+3506 ATLIGFVQQLIA
-3518 AYQAYLVDDS
+3518 AYQAYLVNDS
-3528 GEKGAESQRDAAGVV
+3528 GEEKTESQRDAANVV

-3556 FDEKQWTECFDALD
+3556 FEEKQWAECFDELD
-3570 EHFDDVLTTVEEASD
+3570 EHFDDVRVAIEETSD
-3585 NVTEAIGDLGS
+3585 SVTGAIGDLGT

-3607 SMLSRPDQISG
+3607 ASLGQLNQSSGIGSSG
-3618 AGSSGTVSSGT
+3618 AGTSAGAA
-3629 KYPDSW
+3629 KRPDSW
-3635 YTSDGSIEFA
+3635 YNSDGSIEFT

-3677 AKGSLIT
+3677 AKGSLVT

-3718 YVTTDTAVTKEDVDA
+3718 YVTTGSAVTKEDIDA

-3750 AAITENQANY
+3750 AAITENQVNY

-3769 GIIDVVDENL
+3769 GIIDIVDENL
-3779 GKLEALEALATAVDT
+3779 GKLEALETLATAVDA
-3794 LSSYIQQIS
+3794 LSSYIQQIN

-3842 YGSATTEADRAAAHQ
+3842 YGSATTDADRAAAHQ

-3870 GPDGSQYIPLNSSD
+3870 GPDGSQYIPLSPSG
-3884 DSDALTGITEQLSTK
+3884 DSDALTGIAEQLSTK
-3899 LDANAASIIAQLASI
+3899 LDANAASIIAQLVSI

-3924 LLKSDTETYNKWSA
+3924 LLKSDVETYNKWSA

-4044 SYSSASS
+4044 SYSSTGP
-4051 TSYSELFTKFDE
+4051 TSYSELFAKFDE

-4081 NQSNYTT
+4081 NQGNYTT
-4088 ELFTKVEGIIDVVDE
+4088 ELFTKIEGIVDVVDE
-4103 NLGELESLDELTQAV
+4103 NLGELESLDELTRAV

-4133 KIIGTISEKLT
+4133 KIIGAISEKLT

-4151 NIPGTLSAEVVT
+4151 SIPGSLSAEVVT
-4163 ALTAQIA
+4163 ALAAQIA
-4170 QAGIDYQNASSDD
+4170 QAGIDYRNASSDD
-4183 ERMLAHNTAEEA
+4183 ERILAHNTAEEA
-4195 RKVLG
+4195 RKILG

-4212 LQDSFNTNNS
+4212 LQDGFNTDNS
-4222 EALTELLTTQHTVI
+4222 EVFTELLTTQHTVI

-4259 SLDAS
+4259 SLDVS
-4264 LQQLN
+4264 LLQLN
-4269 EKTATRIGGAASDI
+4269 EKTATRIGSAASDI
-4283 VAAVQSGSLTVAN
+4283 VVAVQSGSLTVAN

-4312 QRQVAALQAA
+4312 QRQVASLQAA

-4334 GSLITK
+4334 GSLVTK

-4368 SAIASFIPAERMQL
+4368 SAIASFMPAERTQL
-4382 RAVSGMVNAGVAA
+4382 SAVSGMVNAGVVA
-4395 PRSTI
+4395 PHSAVR
-4400 QTQQDQMLAAD
+4400 TQQDQMLAAD

-4454 LERKLYDIRRLESTR
+4454 LERKLYDIRQLESTR